1 MKKKRLLIIVAIV
14 ALLLVGY
21 GVWCKWLSTTR
32 IAFVNYQ
39 TITLGQISR
48 SNDNPL
54 VKIENLSAE
63 DMAKVDDYDMVFVQA
78 MGLRLTEEQRAE
90 LEKAIKGGTP
100 VVSTMITNPDND
112 FCSIDTTDAKE
123 LKAYIDNGGRENYHN
138 LLSYVRKNIDKKII
152 YAPEPGK
159 VVERVLGLLYHADPS
174 RPDDEDKQFNSLAEY
189 TKFLKE
195 KGLWKDNAPSVIV
208 TGSMGEP
215 KELIAELEKTG
226 NVVYPVNSVQRF
238 VEDNHADSVAVSA
251 IINMA
256 HGRLGDA
263 FVDYL
268 KRVNVPLFA
277 PLNVNTLEKKWE
289 NDKMGMNG
297 GFLSQS
303 VVTPEID
310 GAVRPYA
317 LFAHYVGK
325 DDLEYVAPMPE
336 RLGTFVQTVNNY
348 IALKHKANS
357 QKRVAI
363 YYYKGPGQNAMTA
376 GGMEVGPSLYNLLVR
391 LKQEGYNVAGLPD
404 SPEAL
409 MQAIQKQGSVFNL
422 YAKGA
427 FDDFMKNGNP
437 ALVSKNE
444 YDSWVKKTLRPEKY
458 QEVVKANGEFPGEFM
473 ATPDGK
479 LAVARVQFGNVVLL
493 PQIAAGKG
501 DNAFQIVHGTDAAPP
516 HTYIASY
523 LWTQYG
529 FKADVLIHFGTHGS
543 LEFTPKKQVALSNL
557 DWPDRLVGTLPHFYL
572 YTIGNVGEGL
582 IAKRRS
588 YAGLQSYLTPPFMES
603 GVRGTHNELASK
615 LKLYMQNIGK
625 DKNLLQRTS
634 LAIKAIVV
642 RLGYHRDL
650 GLDSIMSRPYTEEE
664 ITRIDNFAEEL
675 SNEKITGQLYT
686 LGVPYEAER
695 INSSIVE
702 MCTDPVAYSLFTLD
716 KVRGKA
722 SEALLKHRSE
732 FNSRYLYP
740 AKALVQSLIGNASEV
755 TDAYV
760 CKVGNL
766 SQADLER
773 AHKIYEDLTAPSDM
787 MKMMMGMG
795 RMGKKGKGGNGM
807 PAGMGM
813 PKGMGNMPAGM
824 GKKPAGMGH
833 EMPKNHAMHGKQG
846 GMPPAGHGG
855 KMPSGMGKD
864 MPKGHAMHGAH
875 GSMPPSAHGGK
886 MPEGMG
892 KKPAGMGEK
901 PANMGKGMPAE
912 AKAAHGK
919 AMSGMPPKGMSGMSS
934 KGMKDMAAM
943 MKDKKKSYS
952 KEDKAF
958 AFAVRELE
966 RTLKSIGKYKGY
978 LIMSPKNELESI
990 INAMNGGY
998 TAPSPGG
1005 DPIVNP
1011 NTLPTGRNLFGINAE
1026 ATPSEAAWEKGKQL
1040 AENTIEMYKR
1050 RHNGEMPHKV
1060 SYTLW
1065 SGEFIETEGATI
1077 AQVLYMLGVEPI
1089 RDSFGRVTDLRLI
1102 PSKELGRKRIDVVV
1116 QTSGQL
1122 RDLAASR
1129 LFLINKA
1136 VEMAANAKDEA
1147 FENEVAIGIKEAERH
1162 LTEKGVSPKEA
1173 RKLASQRIFGGMN
1186 GNYGTGI
1193 QEMVMS
1199 GDRWEKQEDIANTY
1213 INNMGTFYGSEKD
1226 WEQYDKYAFEA
1237 ALTRTDV
1244 VVQPRQS
1251 NTWGALSLDHVYEFM
1266 GGLNLAVRQV
1276 TGKDPD
1282 AYLSDYR
1289 NTHNVRMQ
1297 EVKEAIGVESR
1308 TTILNPVYIKEK
1320 MKGGASAAGS
1330 FAEVVE
1336 NTYGW
1341 NVMKPK
1347 AIDKELWDD
1356 IYQVYVKDKYNLGT
1370 KDFFEQKNPAALQ
1383 QITAV
1388 MLETVRK
1395 GMWKATPQQ
1404 VADIAKL
1411 HVELVKKYKPS
1422 VSAFVTDNAKL
1433 RNFIASKVEE
1443 KQGNEYKQEVEKVR
1457 NAVANNDK
1465 GTVMKREDMSQKV
1478 EQHSPLLSKGLLVG
1492 GAVVLLIGLLVFVVR
1507 RRRNTPVE

>member
-1 MKKKRLLIIVAIV
+1 MKKRRILIVAAV
-14 ALLLVGY
+14 AALLLIGF
-21 GVWCKWLSTTR
+21 GVWSKWLSTTR

-39 TITLGQISR
+39 TITLGQIAR
-48 SNDNPL
+48 ANDNPL
-54 VKIENLSAE
+54 VKIENLTAE
-63 DMAKVDDYDMVFVQA
+63 DLAKADGYDMVFVQA
-78 MGLRLTEEQRAE
+78 MGLRLTEEQRTE
-90 LEKAIKGGTP
+90 LEKAMKGGTP

-112 FCSIDTTDAKE
+112 FCSVDTADANR
-123 LKAYIDNGGRENYHN
+123 LKAYIDNGGRENYRN
-138 LLSYVRKNIDKKII
+138 LLSYVRKHIDKKII
-152 YAPEPGK
+152 YAPEAGK
-159 VVERVLGLLYHADPS
+159 VVERIYGLIYHADPD
-174 RPDDEDKQFNSLAEY
+174 RPDDEDKQFNSVAEY
-189 TKFLKE
+189 NKFLKE
-195 KGLWKDNAPSVIV
+195 KGLWKDNAPAVII

-226 NVVYPVNSVQRF
+226 NVVYPVNSVQKF
-238 VEDNHADSVAVSA
+238 VENQHADSVNVSA

-268 KRVNVPLFA
+268 KRVNVPFFA
-277 PLNVNTLEKKWE
+277 PLNVNRLEKKWE
-289 NDKMGMNG
+289 SDNMGMNG

-310 GAVRPYA
+310 GALRPFA

-325 DDLEYVAPMPE
+325 DDLEYVAAMPE

-348 IALKHKANS
+348 IGLKHKPNS

-376 GGMEVGPSLYNLLVR
+376 GGMEVGPSLYNLLLR

-404 SPEAL
+404 SAEGL
-409 MQAIQKQGSVFNL
+409 MQAIQRQGAVFNL

-427 FDDFMKNGNP
+427 FDDFMKNGKP
-437 ALVSKNE
+437 ALVSKND

-493 PQIAAGKG
+493 PQNAAGKG

-557 DWPDRLVGTLPHFYL
+557 DWPDRLVGALPHFYL

-603 GVRGTHNELASK
+603 GMRGTYGELSSK
-615 LKLYMQNIGK
+615 LKLYTQNIGK
-625 DKNLLQRTS
+625 DKALLQQAS
-634 LAIKAIVV
+634 LAIKALVV
-642 RLGYHRDL
+642 RLGFHRDL
-650 GLDSIMSRPYTEEE
+650 GLDSVLTRPYTEED
-664 ITRIDNFAEEL
+664 ILRIDNFAEEL

-686 LGVPYEAER
+686 LGVPYEAAR
-695 INSSIVE
+695 INSSLLE

-722 SEALLKHRSE
+722 TEALLKRRSE

-740 AKALVQSLIGNASEV
+740 SKALVQSLIGTSSEV

-766 SQADLER
+766 SPADLQR

-787 MKMMMGMG
+787 MKMMSGMG
-795 RMGKKGKGGNGM
+795 AMGKKGKGGSGM

-813 PKGMGNMPAGM
+813 PKGMG
-824 GKKPAGMGH
+824 
-833 EMPKNHAMHGKQG
+833 
-846 GMPPAGHGG
+846 
-855 KMPSGMGKD
+855 KMPSGMGKS
-864 MPKGHAMHGAH
+864 MPKGHAMQGGH
-875 GSMPPSAHGGK
+875 GSMPPAAHGGK

-892 KKPAGMGEK
+892 KKPANMGEK
-901 PANMGKGMPAE
+901 PSGMGKGMPAMG
-912 AKAAHGK
+912 KSTHGK
-919 AMSGMPPKGMSGMSS
+919 SMSGMPPKGMSGM
-934 KGMKDMAAM
+934 GAM

-958 AFAVRELE
+958 AFAIRELE
-966 RTLKSIGKYKGY
+966 RTLKSIGKYKQY
-978 LIMSPKNELESI
+978 LLASPQMELESM

-1040 AENTIEMYKR
+1040 AENTIEIYKR
-1050 RHNGEMPHKV
+1050 RHNGELPHKV
-1060 SYTLW
+1060 SFTLW

-1089 RDSFGRVTDLRLI
+1089 RDSFGRVSDLRLI

-1136 VEMAANAKDEA
+1136 VEMAANAKDDA
-1147 FENEVAIGIKEAERH
+1147 FENEVSIGMKVAERH

-1193 QEMVMS
+1193 QGMVMS
-1199 GDRWEKQEDIANTY
+1199 GDRWEKREEIANTY

-1226 WEQYDKYAFEA
+1226 WEQYNQYAFEA

-1266 GGLNLAVRQV
+1266 GGLNLAVRHV

-1289 NTHNVRMQ
+1289 NKHNVRMQ

-1320 MKGGASAAGS
+1320 MKGGASSAGG

-1347 AIDKELWDD
+1347 AIDKELWDE

-1370 KDFFEQKNPAALQ
+1370 QAFFEQKNPAALQ

-1411 HVELVKKYKPS
+1411 HVDLVKKYKPS
-1422 VSAFVTDNAKL
+1422 GSAFVTDNAKL
-1433 RNFIASKVEE
+1433 RNFIASKVEA
-1443 KQGNEYKQEVEKVR
+1443 KQGKEYEQQIDKMR
-1457 NAVANNDK
+1457 NAAANADK
-1465 GTVMKREDMSQKV
+1465 GTVMKREDMSQQV
-1478 EQHSPLLSKGLLVG
+1478 EKRAPLLSKGLLVG
-1492 GAVVLLIGLLVFVVR
+1492 GAVVLLVALLVFVVR
-1507 RRRNTPVE
+1507 KRRNTKAE

>member
-1 MKKKRLLIIVAIV
+1 MKKRRILIVAAV
-14 ALLLVGY
+14 AALLLIGF
-21 GVWCKWLSTTR
+21 GVWSKWLSTTR

-39 TITLGQISR
+39 TITLGQIAR
-48 SNDNPL
+48 ANDNPL
-54 VKIENLSAE
+54 VKIENLTAE
-63 DMAKVDDYDMVFVQA
+63 DLAKADGYDMVFVQA
-78 MGLRLTEEQRAE
+78 MGLRLTEEQRTE
-90 LEKAIKGGTP
+90 LEKAMKGGTP

-112 FCSIDTTDAKE
+112 FCSVDTADANR
-123 LKAYIDNGGRENYHN
+123 LKAYIDNGGRENYRN
-138 LLSYVRKNIDKKII
+138 LLSYVRKHIDKKII
-152 YAPEPGK
+152 YAPEAGK
-159 VVERVLGLLYHADPS
+159 VVERIYGLIYHADPD
-174 RPDDEDKQFNSLAEY
+174 RPDDEDKQFNSVAEY
-189 TKFLKE
+189 NKFLKE
-195 KGLWKDNAPSVIV
+195 KGLWKDNAPAVII

-226 NVVYPVNSVQRF
+226 NVVYPVNSVQKF
-238 VEDNHADSVAVSA
+238 VENQHADSVNVSA

-268 KRVNVPLFA
+268 KRVNVPFFA
-277 PLNVNTLEKKWE
+277 PLNVNRLEKKWE
-289 NDKMGMNG
+289 SDNMGMNG

-310 GAVRPYA
+310 GALRPFA

-325 DDLEYVAPMPE
+325 DDLEYVAAMPE

-348 IALKHKANS
+348 IGLKHKPNS

-376 GGMEVGPSLYNLLVR
+376 GGMEVGPSLYNLLLR

-404 SPEAL
+404 SAEGL
-409 MQAIQKQGSVFNL
+409 MQAIQRQGAVFNL

-427 FDDFMKNGNP
+427 FDDFMKNGKP
-437 ALVSKNE
+437 ALVSKND

-493 PQIAAGKG
+493 PQNAAGKG

-557 DWPDRLVGTLPHFYL
+557 DWPDRLVGALPHFYL

-603 GVRGTHNELASK
+603 GMRGTYGELSSK
-615 LKLYMQNIGK
+615 LKLYTQNIGK
-625 DKNLLQRTS
+625 DKALLQQAS
-634 LAIKAIVV
+634 LAIKALVV
-642 RLGYHRDL
+642 RLGFHRDL
-650 GLDSIMSRPYTEEE
+650 GLDSVLTRPYTEED
-664 ITRIDNFAEEL
+664 ILRIDNFAEEL

-686 LGVPYEAER
+686 LGVPYEAAR
-695 INSSIVE
+695 INSSLLE

-722 SEALLKHRSE
+722 TEALLKRRSE

-740 AKALVQSLIGNASEV
+740 SKALVQSLIGTSSEV

-766 SQADLER
+766 SPADLQR

-787 MKMMMGMG
+787 MKMMSGMG
-795 RMGKKGKGGNGM
+795 AMGKKGKGGSGM

-813 PKGMGNMPAGM
+813 SKGM
-824 GKKPAGMGH
+824 
-833 EMPKNHAMHGKQG
+833 
-846 GMPPAGHGG
+846 G
-855 KMPSGMGKD
+855 KMPSGMGKS
-864 MPKGHAMHGAH
+864 MPKGHAMQGGH
-875 GSMPPSAHGGK
+875 GSMPPAAHGGK

-892 KKPAGMGEK
+892 KKPANMGEK
-901 PANMGKGMPAE
+901 PSGMGKGMPAMG
-912 AKAAHGK
+912 KSTHGK
-919 AMSGMPPKGMSGMSS
+919 SMSGMPPKGMSGM
-934 KGMKDMAAM
+934 GAM

-966 RTLKSIGKYKGY
+966 RTLKSIGKYKQY
-978 LIMSPKNELESI
+978 LLASPQMELESM

-1040 AENTIEMYKR
+1040 AENTIEIYKR
-1050 RHNGEMPHKV
+1050 RHNGELPHKV
-1060 SYTLW
+1060 SFTLW

-1089 RDSFGRVTDLRLI
+1089 RDSFGRVSDLRLI

-1136 VEMAANAKDEA
+1136 VEMAANAKDDA
-1147 FENEVAIGIKEAERH
+1147 FENEVSIGMKVAERH

-1193 QEMVMS
+1193 QGMVMS
-1199 GDRWEKQEDIANTY
+1199 GDRWEKREEIANTY

-1226 WEQYDKYAFEA
+1226 WEQYNQYAFEA

-1266 GGLNLAVRQV
+1266 GGLNLAVRHV

-1289 NTHNVRMQ
+1289 NKHNVRMQ

-1320 MKGGASAAGS
+1320 MKGGASSAGG

-1347 AIDKELWDD
+1347 AIDKELWDE

-1370 KDFFEQKNPAALQ
+1370 QAFFEQKNPAALQ

-1411 HVELVKKYKPS
+1411 HVDLVKKYKPS
-1422 VSAFVTDNAKL
+1422 GSAFVTDNAKL
-1433 RNFIASKVEE
+1433 RNFIASKVEA
-1443 KQGNEYKQEVEKVR
+1443 KQGKEYEQQIDKMR
-1457 NAVANNDK
+1457 NAAANADK
-1465 GTVMKREDMSQKV
+1465 GTVMKREDMSQQV
-1478 EQHSPLLSKGLLVG
+1478 EKRAPLLSKGLLVG
-1492 GAVVLLIGLLVFVVR
+1492 GAVVLLVALLVFVVR
-1507 RRRNTPVE
+1507 KRRNTKAE

>member
-1 MKKKRLLIIVAIV
+1 MKKRRILIVAAV
-14 ALLLVGY
+14 AALLLIGF
-21 GVWCKWLSTTR
+21 GVWSKWLSTTR

-39 TITLGQISR
+39 TITLGQIAR
-48 SNDNPL
+48 ANDNPL
-54 VKIENLSAE
+54 VKIENLTAE
-63 DMAKVDDYDMVFVQA
+63 DLAKADGYDMVFVQA
-78 MGLRLTEEQRAE
+78 MGLRLTEEQRTE
-90 LEKAIKGGTP
+90 LEKAMKGGTP

-112 FCSIDTTDAKE
+112 FCSVDTADANR
-123 LKAYIDNGGRENYHN
+123 LKAYIDNGGRENYRN
-138 LLSYVRKNIDKKII
+138 LLSYVRKHIDKKII
-152 YAPEPGK
+152 YAPEAGK
-159 VVERVLGLLYHADPS
+159 VVERIYGLIYHADPE
-174 RPDDEDKQFNSLAEY
+174 RPDDEDKQFNSVAEY
-189 TKFLKE
+189 NKFLKE
-195 KGLWKDNAPSVIV
+195 KGLWKDNAPAVII

-226 NVVYPVNSVQRF
+226 NVVYPVNSVQKF
-238 VEDNHADSVAVSA
+238 VENQHADSVNVSA

-268 KRVNVPLFA
+268 KRVNVPFFA
-277 PLNVNTLEKKWE
+277 PLNVNRLEKKWE
-289 NDKMGMNG
+289 SDNMGMNG

-310 GAVRPYA
+310 GALRPFA
-317 LFAHYVGK
+317 LFAHYVDK
-325 DDLEYVAPMPE
+325 DDLEYVAAMPE

-348 IALKHKANS
+348 IGLKHKPNS

-376 GGMEVGPSLYNLLVR
+376 GGMEVGPSLYNLLLR

-404 SPEAL
+404 SAEGL
-409 MQAIQKQGSVFNL
+409 MQAIQRQGAVFNL

-427 FDDFMKNGNP
+427 FDDFMKNGKP
-437 ALVSKNE
+437 ALVSKND

-493 PQIAAGKG
+493 PQNAAGKG

-557 DWPDRLVGTLPHFYL
+557 DWPDRLVGALPHFYL

-603 GVRGTHNELASK
+603 GMRGTYGELSSK
-615 LKLYMQNIGK
+615 LKLYTQNIGK
-625 DKNLLQRTS
+625 DKALLQQTS
-634 LAIKAIVV
+634 LAIKALVV
-642 RLGYHRDL
+642 RLGFHRDL
-650 GLDSIMSRPYTEEE
+650 GLDSVLTRPYTEED
-664 ITRIDNFAEEL
+664 ILRIDNFAEEL

-686 LGVPYEAER
+686 LGVPYEAAR
-695 INSSIVE
+695 INSSLLE

-722 SEALLKHRSE
+722 TEALLKRRSE

-740 AKALVQSLIGNASEV
+740 AKALVQSLIGTSSEV
-755 TDAYV
+755 TDAFV

-766 SQADLER
+766 SPADLQR

-787 MKMMMGMG
+787 MKMMAGMG
-795 RMGKKGKGGNGM
+795 AMGKKGKGGSGM

-813 PKGMGNMPAGM
+813 PKGMG
-824 GKKPAGMGH
+824 
-833 EMPKNHAMHGKQG
+833 
-846 GMPPAGHGG
+846 
-855 KMPSGMGKD
+855 KMPSGMGKS
-864 MPKGHAMHGAH
+864 MPKGHAMQGGH
-875 GSMPPSAHGGK
+875 GSMPPAAHGGK

-892 KKPAGMGEK
+892 KKPANMGEK
-901 PANMGKGMPAE
+901 PSGMGKGMPAA
-912 AKAAHGK
+912 AKSAHGK
-919 AMSGMPPKGMSGMSS
+919 SMSGMPPKGMSGM
-934 KGMKDMAAM
+934 GAM

-966 RTLKSIGKYKGY
+966 RTLKSIGKYKQY
-978 LIMSPKNELESI
+978 LLASPQMELESM

-1040 AENTIEMYKR
+1040 AENTIEIYKR
-1050 RHNGEMPHKV
+1050 RHNGELPHKV
-1060 SYTLW
+1060 SFTLW

-1089 RDSFGRVTDLRLI
+1089 RDSFGRVSDLRLI

-1136 VEMAANAKDEA
+1136 VEMAANAKDDA
-1147 FENEVAIGIKEAERH
+1147 FENEVSIGMKAAERH

-1193 QEMVMS
+1193 QGMVMS
-1199 GDRWEKQEDIANTY
+1199 GDRWEKREEIANTY

-1226 WEQYDKYAFEA
+1226 WEQYNQYAFEA

-1266 GGLNLAVRQV
+1266 GGLNLAVRHV

-1289 NTHNVRMQ
+1289 NKHNVRMQ

-1320 MKGGASAAGS
+1320 MKGGASSAGS

-1347 AIDKELWDD
+1347 AIDKELWDE

-1370 KDFFEQKNPAALQ
+1370 QAFFEQKNPAALQ

-1411 HVELVKKYKPS
+1411 HVDLVKKYKPS
-1422 VSAFVTDNAKL
+1422 GSAFVTDNAKL
-1433 RNFIASKVEE
+1433 RNFIASKVEA
-1443 KQGNEYKQEVEKVR
+1443 KQGKEYQQQIDKMR
-1457 NAVANNDK
+1457 NAVANADK
-1465 GTVMKREDMSQKV
+1465 GTVMKREDMSQQV
-1478 EQHSPLLSKGLLVG
+1478 EKRAPLLSKGLLVG
-1492 GAVVLLIGLLVFVVR
+1492 GAVLLLVALLVFVVR
-1507 RRRNTPVE
+1507 KRRNTKAE

>member
-1 MKKKRLLIIVAIV
+1 MKKRRILIVAAV
-14 ALLLVGY
+14 AALLLIGF
-21 GVWCKWLSTTR
+21 GVWSKWLSTTR

-39 TITLGQISR
+39 TITLGQIAR
-48 SNDNPL
+48 ANDNPL
-54 VKIENLSAE
+54 VKIENLTAE
-63 DMAKVDDYDMVFVQA
+63 DLAKADGYDMVFVQA
-78 MGLRLTEEQRAE
+78 MGLRLTEEQRTE
-90 LEKAIKGGTP
+90 LEKAMKGGTP

-112 FCSIDTTDAKE
+112 FCSVDTADANR
-123 LKAYIDNGGRENYHN
+123 LKAYIDNGGRENYRN
-138 LLSYVRKNIDKKII
+138 LLSYVRKHIDKKII
-152 YAPEPGK
+152 YAPEAGK
-159 VVERVLGLLYHADPS
+159 VVERIYGLIYHADPD
-174 RPDDEDKQFNSLAEY
+174 RPDDEDKQFNSVAEY
-189 TKFLKE
+189 NKFLKE
-195 KGLWKDNAPSVIV
+195 KGLWKDNAPAVII

-226 NVVYPVNSVQRF
+226 NMVYPVNSVQKF
-238 VEDNHADSVAVSA
+238 VENQHADSVNVSA

-268 KRVNVPLFA
+268 KRVNVPFFA
-277 PLNVNTLEKKWE
+277 PLNVNRLEKKWE
-289 NDKMGMNG
+289 SDNMGMNG

-310 GAVRPYA
+310 GALRPFA

-325 DDLEYVAPMPE
+325 DDLEYVAAMPE

-348 IALKHKANS
+348 IGLKHKPNS

-376 GGMEVGPSLYNLLVR
+376 GGMEVGPSLYNLLLR

-404 SPEAL
+404 SAEGL
-409 MQAIQKQGSVFNL
+409 MQAIQRQGAVFNL

-427 FDDFMKNGNP
+427 FDDFMKNGKP
-437 ALVSKNE
+437 ALVSKND

-493 PQIAAGKG
+493 PQNAAGKG

-557 DWPDRLVGTLPHFYL
+557 DWPDRLVGAMPHFYL

-603 GVRGTHNELASK
+603 GMRGTYGELSSK
-615 LKLYMQNIGK
+615 LKLYTQNIGK
-625 DKNLLQRTS
+625 DKALLQQTS
-634 LAIKAIVV
+634 LAIKALVV
-642 RLGYHRDL
+642 RLGFHRDL
-650 GLDSIMSRPYTEEE
+650 GLDSVLSRPYTEED
-664 ITRIDNFAEEL
+664 ILRIDNFAEEL

-686 LGVPYEAER
+686 LGVPYEAAR
-695 INSSIVE
+695 INSSLLE

-722 SEALLKHRSE
+722 TEALLKRRSE

-740 AKALVQSLIGNASEV
+740 AKALVQSLIGTSSEV

-760 CKVGNL
+760 CKVGKL
-766 SQADLER
+766 SPADLQR

-787 MKMMMGMG
+787 MKMMSGMG
-795 RMGKKGKGGNGM
+795 AMGKKGKGGSGM

-813 PKGMGNMPAGM
+813 PKGMG
-824 GKKPAGMGH
+824 
-833 EMPKNHAMHGKQG
+833 
-846 GMPPAGHGG
+846 
-855 KMPSGMGKD
+855 KMPSGMGKS
-864 MPKGHAMHGAH
+864 MPKGHAMQGGH
-875 GSMPPSAHGGK
+875 GSMPPAAHGGK

-892 KKPAGMGEK
+892 KKPANMGEK
-901 PANMGKGMPAE
+901 PSGMGKGMPAMG
-912 AKAAHGK
+912 KSTHGK
-919 AMSGMPPKGMSGMSS
+919 SMSGMPPKGMSGM
-934 KGMKDMAAM
+934 GAM

-966 RTLKSIGKYKGY
+966 RTLKSIGKYKQY
-978 LIMSPKNELESI
+978 LLASPQMELESM

-1040 AENTIEMYKR
+1040 AENTIEIYKR
-1050 RHNGEMPHKV
+1050 RHNGELPHKV
-1060 SYTLW
+1060 SFTLW

-1089 RDSFGRVTDLRLI
+1089 RDSFGRVSDLRLI

-1136 VEMAANAKDEA
+1136 VEMAANAKDDA
-1147 FENEVAIGIKEAERH
+1147 FENEVSIGMKAAERH

-1193 QEMVMS
+1193 QGMVMS
-1199 GDRWEKQEDIANTY
+1199 GDRWEKREEIANTY

-1226 WEQYDKYAFEA
+1226 WEQYNQYAFEA

-1266 GGLNLAVRQV
+1266 GGLNLAVRHV

-1289 NTHNVRMQ
+1289 NKHNVRMQ

-1320 MKGGASAAGS
+1320 MKGGASSAGG

-1347 AIDKELWDD
+1347 AIDKELWDE

-1370 KDFFEQKNPAALQ
+1370 QAFFEQKNPAALQ

-1411 HVELVKKYKPS
+1411 HVDLVKKYKPS
-1422 VSAFVTDNAKL
+1422 GSAFVTDNAKL
-1433 RNFIASKVEE
+1433 RNFIASKVEA
-1443 KQGNEYKQEVEKVR
+1443 KQGKEYEQQIDKMR
-1457 NAVANNDK
+1457 NAAANADK
-1465 GTVMKREDMSQKV
+1465 GTVMKREDMSQQV
-1478 EQHSPLLSKGLLVG
+1478 EKRAPLLSKGLLVG
-1492 GAVVLLIGLLVFVVR
+1492 GAVLLLVALLVFVVR
-1507 RRRNTPVE
+1507 KRRNTKAE

>member
-1 MKKKRLLIIVAIV
+1 MKKRRILIVAAV
-14 ALLLVGY
+14 AALLLIGF
-21 GVWCKWLSTTR
+21 GVWSKWLSTTR

-39 TITLGQISR
+39 TITLGQIAR
-48 SNDNPL
+48 ANDNPL
-54 VKIENLSAE
+54 VKIENLTAE
-63 DMAKVDDYDMVFVQA
+63 DLAKADGYDMVFVQA
-78 MGLRLTEEQRAE
+78 MGLRLTEEQRTE
-90 LEKAIKGGTP
+90 LEKAMKGGTP

-112 FCSIDTTDAKE
+112 FCSVDTADANR
-123 LKAYIDNGGRENYHN
+123 LKAYIDNGGRENYRN
-138 LLSYVRKNIDKKII
+138 LLSYVRKHIDKKII
-152 YAPEPGK
+152 YAPEAGK
-159 VVERVLGLLYHADPS
+159 VVERIYGLIYHADPD
-174 RPDDEDKQFNSLAEY
+174 RPDDEDKQFNSVAEY
-189 TKFLKE
+189 NKFLKE
-195 KGLWKDNAPSVIV
+195 KGLWKDNAPAVII

-226 NVVYPVNSVQRF
+226 NVVYPVNSVQKF
-238 VEDNHADSVAVSA
+238 VENQHADSVNVSA

-268 KRVNVPLFA
+268 KRVNVPFFA
-277 PLNVNTLEKKWE
+277 PLNVNRLEKKWE
-289 NDKMGMNG
+289 SDNMGMNG

-310 GAVRPYA
+310 GALRPFA

-325 DDLEYVAPMPE
+325 DDLEYVAAMPE

-348 IALKHKANS
+348 IGLKHKPNS

-376 GGMEVGPSLYNLLVR
+376 GGMEVGPSLYNLLLR

-404 SPEAL
+404 SAEGL
-409 MQAIQKQGSVFNL
+409 MQAIQRQGAVFNL

-427 FDDFMKNGNP
+427 FDDFMKNGKP
-437 ALVSKNE
+437 ALVSKND
-444 YDSWVKKTLRPEKY
+444 YDSWVKKTLRPDKY

-493 PQIAAGKG
+493 PQNAAGKG

-557 DWPDRLVGTLPHFYL
+557 DWPDRLVGALPHFYL

-603 GVRGTHNELASK
+603 GMRGTYGELSSK
-615 LKLYMQNIGK
+615 LKLYTQNIGK
-625 DKNLLQRTS
+625 DKALLQQTS
-634 LAIKAIVV
+634 LAIKALVV
-642 RLGYHRDL
+642 RLGFHRDL
-650 GLDSIMSRPYTEEE
+650 GLDSVLTRPYTEED
-664 ITRIDNFAEEL
+664 ILRIDNFAEEL

-686 LGVPYEAER
+686 LGVPYEAAR
-695 INSSIVE
+695 INSSLLE

-722 SEALLKHRSE
+722 TEALLKRRSE

-740 AKALVQSLIGNASEV
+740 AKALVQSLIGTSSEV
-755 TDAYV
+755 TDAFV

-766 SQADLER
+766 SPADLQR

-787 MKMMMGMG
+787 MKMMAGMG
-795 RMGKKGKGGNGM
+795 AMGKKGKGGSGM

-813 PKGMGNMPAGM
+813 PKGMG
-824 GKKPAGMGH
+824 
-833 EMPKNHAMHGKQG
+833 
-846 GMPPAGHGG
+846 
-855 KMPSGMGKD
+855 KMPSGIGKS
-864 MPKGHAMHGAH
+864 MPKGHAMQGGH
-875 GSMPPSAHGGK
+875 GSMPPAAHGGK

-892 KKPAGMGEK
+892 KKPANMGEK
-901 PANMGKGMPAE
+901 PSGMGKGMPAA
-912 AKAAHGK
+912 AKSAHGK
-919 AMSGMPPKGMSGMSS
+919 SMSGMPPKGMSGM
-934 KGMKDMAAM
+934 GAM

-952 KEDKAF
+952 KEEKAF

-966 RTLKSIGKYKGY
+966 RTLKSIGKYKQY
-978 LIMSPKNELESI
+978 LLASPQMELESM

-1040 AENTIEMYKR
+1040 AENTIEIYKR
-1050 RHNGEMPHKV
+1050 RHNGELPHKV
-1060 SYTLW
+1060 SFTLW

-1089 RDSFGRVTDLRLI
+1089 RDSFGRVSDLRLI

-1136 VEMAANAKDEA
+1136 VEMAANAKDDA
-1147 FENEVAIGIKEAERH
+1147 FENEVSIGMKAAERH

-1193 QEMVMS
+1193 QGMVMS
-1199 GDRWEKQEDIANTY
+1199 GDRWEKREEIANTY

-1226 WEQYDKYAFEA
+1226 WEQYNQYAFEA

-1266 GGLNLAVRQV
+1266 GGLNLAVRHV

-1289 NTHNVRMQ
+1289 NKHNVRMQ

-1320 MKGGASAAGS
+1320 MKGGASSAGG

-1347 AIDKELWDD
+1347 AIDKELWDE

-1370 KDFFEQKNPAALQ
+1370 QAFFEQKNPAALQ

-1411 HVELVKKYKPS
+1411 HVDLVKKYKPS
-1422 VSAFVTDNAKL
+1422 GSAFVTDNAKL
-1433 RNFIASKVEE
+1433 RNFIASKVEA
-1443 KQGNEYKQEVEKVR
+1443 KQGKEYEQQIDKMR
-1457 NAVANNDK
+1457 NAAANADK
-1465 GTVMKREDMSQKV
+1465 GTVMKREDMSQQV
-1478 EQHSPLLSKGLLVG
+1478 EKRAPLLSKGLLVG
-1492 GAVVLLIGLLVFVVR
+1492 GAVLLLVALLVFVVR
-1507 RRRNTPVE
+1507 KRRNTKAE

>member
-1 MKKKRLLIIVAIV
+1 MKKRRILIVAAV
-14 ALLLVGY
+14 AALLLIGF
-21 GVWCKWLSTTR
+21 GVWSKWLSTTR

-39 TITLGQISR
+39 TITLGQIAR
-48 SNDNPL
+48 ANDNPL
-54 VKIENLSAE
+54 VKIENLTAE
-63 DMAKVDDYDMVFVQA
+63 DLAKADGYDMVFVQA
-78 MGLRLTEEQRAE
+78 MGLRLTEEQRTE
-90 LEKAIKGGTP
+90 LEKAMKGGTP

-112 FCSIDTTDAKE
+112 FCSVDTADANR
-123 LKAYIDNGGRENYHN
+123 LKAYIDNGGRENYRN
-138 LLSYVRKNIDKKII
+138 LLSYVRKHIDKKII
-152 YAPEPGK
+152 YAPEAGK
-159 VVERVLGLLYHADPS
+159 VVERIYGLIYHADPD
-174 RPDDEDKQFNSLAEY
+174 RPDDEDKQFNSVAEY
-189 TKFLKE
+189 NKFLKE
-195 KGLWKDNAPSVIV
+195 KGLWKDNAPAVII

-226 NVVYPVNSVQRF
+226 NMVYPVNSVQKF
-238 VEDNHADSVAVSA
+238 VENQHADSVNVSA

-268 KRVNVPLFA
+268 KRVNVPFFA
-277 PLNVNTLEKKWE
+277 PLNVNRQEKKWE
-289 NDKMGMNG
+289 SDNMGMNG

-310 GAVRPYA
+310 GALRPFA

-325 DDLEYVAPMPE
+325 DDLEYVAAMPE

-348 IALKHKANS
+348 IGLKHKPNS

-376 GGMEVGPSLYNLLVR
+376 GGMEVGPSLYNLLLR

-404 SPEAL
+404 SAEGL
-409 MQAIQKQGSVFNL
+409 MQAIQRQGAVFNL

-427 FDDFMKNGNP
+427 FDDFMKNGKP
-437 ALVSKNE
+437 ALVSKND

-493 PQIAAGKG
+493 PQNAAGKG

-557 DWPDRLVGTLPHFYL
+557 DWPDRLVGALPHFYL

-603 GVRGTHNELASK
+603 GMRGTYGELSSK
-615 LKLYMQNIGK
+615 LKLYTQNIGK
-625 DKNLLQRTS
+625 DKALLQQTS
-634 LAIKAIVV
+634 LAIKALVV
-642 RLGYHRDL
+642 RLGFHRDL
-650 GLDSIMSRPYTEEE
+650 GLDSVLTRPYTEED
-664 ITRIDNFAEEL
+664 ILRIDNFAEEL

-686 LGVPYEAER
+686 LGVPYEAAR
-695 INSSIVE
+695 INSSLLE

-722 SEALLKHRSE
+722 TEALLKRRSE

-740 AKALVQSLIGNASEV
+740 AKALVQSLIGTSSEV

-766 SQADLER
+766 SPADLQR

-787 MKMMMGMG
+787 MKMMAGMG
-795 RMGKKGKGGNGM
+795 AMGKKGKGGSGM

-813 PKGMGNMPAGM
+813 PKGMG
-824 GKKPAGMGH
+824 
-833 EMPKNHAMHGKQG
+833 
-846 GMPPAGHGG
+846 
-855 KMPSGMGKD
+855 KMPSGMGKS
-864 MPKGHAMHGAH
+864 MPKGHAMQGGH
-875 GSMPPSAHGGK
+875 GSMPPAAHGGK

-892 KKPAGMGEK
+892 KKPASMGEK
-901 PANMGKGMPAE
+901 SSGMGKGMPAMG
-912 AKAAHGK
+912 KSAHGK
-919 AMSGMPPKGMSGMSS
+919 SMSGMPPKGMSGM
-934 KGMKDMAAM
+934 GAM

-966 RTLKSIGKYKGY
+966 RTLKSIGKYKQY
-978 LIMSPKNELESI
+978 LLASPQMELESM

-1040 AENTIEMYKR
+1040 AENTIEIYKR
-1050 RHNGEMPHKV
+1050 RHNGELPHKV
-1060 SYTLW
+1060 SFTLW

-1089 RDSFGRVTDLRLI
+1089 RDSFGRVSDLRLI

-1136 VEMAANAKDEA
+1136 VEMAANAKDDA
-1147 FENEVAIGIKEAERH
+1147 FENEVSIGMKAAERH

-1193 QEMVMS
+1193 QGMVMS
-1199 GDRWEKQEDIANTY
+1199 GDRWEKREEIANTY

-1226 WEQYDKYAFEA
+1226 WEQYNKYAFEA

-1266 GGLNLAVRQV
+1266 GGLNLAVRHV

-1289 NTHNVRMQ
+1289 NKHNVRMQ

-1320 MKGGASAAGS
+1320 MKGGASSAGG

-1347 AIDKELWDD
+1347 AIDKELWDE

-1370 KDFFEQKNPAALQ
+1370 QAFFEQKNPAALQ

-1411 HVELVKKYKPS
+1411 HVDLVKKYKPS
-1422 VSAFVTDNAKL
+1422 GSAFVTDNAKL
-1433 RNFIASKVEE
+1433 RNFIASKVEA
-1443 KQGNEYKQEVEKVR
+1443 KQGKEYQQQIDKMR
-1457 NAVANNDK
+1457 NAAANADK
-1465 GTVMKREDMSQKV
+1465 GTVMKREDMSQQV
-1478 EQHSPLLSKGLLVG
+1478 EKRAPLLSKGLLVG
-1492 GAVVLLIGLLVFVVR
+1492 GAVLLLVALLVFVVR
-1507 RRRNTPVE
+1507 KRRNTKAE

>member
-1 MKKKRLLIIVAIV
+1 MKKRRILIVAAV
-14 ALLLVGY
+14 AALLLIGF
-21 GVWCKWLSTTR
+21 GVWSKWLSTTR

-39 TITLGQISR
+39 TITLGQIAR
-48 SNDNPL
+48 ANDNPL
-54 VKIENLSAE
+54 VKIENLTAE
-63 DMAKVDDYDMVFVQA
+63 DLAKADGYDMVFVQA
-78 MGLRLTEEQRAE
+78 MGLRLTEEQRTE
-90 LEKAIKGGTP
+90 LEKAMKGGTP

-112 FCSIDTTDAKE
+112 FCSVDTADANR
-123 LKAYIDNGGRENYHN
+123 LKAYIDNGGRENYRN
-138 LLSYVRKNIDKKII
+138 LLSYVRKHIDKKII
-152 YAPEPGK
+152 YAPEAGK
-159 VVERVLGLLYHADPS
+159 VVERIYGLIYHADPE
-174 RPDDEDKQFNSLAEY
+174 RPDDEDKQFNSVAEY
-189 TKFLKE
+189 NKFLKE
-195 KGLWKDNAPSVIV
+195 KGLWKDNAPAVII

-226 NVVYPVNSVQRF
+226 NVVYPVNSVQKF
-238 VEDNHADSVAVSA
+238 VENQHADSVNVSA

-268 KRVNVPLFA
+268 KRVNVPFFA
-277 PLNVNTLEKKWE
+277 PLNVNRLEKKWE
-289 NDKMGMNG
+289 SDNMGMNG

-310 GAVRPYA
+310 GALRPFA

-325 DDLEYVAPMPE
+325 DDLEYVAAMPE

-348 IALKHKANS
+348 IGLKHKPNS

-376 GGMEVGPSLYNLLVR
+376 GGMEVGPSLYNLLLR

-404 SPEAL
+404 SAEGL
-409 MQAIQKQGSVFNL
+409 MQAIQRQGAVFNL

-427 FDDFMKNGNP
+427 FDDFMKNGKP
-437 ALVSKNE
+437 ALVSKND

-493 PQIAAGKG
+493 PQNAAGKG

-557 DWPDRLVGTLPHFYL
+557 DWPDRLVGAMPHFYL

-603 GVRGTHNELASK
+603 GMRGTYGELSSK
-615 LKLYMQNIGK
+615 LKLYTQNIGK
-625 DKNLLQRTS
+625 DKALLQQTS
-634 LAIKAIVV
+634 LAIKALVV
-642 RLGYHRDL
+642 RLGFHRDL
-650 GLDSIMSRPYTEEE
+650 GLDSVLSRPYTEED
-664 ITRIDNFAEEL
+664 ILRIDNFAEEL

-686 LGVPYEAER
+686 LGVPYEAAR
-695 INSSIVE
+695 INSSLLE

-722 SEALLKHRSE
+722 TEALLKRRSE

-740 AKALVQSLIGNASEV
+740 AKALVQSLIGTSSEV

-760 CKVGNL
+760 CKVGKL
-766 SQADLER
+766 SPADLQR

-787 MKMMMGMG
+787 MKMMSGMG
-795 RMGKKGKGGNGM
+795 AMGKKGKGGSGM

-813 PKGMGNMPAGM
+813 PKGMG
-824 GKKPAGMGH
+824 
-833 EMPKNHAMHGKQG
+833 
-846 GMPPAGHGG
+846 
-855 KMPSGMGKD
+855 KMPSGMGKS
-864 MPKGHAMHGAH
+864 MPKGHAMQGGH
-875 GSMPPSAHGGK
+875 GSMPPAAHGGK

-892 KKPAGMGEK
+892 KKPANMGEK
-901 PANMGKGMPAE
+901 PSGMGKGMPAMG
-912 AKAAHGK
+912 KSAHGK
-919 AMSGMPPKGMSGMSS
+919 AMSGMPPKGMSGM
-934 KGMKDMAAM
+934 GAM

-966 RTLKSIGKYKGY
+966 RTLKSIGKYKQY
-978 LIMSPKNELESI
+978 LLASPQMELESM

-1040 AENTIEMYKR
+1040 AENTIEIYKR
-1050 RHNGEMPHKV
+1050 RHNGELPHKV
-1060 SYTLW
+1060 SFTLW

-1089 RDSFGRVTDLRLI
+1089 RDSFGRVSDLRLI

-1136 VEMAANAKDEA
+1136 VEMAANAKDDA
-1147 FENEVAIGIKEAERH
+1147 FENEVSIGMKAAERH

-1193 QEMVMS
+1193 QGMVMS
-1199 GDRWEKQEDIANTY
+1199 GDRWEKREEIANTY

-1226 WEQYDKYAFEA
+1226 WEQYNQYAFEA

-1266 GGLNLAVRQV
+1266 GGLNLAVRHV

-1289 NTHNVRMQ
+1289 NKHNVRMQ

-1320 MKGGASAAGS
+1320 MKGGASSAGG

-1347 AIDKELWDD
+1347 AIDKELWDE

-1370 KDFFEQKNPAALQ
+1370 QAFFEQKNPAALQ

-1411 HVELVKKYKPS
+1411 HVDLVKKYKPS
-1422 VSAFVTDNAKL
+1422 GSAFVTDNAKL
-1433 RNFIASKVEE
+1433 RNFIASKVEA
-1443 KQGNEYKQEVEKVR
+1443 KQGKEYQQQIDKMR
-1457 NAVANNDK
+1457 NAAANADK
-1465 GTVMKREDMSQKV
+1465 GTVMKREDMSQQV
-1478 EQHSPLLSKGLLVG
+1478 EKRAPLLSKGLLVG
-1492 GAVVLLIGLLVFVVR
+1492 GAVLLLVALLVFVVR
-1507 RRRNTPVE
+1507 KRRNTKAE

>member
-1 MKKKRLLIIVAIV
+1 MKKRRILIVAAV
-14 ALLLVGY
+14 AALLLIGF
-21 GVWCKWLSTTR
+21 GVWSKWLSTTR

-39 TITLGQISR
+39 TITLGQIAR
-48 SNDNPL
+48 ANDNPL
-54 VKIENLSAE
+54 VKIENLTAE
-63 DMAKVDDYDMVFVQA
+63 DLAKADGYDMVFVQA
-78 MGLRLTEEQRAE
+78 MGLRLTEEQRTE
-90 LEKAIKGGTP
+90 LEKAMKGGTP

-112 FCSIDTTDAKE
+112 FCSVDTADANR
-123 LKAYIDNGGRENYHN
+123 LKAYIDNGGRENYRN
-138 LLSYVRKNIDKKII
+138 LLSYVRKHIDKKII
-152 YAPEPGK
+152 YAPEAGK
-159 VVERVLGLLYHADPS
+159 VVERIYGLIYHADPD
-174 RPDDEDKQFNSLAEY
+174 RPDDEDKQFNSVAEY
-189 TKFLKE
+189 NKFLKE
-195 KGLWKDNAPSVIV
+195 KGLWKDNAPAVII

-226 NVVYPVNSVQRF
+226 NMVYPVNSVQKF
-238 VEDNHADSVAVSA
+238 VENQHADSVNVSA

-268 KRVNVPLFA
+268 KRVNVPFFA
-277 PLNVNTLEKKWE
+277 PLNVNRLEKKWE
-289 NDKMGMNG
+289 SDNMGMNG

-310 GAVRPYA
+310 GALRPFA

-325 DDLEYVAPMPE
+325 DDLEYVAAMPE

-348 IALKHKANS
+348 IGLKHKPNS

-376 GGMEVGPSLYNLLVR
+376 GGMEVGPSLYNLLLR

-404 SPEAL
+404 SAEGL
-409 MQAIQKQGSVFNL
+409 MQGIQRQGDVFNL

-427 FDDFMKNGNP
+427 FDDFMKNGKP
-437 ALVSKNE
+437 ALVSKND
-444 YDSWVKKTLRPEKY
+444 YDSWVKRTLRPEKY

-493 PQIAAGKG
+493 PQNAAGKG

-557 DWPDRLVGTLPHFYL
+557 DWPDRLVGALPHFYL

-603 GVRGTHNELASK
+603 GMRGTYGELSSK
-615 LKLYMQNIGK
+615 LKLYTQNIGK
-625 DKNLLQRTS
+625 DKALLQQTS
-634 LAIKAIVV
+634 LAIKALVV
-642 RLGYHRDL
+642 RLGFHRDL
-650 GLDSIMSRPYTEEE
+650 GLDSVLSRPYTEED
-664 ITRIDNFAEEL
+664 ILRIDNFAEEL

-686 LGVPYEAER
+686 LGVPYEAAR
-695 INSSIVE
+695 INSSLLE

-722 SEALLKHRSE
+722 TEALLKRRSE

-740 AKALVQSLIGNASEV
+740 AKALVQSLIGTSSEV

-766 SQADLER
+766 SPADLQR

-787 MKMMMGMG
+787 MKMMAGMG
-795 RMGKKGKGGNGM
+795 AMGKKGKGGSGM

-813 PKGMGNMPAGM
+813 PKGMG
-824 GKKPAGMGH
+824 
-833 EMPKNHAMHGKQG
+833 
-846 GMPPAGHGG
+846 
-855 KMPSGMGKD
+855 KMPSGMGKN
-864 MPKGHAMHGAH
+864 MPKGHAMQGGH
-875 GSMPPSAHGGK
+875 GSMPPAAHGGK

-892 KKPAGMGEK
+892 KKPANMGEK
-901 PANMGKGMPAE
+901 PSGMGKGMPAA
-912 AKAAHGK
+912 AKSAHGK
-919 AMSGMPPKGMSGMSS
+919 SMSGMPPKGMSGM
-934 KGMKDMAAM
+934 GAM

-966 RTLKSIGKYKGY
+966 RTLKSIGKYKQY
-978 LIMSPKNELESI
+978 LLASPQMELESM

-1040 AENTIEMYKR
+1040 AENTIEIYKR
-1050 RHNGEMPHKV
+1050 RHNGELPHKV
-1060 SYTLW
+1060 SFTLW

-1089 RDSFGRVTDLRLI
+1089 RDSFGRVSDLRLI

-1136 VEMAANAKDEA
+1136 VEMAANAKDDA
-1147 FENEVAIGIKEAERH
+1147 FENEVSIGMKAAERH

-1193 QEMVMS
+1193 QGMVMS
-1199 GDRWEKQEDIANTY
+1199 GDRWEKREEIANTY

-1226 WEQYDKYAFEA
+1226 WEQYNQYAFEA

-1266 GGLNLAVRQV
+1266 GGLNLAVRHV

-1289 NTHNVRMQ
+1289 NKHNVRMQ

-1320 MKGGASAAGS
+1320 MKGGASSAGG

-1347 AIDKELWDD
+1347 AIDKELWDE

-1370 KDFFEQKNPAALQ
+1370 QAFFEQKNPAALQ

-1422 VSAFVTDNAKL
+1422 GSAFVTDNAKL
-1433 RNFIASKVEE
+1433 RNFIASKVEA
-1443 KQGNEYKQEVEKVR
+1443 KQGKEYQQQIDKMR
-1457 NAVANNDK
+1457 NAAANADK
-1465 GTVMKREDMSQKV
+1465 GTVMKREDMSQQV
-1478 EQHSPLLSKGLLVG
+1478 EKRAPLLSKGLLVG
-1492 GAVVLLIGLLVFVVR
+1492 GAVLLLVALLVFVVR
-1507 RRRNTPVE
+1507 KRRNTKAE

>member
-1 MKKKRLLIIVAIV
+1 MKKRRILIVAAV
-14 ALLLVGY
+14 AALLLIGF
-21 GVWCKWLSTTR
+21 GVWSKWLSTTR

-39 TITLGQISR
+39 TITLGQIAR
-48 SNDNPL
+48 ANDNPL
-54 VKIENLSAE
+54 IKIENLTAE
-63 DMAKVDDYDMVFVQA
+63 DLAKADGYDMVFVQA
-78 MGLRLTEEQRAE
+78 MGLRLTEEQRTE
-90 LEKAIKGGTP
+90 LEKAMKGGTP

-112 FCSIDTTDAKE
+112 FCSVDTADANR
-123 LKAYIDNGGRENYHN
+123 LKAYIDNGGRENYRN
-138 LLSYVRKNIDKKII
+138 LLSYVRKHIDKKII
-152 YAPEPGK
+152 YAPEAGK
-159 VVERVLGLLYHADPS
+159 VVERIYGLIYHADPD
-174 RPDDEDKQFNSLAEY
+174 RPDDEDKQFNSVAEY
-189 TKFLKE
+189 NKFLKE
-195 KGLWKDNAPSVIV
+195 KGLWKDNAPAVII

-226 NVVYPVNSVQRF
+226 NMVYPVNSVQKF
-238 VEDNHADSVAVSA
+238 VENQHADSVNVSA

-268 KRVNVPLFA
+268 KRVNVPFFA
-277 PLNVNTLEKKWE
+277 PLNVNRLEKKWE
-289 NDKMGMNG
+289 SDNMGMNG

-310 GAVRPYA
+310 GALRPFA

-325 DDLEYVAPMPE
+325 DDLEYVAAMPE

-348 IALKHKANS
+348 IGLKHKPNS

-376 GGMEVGPSLYNLLVR
+376 GGMEVGPSLYNLLLR

-404 SPEAL
+404 SAEGL
-409 MQAIQKQGSVFNL
+409 MQAIQRQGAVFNL

-427 FDDFMKNGNP
+427 FDDFMKNGKP
-437 ALVSKNE
+437 ALVSKND

-493 PQIAAGKG
+493 PQNAAGKG

-557 DWPDRLVGTLPHFYL
+557 DWPDRLVGALPHFYL

-603 GVRGTHNELASK
+603 GMRGTYGELSSK
-615 LKLYMQNIGK
+615 LKLYTQNIGK
-625 DKNLLQRTS
+625 DKALLQQTS
-634 LAIKAIVV
+634 LAIKALVV
-642 RLGYHRDL
+642 RLGFHRDL
-650 GLDSIMSRPYTEEE
+650 GLDSVLTRPYTEED
-664 ITRIDNFAEEL
+664 ILRIDNFAEEL

-686 LGVPYEAER
+686 LGVPYEAAR
-695 INSSIVE
+695 INSSLLE

-722 SEALLKHRSE
+722 TEALLKRRSE

-740 AKALVQSLIGNASEV
+740 AKALVQSLIGTSSEV

-766 SQADLER
+766 SPADLQR

-787 MKMMMGMG
+787 MKMMAGMG
-795 RMGKKGKGGNGM
+795 AMGKKGKGGSGM

-813 PKGMGNMPAGM
+813 PKGMG
-824 GKKPAGMGH
+824 
-833 EMPKNHAMHGKQG
+833 
-846 GMPPAGHGG
+846 
-855 KMPSGMGKD
+855 KMPSGMGKS
-864 MPKGHAMHGAH
+864 MPKGHAMQGGH
-875 GSMPPSAHGGK
+875 GSMPPAAHGGK

-892 KKPAGMGEK
+892 KKPANMGEK
-901 PANMGKGMPAE
+901 PSGMGKGMPAMG
-912 AKAAHGK
+912 KSAHGK
-919 AMSGMPPKGMSGMSS
+919 AMSGMPPKGMSGM
-934 KGMKDMAAM
+934 GAM

-966 RTLKSIGKYKGY
+966 RTLKSIGKYKQY
-978 LIMSPKNELESI
+978 LLASPQMELESM

-1040 AENTIEMYKR
+1040 AENTIEIYKR
-1050 RHNGEMPHKV
+1050 RHNGELPHKV
-1060 SYTLW
+1060 SFTLW

-1089 RDSFGRVTDLRLI
+1089 RDSFGRVSDLRLI

-1136 VEMAANAKDEA
+1136 VEMAANAKDDA
-1147 FENEVAIGIKEAERH
+1147 FENEVSIGMKAAERH

-1193 QEMVMS
+1193 QGMVMS
-1199 GDRWEKQEDIANTY
+1199 GDRWEKREEIANTY

-1226 WEQYDKYAFEA
+1226 WEQYNQYAFEA

-1266 GGLNLAVRQV
+1266 GGLNLAVRHV

-1289 NTHNVRMQ
+1289 NKHNVRMQ

-1320 MKGGASAAGS
+1320 MKGGASSAGG

-1347 AIDKELWDD
+1347 AIDKELWDE

-1370 KDFFEQKNPAALQ
+1370 QAFFEQKNPAALQ

-1411 HVELVKKYKPS
+1411 HVDLVKKYKPS
-1422 VSAFVTDNAKL
+1422 GSAFVTDNAKL
-1433 RNFIASKVEE
+1433 RNFIASKVEA
-1443 KQGNEYKQEVEKVR
+1443 KQGKEYQQQIDKIR
-1457 NAVANNDK
+1457 NAAANADK
-1465 GTVMKREDMSQKV
+1465 GTVMKREDMSQQV
-1478 EQHSPLLSKGLLVG
+1478 EKRAPLLSKGLLVG
-1492 GAVVLLIGLLVFVVR
+1492 GAVLLLVALLVFVVR
-1507 RRRNTPVE
+1507 KRRNTKAE

>member
-1 MKKKRLLIIVAIV
+1 MKKRRILIVAAAA
-14 ALLLVGY
+14 ALLLIGF
-21 GVWCKWLSTTR
+21 GVWSKWLSTTR

-39 TITLGQISR
+39 TITLGQIAR
-48 SNDNPL
+48 ANDNPL
-54 VKIENLSAE
+54 VKIENLTAE
-63 DMAKVDDYDMVFVQA
+63 DLAKADGYDMVFVQA
-78 MGLRLTEEQRAE
+78 MGLRLTEEQRTE
-90 LEKAIKGGTP
+90 LEKAMKGGTP

-112 FCSIDTTDAKE
+112 FCSVDTADANR
-123 LKAYIDNGGRENYHN
+123 LKAYIDNGGRENYRN
-138 LLSYVRKNIDKKII
+138 LLSYVRKHIDKKII
-152 YAPEPGK
+152 YAPEAGK
-159 VVERVLGLLYHADPS
+159 VVERIYGLIYHADPE
-174 RPDDEDKQFNSLAEY
+174 RPDDEDKQFNSVAEY
-189 TKFLKE
+189 NKFLKE
-195 KGLWKDNAPSVIV
+195 KGLWKDNAPAVII

-226 NVVYPVNSVQRF
+226 NVVYPVNSVQKF
-238 VEDNHADSVAVSA
+238 VENQHADSVNVSA

-268 KRVNVPLFA
+268 KRVNVPFFA
-277 PLNVNTLEKKWE
+277 PLNVNRLEKKWE
-289 NDKMGMNG
+289 SDNMGMNG

-310 GAVRPYA
+310 GALRPFA

-325 DDLEYVAPMPE
+325 DDLEYVAAMPE

-348 IALKHKANS
+348 IGLKHKPNS

-376 GGMEVGPSLYNLLVR
+376 GGMEVGPSLYNLLLR

-404 SPEAL
+404 SAEGL
-409 MQAIQKQGSVFNL
+409 MQAIQRQGAVFNL

-427 FDDFMKNGNP
+427 FDDFMKNGKP
-437 ALVSKNE
+437 ALVSKND

-493 PQIAAGKG
+493 PQNAAGKG

-557 DWPDRLVGTLPHFYL
+557 DWPDRLVGALPHFYL

-603 GVRGTHNELASK
+603 GMRGTYGELSSK
-615 LKLYMQNIGK
+615 LKLYTQNVGK
-625 DKNLLQRTS
+625 DKALLQQTS
-634 LAIKAIVV
+634 LAIKALVV
-642 RLGYHRDL
+642 RLGFHRDL
-650 GLDSIMSRPYTEEE
+650 GLDSVLTRPYTEED
-664 ITRIDNFAEEL
+664 ILRIDNFAEEL

-686 LGVPYEAER
+686 LGVPYEAAR
-695 INSSIVE
+695 INSSLLE

-722 SEALLKHRSE
+722 TEALLKRRSE

-740 AKALVQSLIGNASEV
+740 AKALVQSLIGTSSEV

-766 SQADLER
+766 SPADLQR

-787 MKMMMGMG
+787 MKMMAGMG
-795 RMGKKGKGGNGM
+795 AMGKKGKGGSGM

-813 PKGMGNMPAGM
+813 PKGMG
-824 GKKPAGMGH
+824 
-833 EMPKNHAMHGKQG
+833 
-846 GMPPAGHGG
+846 
-855 KMPSGMGKD
+855 KMPSGMGKS
-864 MPKGHAMHGAH
+864 MPKGHAMQGGH
-875 GSMPPSAHGGK
+875 GSMPPAAHGGK

-892 KKPAGMGEK
+892 KKPANMGEK
-901 PANMGKGMPAE
+901 PSGMGKSMPAMG
-912 AKAAHGK
+912 KSAHGK
-919 AMSGMPPKGMSGMSS
+919 AMSGMPPKGMSGM
-934 KGMKDMAAM
+934 GAM

-966 RTLKSIGKYKGY
+966 RTLKSIGKYKQY
-978 LIMSPKNELESI
+978 LLASPQMELESM

-1040 AENTIEMYKR
+1040 AENTIEIYKR
-1050 RHNGEMPHKV
+1050 RHNGELPHKV
-1060 SYTLW
+1060 SFTLW

-1089 RDSFGRVTDLRLI
+1089 RDSFGRVSDLRLI

-1136 VEMAANAKDEA
+1136 VEMAANAKDDA
-1147 FENEVAIGIKEAERH
+1147 FENEVSIGMKAAERH

-1193 QEMVMS
+1193 QGMVMS
-1199 GDRWEKQEDIANTY
+1199 GDRWEKREEIANTY

-1226 WEQYDKYAFEA
+1226 WEQYNQYAFEA

-1266 GGLNLAVRQV
+1266 GGLNLAVRHV

-1289 NTHNVRMQ
+1289 NKHNVRMQ

-1320 MKGGASAAGS
+1320 MKGGASSAGG

-1347 AIDKELWDD
+1347 AIDKELWDE

-1370 KDFFEQKNPAALQ
+1370 QAFFEQKNPAALQ

-1411 HVELVKKYKPS
+1411 HVDLVKKYKPS
-1422 VSAFVTDNAKL
+1422 GSAFVTDNAKL
-1433 RNFIASKVEE
+1433 RNFIASKVEAN
-1443 KQGNEYKQEVEKVR
+1443 QGKEYEQQIDKMR
-1457 NAVANNDK
+1457 NAAANADK
-1465 GTVMKREDMSQKV
+1465 GTVMKREDMSQQV
-1478 EQHSPLLSKGLLVG
+1478 EERAPLLSKGLLVG
-1492 GAVVLLIGLLVFVVR
+1492 GAVLLLVALLVFVVR
-1507 RRRNTPVE
+1507 KRRNTKAE

>member
-1 MKKKRLLIIVAIV
+1 MKKRRILIVAAV
-14 ALLLVGY
+14 AALLLIGF
-21 GVWCKWLSTTR
+21 GVWSKWLSTTR

-39 TITLGQISR
+39 TITLGQIAR
-48 SNDNPL
+48 ANDNPL
-54 VKIENLSAE
+54 VKIENLTAE
-63 DMAKVDDYDMVFVQA
+63 DLAKADGYDMVFVQA
-78 MGLRLTEEQRAE
+78 MGLRLTEEQRTE
-90 LEKAIKGGTP
+90 LEKAMKGGTP

-112 FCSIDTTDAKE
+112 FCSVDTADANR
-123 LKAYIDNGGRENYHN
+123 LKAYIDNGGRENYRN
-138 LLSYVRKNIDKKII
+138 LLSYVRKHIDKKII
-152 YAPEPGK
+152 YAPEAGK
-159 VVERVLGLLYHADPS
+159 VVERIYGLIYHADPD
-174 RPDDEDKQFNSLAEY
+174 RPDDEDKQFNSVAEY
-189 TKFLKE
+189 NKFLKE
-195 KGLWKDNAPSVIV
+195 KGLWKDNAPAVII

-226 NVVYPVNSVQRF
+226 NMVYPVNSVQKF
-238 VEDNHADSVAVSA
+238 VENQHADSVNVSA

-268 KRVNVPLFA
+268 KRVNVPFFA
-277 PLNVNTLEKKWE
+277 PLNVNRLEKKWE
-289 NDKMGMNG
+289 SDNMGMNG

-310 GAVRPYA
+310 GALRPFA

-325 DDLEYVAPMPE
+325 DDLEYVAAMPE

-348 IALKHKANS
+348 IGLKHKPNS

-376 GGMEVGPSLYNLLVR
+376 GGMEVGPSLYNLLLR

-404 SPEAL
+404 SAEGL
-409 MQAIQKQGSVFNL
+409 MQAIQRQGAVFNL

-427 FDDFMKNGNP
+427 FDDFMKNGKP
-437 ALVSKNE
+437 ALVSKND

-493 PQIAAGKG
+493 PQNAAGKG

-557 DWPDRLVGTLPHFYL
+557 DWPDRLVGALPHFYL

-603 GVRGTHNELASK
+603 GMRGTYGELSSK
-615 LKLYMQNIGK
+615 LKLYTQNIGK
-625 DKNLLQRTS
+625 DKALLQQTS
-634 LAIKAIVV
+634 LAIKALVV
-642 RLGYHRDL
+642 RLGFHRDL
-650 GLDSIMSRPYTEEE
+650 GLDSVLSRPYTEED
-664 ITRIDNFAEEL
+664 ILRIDNFAEEL

-686 LGVPYEAER
+686 LGVPYEAAR
-695 INSSIVE
+695 INSSLLE

-722 SEALLKHRSE
+722 TEALLKRRSE

-740 AKALVQSLIGNASEV
+740 AKALVQSLIGTSSEV

-766 SQADLER
+766 SPADLQR

-787 MKMMMGMG
+787 MKMMAGMG
-795 RMGKKGKGGNGM
+795 AMGKKGKGGSGM

-813 PKGMGNMPAGM
+813 PKGMG
-824 GKKPAGMGH
+824 
-833 EMPKNHAMHGKQG
+833 
-846 GMPPAGHGG
+846 
-855 KMPSGMGKD
+855 KMPSGMGKS
-864 MPKGHAMHGAH
+864 MPKGHAMQDGH
-875 GSMPPSAHGGK
+875 GSMPPAAHGGK

-892 KKPAGMGEK
+892 KKPANMGEK
-901 PANMGKGMPAE
+901 PSGMGKGMPAA
-912 AKAAHGK
+912 AKSAHGK
-919 AMSGMPPKGMSGMSS
+919 SMSGMPPKGMSGM
-934 KGMKDMAAM
+934 GAM

-966 RTLKSIGKYKGY
+966 RTLKSIGKYKQY
-978 LIMSPKNELESI
+978 LLASPQMELESM

-1040 AENTIEMYKR
+1040 AENTIEIYKR
-1050 RHNGEMPHKV
+1050 RHNGELPHKV
-1060 SYTLW
+1060 SFTLW

-1089 RDSFGRVTDLRLI
+1089 RDSFGRVSDLRLI

-1136 VEMAANAKDEA
+1136 VEMAANAKDDA
-1147 FENEVAIGIKEAERH
+1147 FENEVSIGMKAAERH

-1193 QEMVMS
+1193 QGMVMS
-1199 GDRWEKQEDIANTY
+1199 GDRWEKREEIANTY

-1226 WEQYDKYAFEA
+1226 WEQYNQYAFEA

-1266 GGLNLAVRQV
+1266 GGLNLAVRHV

-1289 NTHNVRMQ
+1289 NKHNVRMQ

-1320 MKGGASAAGS
+1320 MKGGASSAGG

-1347 AIDKELWDD
+1347 AIDKELWDE

-1370 KDFFEQKNPAALQ
+1370 QAFFEQKNPAALQ

-1411 HVELVKKYKPS
+1411 HVDLVKKYKPS
-1422 VSAFVTDNAKL
+1422 GSAFVTDNAKL
-1433 RNFIASKVEE
+1433 RNFIASKVEA
-1443 KQGNEYKQEVEKVR
+1443 KQGKEYEQQIDKMR
-1457 NAVANNDK
+1457 NAAANADK
-1465 GTVMKREDMSQKV
+1465 GTVMKREDMSQQV
-1478 EQHSPLLSKGLLVG
+1478 EKRAPLLSKGLLVG
-1492 GAVVLLIGLLVFVVR
+1492 GAVVLLVALLVFVVR
-1507 RRRNTPVE
+1507 KRRNTKAE

>member
-1 MKKKRLLIIVAIV
+1 MKKRRILIVAAV
-14 ALLLVGY
+14 AALLLIGF
-21 GVWCKWLSTTR
+21 GVWSKWLSTTR

-39 TITLGQISR
+39 TITLGQIAR
-48 SNDNPL
+48 ANDNPL
-54 VKIENLSAE
+54 VKIENLTAE
-63 DMAKVDDYDMVFVQA
+63 DLAKADGYDMVFVQA
-78 MGLRLTEEQRAE
+78 MGLRLTEEQRTE
-90 LEKAIKGGTP
+90 LEKAMKGGTP

-112 FCSIDTTDAKE
+112 FCSVDTADANR
-123 LKAYIDNGGRENYHN
+123 LKAYIDNGGRENYRN
-138 LLSYVRKNIDKKII
+138 LLSYVRKHIDKKII
-152 YAPEPGK
+152 YAPEAGK
-159 VVERVLGLLYHADPS
+159 VVERIYGLIYHADPD
-174 RPDDEDKQFNSLAEY
+174 RPDDEDKQFNSVAEY
-189 TKFLKE
+189 NKFLKE
-195 KGLWKDNAPSVIV
+195 KGLWKDNAPAVII

-226 NVVYPVNSVQRF
+226 NVVYPVNSVQKF
-238 VEDNHADSVAVSA
+238 VENQHADSVNVSA

-268 KRVNVPLFA
+268 KRVNVPFFA
-277 PLNVNTLEKKWE
+277 PLNVNRLEKKWE
-289 NDKMGMNG
+289 SDNMGMNG

-310 GAVRPYA
+310 GALRPFA

-325 DDLEYVAPMPE
+325 DDLEYVAAMPE

-348 IALKHKANS
+348 IGLKHKPNS

-376 GGMEVGPSLYNLLVR
+376 GGMEVGPSLYNLLLR

-404 SPEAL
+404 SAEGL
-409 MQAIQKQGSVFNL
+409 MQAIQRQGAVFNL

-427 FDDFMKNGNP
+427 FEDFMKNGKP
-437 ALVSKNE
+437 ALVSKND

-493 PQIAAGKG
+493 PQNAAGKG

-557 DWPDRLVGTLPHFYL
+557 DWPDRLVGALPHFYL

-603 GVRGTHNELASK
+603 GMRGTYGELSSK
-615 LKLYMQNIGK
+615 LKLYTQNIGK
-625 DKNLLQRTS
+625 NKALLQQTS
-634 LAIKAIVV
+634 LAIKALVV
-642 RLGYHRDL
+642 RLGFHRDL
-650 GLDSIMSRPYTEEE
+650 GLDSVLTRPYTEED
-664 ITRIDNFAEEL
+664 ILRIDNFAEEL

-686 LGVPYEAER
+686 LGVPYEAAR
-695 INSSIVE
+695 INSSLLE

-722 SEALLKHRSE
+722 TEALLKRRSE

-740 AKALVQSLIGNASEV
+740 AKALVQSLIGTSSEV

-766 SQADLER
+766 SPADLQR

-787 MKMMMGMG
+787 MKMMAGMG
-795 RMGKKGKGGNGM
+795 AMGKKGKGGSGM

-813 PKGMGNMPAGM
+813 PKGM
-824 GKKPAGMGH
+824 
-833 EMPKNHAMHGKQG
+833 
-846 GMPPAGHGG
+846 G

-864 MPKGHAMHGAH
+864 MPKGHAMQGGH
-875 GSMPPSAHGGK
+875 GSMPPAAHGGK

-892 KKPAGMGEK
+892 KKPANMGEK
-901 PANMGKGMPAE
+901 PSGMGKGMPAMG
-912 AKAAHGK
+912 KSTHGK
-919 AMSGMPPKGMSGMSS
+919 SMSGMPPKGMSGM
-934 KGMKDMAAM
+934 GAM

-966 RTLKSIGKYKGY
+966 RTLKSIGKYKQY
-978 LIMSPKNELESI
+978 LLASPQMELESM

-1040 AENTIEMYKR
+1040 AENTIEIYKR
-1050 RHNGEMPHKV
+1050 RHNGELPHKV
-1060 SYTLW
+1060 SFTLW

-1089 RDSFGRVTDLRLI
+1089 RDSFGRVSDLRLI

-1136 VEMAANAKDEA
+1136 VEMAANAKDDA
-1147 FENEVAIGIKEAERH
+1147 FENEVSIGMKAAERH

-1193 QEMVMS
+1193 QGMVMS
-1199 GDRWEKQEDIANTY
+1199 GDRWEKREEIANTY

-1226 WEQYDKYAFEA
+1226 WEQYNQYAFEA

-1266 GGLNLAVRQV
+1266 GGLNLAVRHV

-1289 NTHNVRMQ
+1289 NKHNVRMQ

-1320 MKGGASAAGS
+1320 MKGGASSAGG

-1347 AIDKELWDD
+1347 AIDKELWDE

-1370 KDFFEQKNPAALQ
+1370 QAFFEQKNPAALQ

-1411 HVELVKKYKPS
+1411 HVDLVKKYKPS
-1422 VSAFVTDNAKL
+1422 GSAFVTDNAKL
-1433 RNFIASKVEE
+1433 RNFIASKVEA
-1443 KQGNEYKQEVEKVR
+1443 KQGKEYEQQIDKMR
-1457 NAVANNDK
+1457 NVAANADK
-1465 GTVMKREDMSQKV
+1465 GTVMKREDMSQQV
-1478 EQHSPLLSKGLLVG
+1478 EKRAPLLSKGLLVG
-1492 GAVVLLIGLLVFVVR
+1492 GAVLLLVALLVFVVR
-1507 RRRNTPVE
+1507 KRRNTKAE

>member
-1 MKKKRLLIIVAIV
+1 MKKRRILIVAAV
-14 ALLLVGY
+14 AALLLIGF
-21 GVWCKWLSTTR
+21 GVWSKWLSTTR

-39 TITLGQISR
+39 TITLGQIAR
-48 SNDNPL
+48 ANDNPL
-54 VKIENLSAE
+54 VKIENLTAE
-63 DMAKVDDYDMVFVQA
+63 DLAKADGYDMVFVQA
-78 MGLRLTEEQRAE
+78 MGLRLTEEQRTE
-90 LEKAIKGGTP
+90 LEKAMKGGTP

-112 FCSIDTTDAKE
+112 FCSVDTADANR
-123 LKAYIDNGGRENYHN
+123 LKAYIDNGGRENYRN
-138 LLSYVRKNIDKKII
+138 LLSYVRKHIDKKII
-152 YAPEPGK
+152 YAPEAGK
-159 VVERVLGLLYHADPS
+159 VVERIYGLIYHADPD
-174 RPDDEDKQFNSLAEY
+174 RPDDEDKQFNSVAEY
-189 TKFLKE
+189 NKFLKE
-195 KGLWKDNAPSVIV
+195 KGLWKDNAPAVII

-226 NVVYPVNSVQRF
+226 NVVYPVNSVQKF
-238 VEDNHADSVAVSA
+238 VENQHADSVNVSA

-268 KRVNVPLFA
+268 KRVNVPFFA
-277 PLNVNTLEKKWE
+277 PLNVNRLEKKWE
-289 NDKMGMNG
+289 SDNMGMNG

-310 GAVRPYA
+310 GALRPFA

-325 DDLEYVAPMPE
+325 DDLEYVAAMPE

-348 IALKHKANS
+348 IGLKHKPNS

-376 GGMEVGPSLYNLLVR
+376 GGMEVGPSLYNLLLR

-404 SPEAL
+404 SAEGL
-409 MQAIQKQGSVFNL
+409 MQAIQRQGAVFNL

-427 FDDFMKNGNP
+427 FDDFMKNGKP
-437 ALVSKNE
+437 ALVSKND

-493 PQIAAGKG
+493 PQNAAGKG

-557 DWPDRLVGTLPHFYL
+557 DWPDRLVGALPHFYL

-603 GVRGTHNELASK
+603 GMRGTYGELSSK
-615 LKLYMQNIGK
+615 LKLYTQNIGK
-625 DKNLLQRTS
+625 DKALLQQTS
-634 LAIKAIVV
+634 LAIKALVV
-642 RLGYHRDL
+642 RLGFHRDL
-650 GLDSIMSRPYTEEE
+650 GLDSVLTRPYTEED
-664 ITRIDNFAEEL
+664 ILRIDNFAEEL

-686 LGVPYEAER
+686 LGVPYEAAR
-695 INSSIVE
+695 INSSLLE

-722 SEALLKHRSE
+722 TEALLKRRSE

-740 AKALVQSLIGNASEV
+740 AKALVQSLIGTSSEV

-766 SQADLER
+766 SPADLQR

-787 MKMMMGMG
+787 MKMMAGMG
-795 RMGKKGKGGNGM
+795 AMGKKGKGGSGM

-813 PKGMGNMPAGM
+813 PKGMG
-824 GKKPAGMGH
+824 
-833 EMPKNHAMHGKQG
+833 
-846 GMPPAGHGG
+846 
-855 KMPSGMGKD
+855 KMPSGMGKS
-864 MPKGHAMHGAH
+864 MPKGHAMQGGH
-875 GSMPPSAHGGK
+875 GSMPPAAHGGK

-892 KKPAGMGEK
+892 KKPANMGEK
-901 PANMGKGMPAE
+901 PAGMGKGMPAMG
-912 AKAAHGK
+912 KSAHGK
-919 AMSGMPPKGMSGMSS
+919 SMSGMPPKGMSGM
-934 KGMKDMAAM
+934 GAM

-966 RTLKSIGKYKGY
+966 RTLKSIGKYKQY
-978 LIMSPKNELESI
+978 LLASPQMELESM

-1040 AENTIEMYKR
+1040 AENTIEIYKR
-1050 RHNGEMPHKV
+1050 RHNGELPHKV
-1060 SYTLW
+1060 SFTLW

-1089 RDSFGRVTDLRLI
+1089 RDSFGRVSDLRLI

-1136 VEMAANAKDEA
+1136 VEMAANAKDDA
-1147 FENEVAIGIKEAERH
+1147 FENEVSIGMKAAERH

-1193 QEMVMS
+1193 QGMVMS
-1199 GDRWEKQEDIANTY
+1199 GDRWEKREEIANTY

-1226 WEQYDKYAFEA
+1226 WEQYNQYAFEA

-1266 GGLNLAVRQV
+1266 GGLNLAVRHV

-1289 NTHNVRMQ
+1289 NKHNVRMQ

-1320 MKGGASAAGS
+1320 MKGGASSAGG

-1347 AIDKELWDD
+1347 AIDKELWDE

-1370 KDFFEQKNPAALQ
+1370 QAFFEQKNPAALQ

-1411 HVELVKKYKPS
+1411 HVDLVKKYKPS
-1422 VSAFVTDNAKL
+1422 GSAFVTDNAKL
-1433 RNFIASKVEE
+1433 RNFIASKVEA
-1443 KQGNEYKQEVEKVR
+1443 KQGKEYQQQIDKMR
-1457 NAVANNDK
+1457 NAAANADK
-1465 GTVMKREDMSQKV
+1465 GTVMKREDMSQQV
-1478 EQHSPLLSKGLLVG
+1478 EKRAPLLSKGLLVG
-1492 GAVVLLIGLLVFVVR
+1492 GAVLLLVVLLVFVVR
-1507 RRRNTPVE
+1507 KRRNTKAE

>member
-1 MKKKRLLIIVAIV
+1 MKKRRILIVAAV
-14 ALLLVGY
+14 AALLLIGF
-21 GVWCKWLSTTR
+21 GVWSKWLSTTR

-39 TITLGQISR
+39 TITLGQIAR
-48 SNDNPL
+48 ANDNPL
-54 VKIENLSAE
+54 VKIENLTAE
-63 DMAKVDDYDMVFVQA
+63 DLAKADGYDMVFVQA
-78 MGLRLTEEQRAE
+78 MGLRLTEEQRTE
-90 LEKAIKGGTP
+90 LEKAMKGGTP

-112 FCSIDTTDAKE
+112 FCSVDTADANR
-123 LKAYIDNGGRENYHN
+123 LKAYIDNGGRENYRN
-138 LLSYVRKNIDKKII
+138 LLSYVRKHIDKKII
-152 YAPEPGK
+152 YAPEAGK
-159 VVERVLGLLYHADPS
+159 VVERIYGLIYHADPD
-174 RPDDEDKQFNSLAEY
+174 RPDDEDKQFNSVAEY
-189 TKFLKE
+189 NKFLKE
-195 KGLWKDNAPSVIV
+195 KGLWKDNAPAVII

-226 NVVYPVNSVQRF
+226 NVVYPVNSVQKF
-238 VEDNHADSVAVSA
+238 VENQHADSVNVSA

-268 KRVNVPLFA
+268 KRVNVPFFA
-277 PLNVNTLEKKWE
+277 PLNVNRLEKKWE
-289 NDKMGMNG
+289 SDNMGMNG

-310 GAVRPYA
+310 GALRPFA

-325 DDLEYVAPMPE
+325 DDLEYVAAMPE

-348 IALKHKANS
+348 IGLKHKPNS

-376 GGMEVGPSLYNLLVR
+376 GGMEVGPSLYNLLLR

-404 SPEAL
+404 SAEGL
-409 MQAIQKQGSVFNL
+409 MQAIQRQGAVFNL

-427 FDDFMKNGNP
+427 FDDFMKNGKP
-437 ALVSKNE
+437 ALVSKND

-493 PQIAAGKG
+493 PQNAAGKG

-557 DWPDRLVGTLPHFYL
+557 DWPDRLVGAMPHFYL

-603 GVRGTHNELASK
+603 GMRGTYGELSSK
-615 LKLYMQNIGK
+615 LKLYTQNIGK
-625 DKNLLQRTS
+625 DKALLQQAS
-634 LAIKAIVV
+634 LAIKALVV
-642 RLGYHRDL
+642 RLGFHRDL
-650 GLDSIMSRPYTEEE
+650 GLDSVLTRPYTEED
-664 ITRIDNFAEEL
+664 ILRIDNFAEEL

-686 LGVPYEAER
+686 LGVPYEAAR
-695 INSSIVE
+695 INSSLLE

-722 SEALLKHRSE
+722 TEALLKRRSE

-740 AKALVQSLIGNASEV
+740 AKALVQSLIGTSSEV

-766 SQADLER
+766 SPADLQR

-787 MKMMMGMG
+787 MKMMAGMG
-795 RMGKKGKGGNGM
+795 AMSKKGKGGSGM

-813 PKGMGNMPAGM
+813 PKGMG
-824 GKKPAGMGH
+824 
-833 EMPKNHAMHGKQG
+833 
-846 GMPPAGHGG
+846 
-855 KMPSGMGKD
+855 KMPSGMGKS
-864 MPKGHAMHGAH
+864 MPKGHAMQGGH
-875 GSMPPSAHGGK
+875 GSMPPAAHGGK

-892 KKPAGMGEK
+892 KKPANMGEK
-901 PANMGKGMPAE
+901 PSGMGKGMPAMG
-912 AKAAHGK
+912 KSTHGK
-919 AMSGMPPKGMSGMSS
+919 SMSGMPPKGMSGM
-934 KGMKDMAAM
+934 GAM

-966 RTLKSIGKYKGY
+966 RTLKSIGKYKQY
-978 LIMSPKNELESI
+978 LLASPQMELESM

-1040 AENTIEMYKR
+1040 AENTIEIYKR
-1050 RHNGEMPHKV
+1050 RHNGELPHKV
-1060 SYTLW
+1060 SFTLW

-1089 RDSFGRVTDLRLI
+1089 RDSFGRVSDLRLI

-1136 VEMAANAKDEA
+1136 VEMAANAKDDA
-1147 FENEVAIGIKEAERH
+1147 FENEVSIGMKAAERH

-1193 QEMVMS
+1193 QGMVMS
-1199 GDRWEKQEDIANTY
+1199 GDRWEKREEIANTY

-1226 WEQYDKYAFEA
+1226 WEQYNQYAFEA

-1266 GGLNLAVRQV
+1266 GGLNLAVRHV

-1289 NTHNVRMQ
+1289 NKHNVRMQ

-1320 MKGGASAAGS
+1320 MKGGASSAGG

-1347 AIDKELWDD
+1347 AIDKELWDE

-1370 KDFFEQKNPAALQ
+1370 QAFFEQKNPAALQ

-1411 HVELVKKYKPS
+1411 HVDLVKKYKPS
-1422 VSAFVTDNAKL
+1422 GSAFVTDNAKL
-1433 RNFIASKVEE
+1433 RNFIASKVEA
-1443 KQGNEYKQEVEKVR
+1443 KQGKEYQQQIDKIR
-1457 NAVANNDK
+1457 NAAANADK
-1465 GTVMKREDMSQKV
+1465 GTVMKREDMSQQV
-1478 EQHSPLLSKGLLVG
+1478 EKRAPLLSKGLLVG
-1492 GAVVLLIGLLVFVVR
+1492 GAVLLLVALLVFVVR
-1507 RRRNTPVE
+1507 KRRNTKAE

>member
-1 MKKKRLLIIVAIV
+1 MKKRRILIVAAV
-14 ALLLVGY
+14 AALLLIGF
-21 GVWCKWLSTTR
+21 GVWSKWLSTTR

-39 TITLGQISR
+39 TITLGQIAR
-48 SNDNPL
+48 ANDNPL
-54 VKIENLSAE
+54 VKIENLTAE
-63 DMAKVDDYDMVFVQA
+63 DLAKADGYDMVFVQA
-78 MGLRLTEEQRAE
+78 MGLRLTEEQRTE
-90 LEKAIKGGTP
+90 LEKAMKGGTP

-112 FCSIDTTDAKE
+112 FCSVDTADANR
-123 LKAYIDNGGRENYHN
+123 LKAYIDNGGRENYRN
-138 LLSYVRKNIDKKII
+138 LLSYVRKHIDKKII
-152 YAPEPGK
+152 YAPEAGK
-159 VVERVLGLLYHADPS
+159 VVERIYGLIYHADPD
-174 RPDDEDKQFNSLAEY
+174 RPDDEDKQFNSVAEY
-189 TKFLKE
+189 NKFLKE
-195 KGLWKDNAPSVIV
+195 KGLWKDNAPAVII

-226 NVVYPVNSVQRF
+226 NVVYPVNSVQKF
-238 VEDNHADSVAVSA
+238 VENQHADSVNVSA

-268 KRVNVPLFA
+268 KRVNVPFFA
-277 PLNVNTLEKKWE
+277 PLNVNRLEKKWE
-289 NDKMGMNG
+289 SDNMGMNG

-310 GAVRPYA
+310 GALRPFA

-325 DDLEYVAPMPE
+325 DDLEYVAAMPE

-348 IALKHKANS
+348 IGLKHKPNS

-376 GGMEVGPSLYNLLVR
+376 GGMEVGPSLYNLLLR

-404 SPEAL
+404 SAEGL
-409 MQAIQKQGSVFNL
+409 MQAIQRQGAVFNL

-427 FDDFMKNGNP
+427 FDDFMKNGKP
-437 ALVSKNE
+437 ALVSKND

-493 PQIAAGKG
+493 PQNAAGKG

-516 HTYIASY
+516 HIYIASY

-557 DWPDRLVGTLPHFYL
+557 DWPDRLVGALPHFYL

-603 GVRGTHNELASK
+603 GMRGTYGELSSK
-615 LKLYMQNIGK
+615 LKLYTQNIGK
-625 DKNLLQRTS
+625 DKALLQQTS
-634 LAIKAIVV
+634 LAIKALVV
-642 RLGYHRDL
+642 RLGFHRDL
-650 GLDSIMSRPYTEEE
+650 GLDSVLTRPYTEED
-664 ITRIDNFAEEL
+664 ILRIDNFAEEL

-686 LGVPYEAER
+686 LGVPYEAAR
-695 INSSIVE
+695 INSSLLE

-722 SEALLKHRSE
+722 TEALLKRRSE

-740 AKALVQSLIGNASEV
+740 AKALVQSLIGTSSEV

-766 SQADLER
+766 SPADLQR

-787 MKMMMGMG
+787 MKMMAGMG
-795 RMGKKGKGGNGM
+795 AMGKKGKGGSGM

-813 PKGMGNMPAGM
+813 PKGM
-824 GKKPAGMGH
+824 
-833 EMPKNHAMHGKQG
+833 
-846 GMPPAGHGG
+846 G

-864 MPKGHAMHGAH
+864 MPKGHAMQGGH
-875 GSMPPSAHGGK
+875 GSMPPAAHGGK

-892 KKPAGMGEK
+892 KKPANMGEK
-901 PANMGKGMPAE
+901 PSGMGKGMPAA
-912 AKAAHGK
+912 AKSAHGK
-919 AMSGMPPKGMSGMSS
+919 AMSGMPPKGMSGM
-934 KGMKDMAAM
+934 GAM

-966 RTLKSIGKYKGY
+966 RTLKSIGKYKQY
-978 LIMSPKNELESI
+978 LLASPQMELESM

-1040 AENTIEMYKR
+1040 AENTIEIYKR
-1050 RHNGEMPHKV
+1050 RHNGELPHKV
-1060 SYTLW
+1060 SFTLW

-1089 RDSFGRVTDLRLI
+1089 RDSFGRVSDLRLI

-1136 VEMAANAKDEA
+1136 VEMAANAKDDA
-1147 FENEVAIGIKEAERH
+1147 FENEVSIGMKAAERH

-1193 QEMVMS
+1193 QGMVMS
-1199 GDRWEKQEDIANTY
+1199 GDRWEKREEIANTY

-1226 WEQYDKYAFEA
+1226 WEQYNQYAFEA

-1266 GGLNLAVRQV
+1266 GGLNLAVRHV

-1289 NTHNVRMQ
+1289 NKHNVRMQ

-1320 MKGGASAAGS
+1320 MKGGASSAGG

-1347 AIDKELWDD
+1347 AIDKELWDE

-1370 KDFFEQKNPAALQ
+1370 QAFFEQKNPAALQ

-1411 HVELVKKYKPS
+1411 HVDLVKKYKPS
-1422 VSAFVTDNAKL
+1422 GSAFVTDNAKL
-1433 RNFIASKVEE
+1433 RNFIASKVEA
-1443 KQGNEYKQEVEKVR
+1443 KQGKEYQQQIDKMR
-1457 NAVANNDK
+1457 NAAANADK
-1465 GTVMKREDMSQKV
+1465 GTVMKREDMSQQV
-1478 EQHSPLLSKGLLVG
+1478 EKRAPLLSKGLLVG
-1492 GAVVLLIGLLVFVVR
+1492 GAVLLLVALLVFVVR
-1507 RRRNTPVE
+1507 KRRNTKAE

>member
-1 MKKKRLLIIVAIV
+1 MKKRRILIVAAV
-14 ALLLVGY
+14 AALLLIGF
-21 GVWCKWLSTTR
+21 GVWSKWLSTTR

-39 TITLGQISR
+39 TITLGQIAR
-48 SNDNPL
+48 ANDNPL
-54 VKIENLSAE
+54 VKIENLTVE
-63 DMAKVDDYDMVFVQA
+63 DLAKADGYDMVFVQA
-78 MGLRLTEEQRAE
+78 MGLRLTEEQRTE
-90 LEKAIKGGTP
+90 LEKAMKGGTP

-112 FCSIDTTDAKE
+112 FCSVDTADANR
-123 LKAYIDNGGRENYHN
+123 LKAYIDNGGRENYRN
-138 LLSYVRKNIDKKII
+138 LLSYVRKHIDKKII
-152 YAPEPGK
+152 YAPEAGK
-159 VVERVLGLLYHADPS
+159 VVERIYGLIYHADPD
-174 RPDDEDKQFNSLAEY
+174 RPDDEDKQFNSVAEY
-189 TKFLKE
+189 NKFLKE
-195 KGLWKDNAPSVIV
+195 KGLWKDNAPAVII

-226 NVVYPVNSVQRF
+226 NMVYPVNSVQKF
-238 VEDNHADSVAVSA
+238 VENQHADSVNVSA

-268 KRVNVPLFA
+268 KRVNVPFFA
-277 PLNVNTLEKKWE
+277 PLNVNRLEKKWE
-289 NDKMGMNG
+289 SDNMGMNG

-310 GAVRPYA
+310 GALRPFA

-325 DDLEYVAPMPE
+325 DDLEYVAAMPE

-348 IALKHKANS
+348 IGLKHKPNS

-376 GGMEVGPSLYNLLVR
+376 GGMEVGPSLYNLLLR

-404 SPEAL
+404 SAEGL
-409 MQAIQKQGSVFNL
+409 MQAIQRQGAVFNL

-427 FDDFMKNGNP
+427 FDDFMKNGKP
-437 ALVSKNE
+437 ALVSKND

-493 PQIAAGKG
+493 PQNAAGKG

-557 DWPDRLVGTLPHFYL
+557 DWPDRLVGALPHFYL

-603 GVRGTHNELASK
+603 GMRGTYGELSSK
-615 LKLYMQNIGK
+615 LKLYTQNIGK
-625 DKNLLQRTS
+625 DKALLQQTS
-634 LAIKAIVV
+634 LAIKALVV
-642 RLGYHRDL
+642 RLGFHRDL
-650 GLDSIMSRPYTEEE
+650 GLDSVLSRPYTEED
-664 ITRIDNFAEEL
+664 ILRIDNFAEEL

-686 LGVPYEAER
+686 LGVPYEAAR
-695 INSSIVE
+695 INSSLLE

-722 SEALLKHRSE
+722 TEALLKRRSE

-740 AKALVQSLIGNASEV
+740 AKALVQSLIGTSSEV

-766 SQADLER
+766 SPADLQR

-787 MKMMMGMG
+787 MKMMAGMG
-795 RMGKKGKGGNGM
+795 AMGKKGKGGSGM

-813 PKGMGNMPAGM
+813 PKGMG
-824 GKKPAGMGH
+824 
-833 EMPKNHAMHGKQG
+833 
-846 GMPPAGHGG
+846 
-855 KMPSGMGKD
+855 KMPSGMGKS
-864 MPKGHAMHGAH
+864 MPKGHAMQGGH
-875 GSMPPSAHGGK
+875 GSMPPAAHGGK

-892 KKPAGMGEK
+892 KKPANMGEK
-901 PANMGKGMPAE
+901 PSGMGKGMPAA
-912 AKAAHGK
+912 AKSAHGK
-919 AMSGMPPKGMSGMSS
+919 SMSGMPPKGMSGM
-934 KGMKDMAAM
+934 GAM

-952 KEDKAF
+952 KEDTAF
-958 AFAVRELE
+958 ALAVRELE
-966 RTLKSIGKYKGY
+966 RTLKSIGKYKQY
-978 LIMSPKNELESI
+978 LLASPQMELESM

-1040 AENTIEMYKR
+1040 AENTIEIYKR
-1050 RHNGEMPHKV
+1050 RHNGELPHKV
-1060 SYTLW
+1060 SFTLW

-1089 RDSFGRVTDLRLI
+1089 RDSFGRVSDLRLI

-1136 VEMAANAKDEA
+1136 VEMAANAKDDA
-1147 FENEVAIGIKEAERH
+1147 FENEVSIGMKAAERH
-1162 LTEKGVSPKEA
+1162 LTEKGVAPKEA

-1193 QEMVMS
+1193 QGMVMS
-1199 GDRWEKQEDIANTY
+1199 GDRWEKREEIANTY

-1226 WEQYDKYAFEA
+1226 WEQYNQYAFEA

-1266 GGLNLAVRQV
+1266 GGLNLAVRHV

-1289 NTHNVRMQ
+1289 NKHNVRMQ

-1320 MKGGASAAGS
+1320 MKGGASSAGG

-1347 AIDKELWDD
+1347 AIDKELWDE

-1370 KDFFEQKNPAALQ
+1370 QAFFEQKNPAALQ

-1411 HVELVKKYKPS
+1411 HVDLVKKYKPS
-1422 VSAFVTDNAKL
+1422 GSAFVTDNAKL
-1433 RNFIASKVEE
+1433 RNFIASKVEA
-1443 KQGNEYKQEVEKVR
+1443 KQGKEYQQQIDKMR
-1457 NAVANNDK
+1457 NAAANADK
-1465 GTVMKREDMSQKV
+1465 GTVMKREDMSQQV
-1478 EQHSPLLSKGLLVG
+1478 EKRAPLLSKGLLVG
-1492 GAVVLLIGLLVFVVR
+1492 GAVLLLVALLVFVVR
-1507 RRRNTPVE
+1507 KRRNTKAE

>member
-1 MKKKRLLIIVAIV
+1 MKKRRILIVAAV
-14 ALLLVGY
+14 AALLLIGF
-21 GVWCKWLSTTR
+21 GVWSKWLSTTR

-39 TITLGQISR
+39 TITLGQIAR
-48 SNDNPL
+48 ANDNPL
-54 VKIENLSAE
+54 IKIENLTAE
-63 DMAKVDDYDMVFVQA
+63 DLAKADGYDMVFVQA
-78 MGLRLTEEQRAE
+78 MGLRLTEEQRTE
-90 LEKAIKGGTP
+90 LEKAMKGGTP

-112 FCSIDTTDAKE
+112 FCSVDTADANR
-123 LKAYIDNGGRENYHN
+123 LKAYIDNGGRENYRN
-138 LLSYVRKNIDKKII
+138 LLSYVRKHIDKKII
-152 YAPEPGK
+152 YAPEAGK
-159 VVERVLGLLYHADPS
+159 VVERIYGLIYHADPD
-174 RPDDEDKQFNSLAEY
+174 RPDDEDKQFNSVAEY
-189 TKFLKE
+189 NKFLKE
-195 KGLWKDNAPSVIV
+195 KGLWKDNAPAVII

-226 NVVYPVNSVQRF
+226 NMVYPVNSVQKF
-238 VEDNHADSVAVSA
+238 VENQHADSVNVSA

-268 KRVNVPLFA
+268 KRVNVPFFA
-277 PLNVNTLEKKWE
+277 PLNVNRQEKKWE
-289 NDKMGMNG
+289 SDNMGMNG

-310 GAVRPYA
+310 GALRPFA

-325 DDLEYVAPMPE
+325 DDLEYVAAMPE

-348 IALKHKANS
+348 IGLKHKPNS

-376 GGMEVGPSLYNLLVR
+376 GGMEVGPSLYNLLLR

-404 SPEAL
+404 SAEGL
-409 MQAIQKQGSVFNL
+409 MQAIQRQGAVFNL

-427 FDDFMKNGNP
+427 FDDFMKNGKP
-437 ALVSKNE
+437 ALVSKND

-493 PQIAAGKG
+493 PQNAAGKG

-557 DWPDRLVGTLPHFYL
+557 DWPDRLVGALPHFYL

-603 GVRGTHNELASK
+603 GMRGTYGELSSK
-615 LKLYMQNIGK
+615 LKLYTQNIGK
-625 DKNLLQRTS
+625 DKALLQQTS
-634 LAIKAIVV
+634 LAIKALVV
-642 RLGYHRDL
+642 RLGFHRDL
-650 GLDSIMSRPYTEEE
+650 GLDSVLTRPYTEED
-664 ITRIDNFAEEL
+664 ILRIDNFAEEL

-686 LGVPYEAER
+686 LGVPYEAAR
-695 INSSIVE
+695 INSSLLE

-722 SEALLKHRSE
+722 TEALLKRRSE

-740 AKALVQSLIGNASEV
+740 AKALVQSLIGTSSEV

-766 SQADLER
+766 SPADLQR

-787 MKMMMGMG
+787 MKMMAGMG
-795 RMGKKGKGGNGM
+795 AMGKKGKGGSGM

-813 PKGMGNMPAGM
+813 PKGMG
-824 GKKPAGMGH
+824 
-833 EMPKNHAMHGKQG
+833 
-846 GMPPAGHGG
+846 
-855 KMPSGMGKD
+855 KMPSGMGKS
-864 MPKGHAMHGAH
+864 MPKGHAMQGGH
-875 GSMPPSAHGGK
+875 GSMPPAAHGGK

-892 KKPAGMGEK
+892 KKPANMGEK
-901 PANMGKGMPAE
+901 PSGMGKGMPAMG
-912 AKAAHGK
+912 KSAHGK
-919 AMSGMPPKGMSGMSS
+919 AMSGMPPKGMSGM
-934 KGMKDMAAM
+934 GAM

-966 RTLKSIGKYKGY
+966 RTLKSIGKYKQY
-978 LIMSPKNELESI
+978 LLASPQMELESM

-1040 AENTIEMYKR
+1040 AENTIEIYKR
-1050 RHNGEMPHKV
+1050 RHNGELPHKV
-1060 SYTLW
+1060 SFTLW

-1089 RDSFGRVTDLRLI
+1089 RDSFGRVSDLRLI

-1136 VEMAANAKDEA
+1136 VEMAANAKDDA
-1147 FENEVAIGIKEAERH
+1147 FENEVSIGMKAAERH

-1193 QEMVMS
+1193 QGMVMS
-1199 GDRWEKQEDIANTY
+1199 GDRWEKREEIANTY

-1226 WEQYDKYAFEA
+1226 WEQYNQYAFEA

-1266 GGLNLAVRQV
+1266 GGLNLAVRHV

-1289 NTHNVRMQ
+1289 NKHNVRMQ

-1320 MKGGASAAGS
+1320 MKGGASSAGG

-1347 AIDKELWDD
+1347 AIDKELWDE

-1370 KDFFEQKNPAALQ
+1370 QAFFEQKNPAALQ

-1411 HVELVKKYKPS
+1411 HVDLVKKYKPS
-1422 VSAFVTDNAKL
+1422 GSAFVTDNAKL
-1433 RNFIASKVEE
+1433 RSFIASKVEA
-1443 KQGNEYKQEVEKVR
+1443 KQGKEYEQQIDKMR
-1457 NAVANNDK
+1457 NAAANADK
-1465 GTVMKREDMSQKV
+1465 GTVMKREDMSQQV
-1478 EQHSPLLSKGLLVG
+1478 EKRAPLLSKGLLVG
-1492 GAVVLLIGLLVFVVR
+1492 GAVLLLVALLVFVVR
-1507 RRRNTPVE
+1507 KRRNTKAE

>member
-1 MKKKRLLIIVAIV
+1 MKKRRILIVAAV
-14 ALLLVGY
+14 AALLLIGF
-21 GVWCKWLSTTR
+21 GVWSKWLSTTR

-39 TITLGQISR
+39 TITLGQIAR
-48 SNDNPL
+48 ANDNPL
-54 VKIENLSAE
+54 VKIENLTAE
-63 DMAKVDDYDMVFVQA
+63 DLAKADGYDMVFVQA
-78 MGLRLTEEQRAE
+78 MGLRLTEEQRTE
-90 LEKAIKGGTP
+90 LEKAMKGGTP

-112 FCSIDTTDAKE
+112 FCSVDTADANR
-123 LKAYIDNGGRENYHN
+123 LKAYIDNGGRENYRN
-138 LLSYVRKNIDKKII
+138 LLSYVRKHIDKKII
-152 YAPEPGK
+152 YAPEAGK
-159 VVERVLGLLYHADPS
+159 VVERIYGLIYHADPDH
-174 RPDDEDKQFNSLAEY
+174 PDDEDKQFNSVAEY
-189 TKFLKE
+189 NKFLKE
-195 KGLWKDNAPSVIV
+195 KGLWKDNAPAVII

-226 NVVYPVNSVQRF
+226 NVVYPVNSVQKF
-238 VEDNHADSVAVSA
+238 VENQHADSVNVSA

-268 KRVNVPLFA
+268 KRVNVPFFA
-277 PLNVNTLEKKWE
+277 PLNVNRLEKKWE
-289 NDKMGMNG
+289 SDNMGMNG

-310 GAVRPYA
+310 GALRPFA

-325 DDLEYVAPMPE
+325 DDLEYVAAMPE

-348 IALKHKANS
+348 IGLKHKPNS

-376 GGMEVGPSLYNLLVR
+376 GGMEVGPSLYNLLLR

-404 SPEAL
+404 SAEGL
-409 MQAIQKQGSVFNL
+409 MQAIQRQGAVFNL

-427 FDDFMKNGNP
+427 FDDFMKNGKP
-437 ALVSKNE
+437 ALVSKND

-493 PQIAAGKG
+493 PQNAAGKG

-557 DWPDRLVGTLPHFYL
+557 DWPDRLVGALPHFYL

-603 GVRGTHNELASK
+603 GMRGTYGELSSK
-615 LKLYMQNIGK
+615 LKLYTQNIGK
-625 DKNLLQRTS
+625 DKALLQQTS
-634 LAIKAIVV
+634 LAIKALVV
-642 RLGYHRDL
+642 RLGFHRDL
-650 GLDSIMSRPYTEEE
+650 GLDSVLTRPYTEED
-664 ITRIDNFAEEL
+664 ILRIDNFAEEL

-686 LGVPYEAER
+686 LGVPYEAAR
-695 INSSIVE
+695 INSSLLE

-722 SEALLKHRSE
+722 TEALLKRRSE

-740 AKALVQSLIGNASEV
+740 AKALVQSLIGTSSEV

-766 SQADLER
+766 SPADLQR

-787 MKMMMGMG
+787 MKMMAGMG
-795 RMGKKGKGGNGM
+795 AMGKKGKGGSGM

-813 PKGMGNMPAGM
+813 PKGMG
-824 GKKPAGMGH
+824 
-833 EMPKNHAMHGKQG
+833 
-846 GMPPAGHGG
+846 
-855 KMPSGMGKD
+855 KMPSGMGKS
-864 MPKGHAMHGAH
+864 MPKGHAMQGGH
-875 GSMPPSAHGGK
+875 GSMPPAAHGGK

-892 KKPAGMGEK
+892 KKPANMGEK
-901 PANMGKGMPAE
+901 PSGMGKGMPAMG
-912 AKAAHGK
+912 KSTHGK
-919 AMSGMPPKGMSGMSS
+919 SMSGMPPKGMSGM
-934 KGMKDMAAM
+934 GAM

-966 RTLKSIGKYKGY
+966 RTLKSIGKYKQY
-978 LIMSPKNELESI
+978 LLASPQMELESM

-1040 AENTIEMYKR
+1040 AENTIEIYKR
-1050 RHNGEMPHKV
+1050 RHNGELPHKV
-1060 SYTLW
+1060 SFTLW

-1089 RDSFGRVTDLRLI
+1089 RDSFGRVSDLRLI

-1136 VEMAANAKDEA
+1136 VEMAANAKDDA
-1147 FENEVAIGIKEAERH
+1147 FENEVSIGMKAAERH

-1193 QEMVMS
+1193 QGMVMS
-1199 GDRWEKQEDIANTY
+1199 GDRWEKREEIANTY

-1226 WEQYDKYAFEA
+1226 WEQYNQYAFEA

-1266 GGLNLAVRQV
+1266 GGLNLAVRHV

-1289 NTHNVRMQ
+1289 NKHNVRMQ

-1320 MKGGASAAGS
+1320 MKGGASSAGG

-1347 AIDKELWDD
+1347 AIDKELWDE

-1370 KDFFEQKNPAALQ
+1370 QAFFEQKNPAALQ

-1411 HVELVKKYKPS
+1411 HVDLVKKYKPS
-1422 VSAFVTDNAKL
+1422 GSAFVTDNAKL
-1433 RNFIASKVEE
+1433 RNFIASKVEA
-1443 KQGNEYKQEVEKVR
+1443 KQGKEYEQQIDKIR
-1457 NAVANNDK
+1457 NAAANADK
-1465 GTVMKREDMSQKV
+1465 GTVMKREDMSQQV
-1478 EQHSPLLSKGLLVG
+1478 EKRAPLLSKGLLVG
-1492 GAVVLLIGLLVFVVR
+1492 GAVLLLVALLVFVVR
-1507 RRRNTPVE
+1507 KRRNTKAE

>member
-1 MKKKRLLIIVAIV
+1 MKKRRILIVAAV
-14 ALLLVGY
+14 AALLLIGF
-21 GVWCKWLSTTR
+21 GVWSKWLSTTR

-39 TITLGQISR
+39 TITLGQIAR
-48 SNDNPL
+48 ANDNPL
-54 VKIENLSAE
+54 VKIENLTAE
-63 DMAKVDDYDMVFVQA
+63 DLAKADGYDMVFVQA
-78 MGLRLTEEQRAE
+78 MGLRLTEEQRTE
-90 LEKAIKGGTP
+90 LEKAMKGGTP

-112 FCSIDTTDAKE
+112 FCSVDTADANR
-123 LKAYIDNGGRENYHN
+123 LKAYIDNGGRENYRN
-138 LLSYVRKNIDKKII
+138 LLSYVRKHIDKKII
-152 YAPEPGK
+152 YAPEAGK
-159 VVERVLGLLYHADPS
+159 VVERIYGLIYHADPD
-174 RPDDEDKQFNSLAEY
+174 RPDDEDKQFNSVAEY
-189 TKFLKE
+189 NKFLKE
-195 KGLWKDNAPSVIV
+195 KGLWKDNAPAVII
-208 TGSMGEP
+208 TGSMSEP

-226 NVVYPVNSVQRF
+226 NVVYPVNSVQKF
-238 VEDNHADSVAVSA
+238 VENQHADSVNVSA

-268 KRVNVPLFA
+268 KRVNVPFFA
-277 PLNVNTLEKKWE
+277 PLNVNRLEKKWE
-289 NDKMGMNG
+289 SDNMGMNG

-310 GAVRPYA
+310 GALRPFA

-325 DDLEYVAPMPE
+325 DDLEYVAAMPE

-348 IALKHKANS
+348 IGLKHKPNS

-376 GGMEVGPSLYNLLVR
+376 GGMEVGPSLYNLLLR

-404 SPEAL
+404 SAEGL
-409 MQAIQKQGSVFNL
+409 MQAIQRQGAVFNL

-427 FDDFMKNGNP
+427 FDDFMKNGKP
-437 ALVSKNE
+437 ALVSKND

-493 PQIAAGKG
+493 PQNAAGKG

-557 DWPDRLVGTLPHFYL
+557 DWPDRLVGALPHFYL

-603 GVRGTHNELASK
+603 GMRGTYGELSSK
-615 LKLYMQNIGK
+615 LKLYTQNIGK
-625 DKNLLQRTS
+625 DKALLQQTS
-634 LAIKAIVV
+634 LAIKALVV
-642 RLGYHRDL
+642 RLGFHRDL
-650 GLDSIMSRPYTEEE
+650 GLDSVLTRPYTEED
-664 ITRIDNFAEEL
+664 ILRIDNFAEEL

-686 LGVPYEAER
+686 LGVPYEAAR
-695 INSSIVE
+695 INSSLLE

-722 SEALLKHRSE
+722 TEALLKRRSE

-740 AKALVQSLIGNASEV
+740 AKALVQSLIGTSSEV

-766 SQADLER
+766 SPADLQR

-787 MKMMMGMG
+787 MKMMAGMG
-795 RMGKKGKGGNGM
+795 AMGKKGKGGSGM

-813 PKGMGNMPAGM
+813 PKGMG
-824 GKKPAGMGH
+824 
-833 EMPKNHAMHGKQG
+833 
-846 GMPPAGHGG
+846 
-855 KMPSGMGKD
+855 KMPSGMGKS
-864 MPKGHAMHGAH
+864 MPKGHAMQGGH
-875 GSMPPSAHGGK
+875 GSMPPAAHGGK

-892 KKPAGMGEK
+892 KKPANMGEK
-901 PANMGKGMPAE
+901 PSGMGKGMPAA
-912 AKAAHGK
+912 AKSAHGK
-919 AMSGMPPKGMSGMSS
+919 SMSGMPPKGMSGM
-934 KGMKDMAAM
+934 GAM

-966 RTLKSIGKYKGY
+966 RTLKSIGKYKQY
-978 LIMSPKNELESI
+978 LLASPQMELESM

-1040 AENTIEMYKR
+1040 AENTIEIYKR
-1050 RHNGEMPHKV
+1050 RHNGELPHKV
-1060 SYTLW
+1060 SFTLW

-1089 RDSFGRVTDLRLI
+1089 RDSFGRVSDLRLI

-1136 VEMAANAKDEA
+1136 VEMAANAKDDA
-1147 FENEVAIGIKEAERH
+1147 FENEVSIGMKAAERH

-1193 QEMVMS
+1193 QGMVMS
-1199 GDRWEKQEDIANTY
+1199 GDRWEKREEIANTY

-1226 WEQYDKYAFEA
+1226 WEQYNQYAFEA
-1237 ALTRTDV
+1237 ALTRTDI

-1266 GGLNLAVRQV
+1266 GGLNLAVRHV

-1289 NTHNVRMQ
+1289 NKHNVRMQ

-1320 MKGGASAAGS
+1320 MKGGASSAGG

-1347 AIDKELWDD
+1347 AIDKELWDE

-1370 KDFFEQKNPAALQ
+1370 QAFFEQKNPAALQ

-1411 HVELVKKYKPS
+1411 HVDLVKKYKPS
-1422 VSAFVTDNAKL
+1422 GSAFVTDNAKL
-1433 RNFIASKVEE
+1433 RNFIASKVEA
-1443 KQGNEYKQEVEKVR
+1443 KQGKEYQQQIDKMR
-1457 NAVANNDK
+1457 NAAANADK
-1465 GTVMKREDMSQKV
+1465 GTVMKREDMSQQV
-1478 EQHSPLLSKGLLVG
+1478 EKRAPLLSKGLLVG
-1492 GAVVLLIGLLVFVVR
+1492 GAVLLLVALLVFVVR
-1507 RRRNTPVE
+1507 KRRNTKAE

>member
-1 MKKKRLLIIVAIV
+1 MKKRRILIVAAV
-14 ALLLVGY
+14 AALLLIGF
-21 GVWCKWLSTTR
+21 GVWSKWLSTTR

-39 TITLGQISR
+39 TITLGQIAR
-48 SNDNPL
+48 ANDNPL
-54 VKIENLSAE
+54 VKIENLTAE
-63 DMAKVDDYDMVFVQA
+63 DLAKADGYDMVFVQA
-78 MGLRLTEEQRAE
+78 MGLRLTEEQRTE
-90 LEKAIKGGTP
+90 LEKAMKGGTP

-112 FCSIDTTDAKE
+112 FCSVDTADANR
-123 LKAYIDNGGRENYHN
+123 LKAYIDNGGRENYRN
-138 LLSYVRKNIDKKII
+138 LLSYVRKHIDKKII
-152 YAPEPGK
+152 YAPEAGK
-159 VVERVLGLLYHADPS
+159 VVERIYGLIYHADPD
-174 RPDDEDKQFNSLAEY
+174 RPDDEDKQFNSVAEY
-189 TKFLKE
+189 NKFLKE
-195 KGLWKDNAPSVIV
+195 KGLWKDNVPAVII

-226 NVVYPVNSVQRF
+226 NVVYPVNSVQKF
-238 VEDNHADSVAVSA
+238 VENQHADSVNVSA

-268 KRVNVPLFA
+268 KRVNVPFFA
-277 PLNVNTLEKKWE
+277 PLNVNRLEKKWE
-289 NDKMGMNG
+289 SDNMGMNG

-310 GAVRPYA
+310 GALRPFA

-325 DDLEYVAPMPE
+325 DDLEYVAAMPE

-348 IALKHKANS
+348 IGLKHKPNS

-376 GGMEVGPSLYNLLVR
+376 GGMEVGPSLYNLLLR

-404 SPEAL
+404 SAEGL
-409 MQAIQKQGSVFNL
+409 MQAIQRQGAVFNL

-427 FDDFMKNGNP
+427 FDDFMKNGKP
-437 ALVSKNE
+437 ALVSKND
-444 YDSWVKKTLRPEKY
+444 YDSWVKKTLRPDKY

-493 PQIAAGKG
+493 PQNAAGKG

-557 DWPDRLVGTLPHFYL
+557 DWPDRLVGALPHFYL

-603 GVRGTHNELASK
+603 GMRGTYGELSSK
-615 LKLYMQNIGK
+615 LKLYTQNIGK
-625 DKNLLQRTS
+625 DKALLQQTS
-634 LAIKAIVV
+634 LAIKALVV
-642 RLGYHRDL
+642 RLGFHRDL
-650 GLDSIMSRPYTEEE
+650 GLDSVLTRPYTEED
-664 ITRIDNFAEEL
+664 ILRIDNFAEEL

-686 LGVPYEAER
+686 LGVPYEAAR
-695 INSSIVE
+695 INSSLLE

-722 SEALLKHRSE
+722 TEALLKRRSE

-740 AKALVQSLIGNASEV
+740 AKALVQSLIGTSSEV

-766 SQADLER
+766 SPADLQR

-787 MKMMMGMG
+787 MKMMAGMG
-795 RMGKKGKGGNGM
+795 AMGKKGKGGSGM

-813 PKGMGNMPAGM
+813 PKGMG
-824 GKKPAGMGH
+824 
-833 EMPKNHAMHGKQG
+833 
-846 GMPPAGHGG
+846 
-855 KMPSGMGKD
+855 KMPSGMGKS
-864 MPKGHAMHGAH
+864 MPKGHAMQGGH
-875 GSMPPSAHGGK
+875 GSMPPAAHSGK

-892 KKPAGMGEK
+892 KKPANMGEK
-901 PANMGKGMPAE
+901 PSGMGKGMPAA
-912 AKAAHGK
+912 AKSAHGK
-919 AMSGMPPKGMSGMSS
+919 SMSGMPPKGMSGM
-934 KGMKDMAAM
+934 GAM

-966 RTLKSIGKYKGY
+966 RTLKSIGKYKQY
-978 LIMSPKNELESI
+978 LLASPQMELESM

-1040 AENTIEMYKR
+1040 AENTIEIYKR
-1050 RHNGEMPHKV
+1050 RHNGELPHKV
-1060 SYTLW
+1060 SFTLW

-1089 RDSFGRVTDLRLI
+1089 RDSFGRVSDLRLI

-1136 VEMAANAKDEA
+1136 VEMAANAKDDA
-1147 FENEVAIGIKEAERH
+1147 FENEVSIGMKAAERH

-1193 QEMVMS
+1193 QGMVMS
-1199 GDRWEKQEDIANTY
+1199 GDRWEKREEIANTY

-1226 WEQYDKYAFEA
+1226 WEQYNQYAFEA

-1266 GGLNLAVRQV
+1266 GGLNLAVRHV

-1289 NTHNVRMQ
+1289 NKHNVRMQ

-1320 MKGGASAAGS
+1320 MKGGASSAGG

-1347 AIDKELWDD
+1347 AIDKELWDE

-1370 KDFFEQKNPAALQ
+1370 QAFFEQKNPAALQ

-1411 HVELVKKYKPS
+1411 HVDLVKKYKPS
-1422 VSAFVTDNAKL
+1422 GSAFVTDNAKL
-1433 RNFIASKVEE
+1433 RNFIASKVEA
-1443 KQGNEYKQEVEKVR
+1443 KQGKEYEQQIDKMR
-1457 NAVANNDK
+1457 NAAANADK
-1465 GTVMKREDMSQKV
+1465 GTVMKREDMSQQV
-1478 EQHSPLLSKGLLVG
+1478 EKRAPLLSKGLLVG
-1492 GAVVLLIGLLVFVVR
+1492 GAVLLLVALLVFVVR
-1507 RRRNTPVE
+1507 KRRNTKAE

>member
-1 MKKKRLLIIVAIV
+1 MKKRRILIVAAAA
-14 ALLLVGY
+14 ALLLIGF
-21 GVWCKWLSTTR
+21 GVWSKWLSTTR

-39 TITLGQISR
+39 TITLGQIAR
-48 SNDNPL
+48 ANDNPL
-54 VKIENLSAE
+54 VKIENLTAE
-63 DMAKVDDYDMVFVQA
+63 DLAKADGYDMVFVQA
-78 MGLRLTEEQRAE
+78 MGLRLTEEQRTE
-90 LEKAIKGGTP
+90 LEKAMKGGTP

-112 FCSIDTTDAKE
+112 FCSVDTADANR
-123 LKAYIDNGGRENYHN
+123 LKAYIDNGGRENYRN
-138 LLSYVRKNIDKKII
+138 LLSYVRKHIDKKII
-152 YAPEPGK
+152 YAPEAGK
-159 VVERVLGLLYHADPS
+159 VVERIYGLIYHADPE
-174 RPDDEDKQFNSLAEY
+174 RPDDEDKQFNSVAEY
-189 TKFLKE
+189 NKFLKE
-195 KGLWKDNAPSVIV
+195 KGLWKDNAPAVII

-226 NVVYPVNSVQRF
+226 NVVYPVNSVQKF
-238 VEDNHADSVAVSA
+238 VENQHADSVNVSA

-268 KRVNVPLFA
+268 KRVNVPFFA
-277 PLNVNTLEKKWE
+277 PLNVNRLEKKWE
-289 NDKMGMNG
+289 SDNMGMNG

-310 GAVRPYA
+310 GALRPFA

-325 DDLEYVAPMPE
+325 DDLEYVAAMPE

-348 IALKHKANS
+348 IGLKHKPNS

-376 GGMEVGPSLYNLLVR
+376 GGMEVGPSLYNLLLR

-404 SPEAL
+404 SAEGL
-409 MQAIQKQGSVFNL
+409 MQAIQRQGAVFNL

-427 FDDFMKNGNP
+427 FDDFMKNGKP
-437 ALVSKNE
+437 ALVSKND

-493 PQIAAGKG
+493 PQNAAGKG

-557 DWPDRLVGTLPHFYL
+557 DWPDRLVGAMPHFYL

-603 GVRGTHNELASK
+603 GMRGTYGELSSK
-615 LKLYMQNIGK
+615 LKLYTQNIGK
-625 DKNLLQRTS
+625 DKALLQQTS
-634 LAIKAIVV
+634 LAIKALVV
-642 RLGYHRDL
+642 RLGFHRDL
-650 GLDSIMSRPYTEEE
+650 GLDSVLTRPYTEED
-664 ITRIDNFAEEL
+664 ILRIDNFAEEL

-686 LGVPYEAER
+686 LGVPYEAAR
-695 INSSIVE
+695 INSSLLE

-722 SEALLKHRSE
+722 TEALLKHRSE

-740 AKALVQSLIGNASEV
+740 AKALVQSLIGTSSEV

-760 CKVGNL
+760 YKVGNL
-766 SQADLER
+766 SPADLQR

-787 MKMMMGMG
+787 MKMMSGMG
-795 RMGKKGKGGNGM
+795 AMGKKGKGGSGM

-813 PKGMGNMPAGM
+813 PKGM
-824 GKKPAGMGH
+824 
-833 EMPKNHAMHGKQG
+833 
-846 GMPPAGHGG
+846 G

-864 MPKGHAMHGAH
+864 MPKGHAMQGGH
-875 GSMPPSAHGGK
+875 GSMPPAAHGGK

-892 KKPAGMGEK
+892 KKPANMGEK
-901 PANMGKGMPAE
+901 PSGMGKGMPAA
-912 AKAAHGK
+912 AKSAHGK
-919 AMSGMPPKGMSGMSS
+919 AMSGMPPKGMSGM
-934 KGMKDMAAM
+934 GAM

-966 RTLKSIGKYKGY
+966 RTLKSIGKYKQY
-978 LIMSPKNELESI
+978 LLASPQMELESM

-1040 AENTIEMYKR
+1040 AENTIEIYKR
-1050 RHNGEMPHKV
+1050 RHNGELPHKV
-1060 SYTLW
+1060 SFTLW

-1089 RDSFGRVTDLRLI
+1089 RDSFGRVSDLRLI

-1136 VEMAANAKDEA
+1136 VEMAANAKDDA
-1147 FENEVAIGIKEAERH
+1147 FENEVSIGMKAAERH

-1193 QEMVMS
+1193 QGMVMS
-1199 GDRWEKQEDIANTY
+1199 GDRWEKREEIANTY

-1226 WEQYDKYAFEA
+1226 WEQYNQYAFEA

-1266 GGLNLAVRQV
+1266 GGLNLAVRHV

-1289 NTHNVRMQ
+1289 NKHNVRMQ

-1320 MKGGASAAGS
+1320 MKGGASSAGG

-1347 AIDKELWDD
+1347 AIDKELWDE

-1370 KDFFEQKNPAALQ
+1370 QAFFEQKNPAALQ

-1411 HVELVKKYKPS
+1411 HVDLVKKYKPS
-1422 VSAFVTDNAKL
+1422 GSAFVTDNAKL
-1433 RNFIASKVEE
+1433 RNFIASKVEA
-1443 KQGNEYKQEVEKVR
+1443 KQGKEYEQQIDKMR
-1457 NAVANNDK
+1457 NAAANADK
-1465 GTVMKREDMSQKV
+1465 GTVMKREDMSQQV
-1478 EQHSPLLSKGLLVG
+1478 EKRAPLLSKGLLVG
-1492 GAVVLLIGLLVFVVR
+1492 GAVVLLVALLVFVVR
-1507 RRRNTPVE
+1507 KRRNTKAE

>member
-1 MKKKRLLIIVAIV
+1 MKKRRILIVAAV
-14 ALLLVGY
+14 AALLLIGF
-21 GVWCKWLSTTR
+21 GVWSKWLSTTR

-39 TITLGQISR
+39 TITLGQIAR
-48 SNDNPL
+48 ANDNPL
-54 VKIENLSAE
+54 VKIENLTAE
-63 DMAKVDDYDMVFVQA
+63 DLAKADGYDMVFVQA
-78 MGLRLTEEQRAE
+78 MGLRLTEEQRTE
-90 LEKAIKGGTP
+90 LEKAMKGGTP

-112 FCSIDTTDAKE
+112 FCSVDTADANR
-123 LKAYIDNGGRENYHN
+123 LKAYIDNGGRENYRN
-138 LLSYVRKNIDKKII
+138 LLSYVRKHIDKKII
-152 YAPEPGK
+152 YAPEAGK
-159 VVERVLGLLYHADPS
+159 VAERIYGLIYHADPE
-174 RPDDEDKQFNSLAEY
+174 RPDDEDKQFNSVAEY
-189 TKFLKE
+189 NKFLKE
-195 KGLWKDNAPSVIV
+195 KGLWKDNAPAVII

-215 KELIAELEKTG
+215 KELIAELEKTD
-226 NVVYPVNSVQRF
+226 NVVYPVNSVQKF
-238 VEDNHADSVAVSA
+238 VENQHADSVNVSA

-268 KRVNVPLFA
+268 KRVNVPFFA
-277 PLNVNTLEKKWE
+277 PLNVNRLEKKWE
-289 NDKMGMNG
+289 SDNMGMNG

-310 GAVRPYA
+310 GALRPFA

-325 DDLEYVAPMPE
+325 DDLEYVAAMPE

-348 IALKHKANS
+348 IGLKHKPNS

-376 GGMEVGPSLYNLLVR
+376 GGMEVGPSLYNLLLR

-404 SPEAL
+404 SAEGL
-409 MQAIQKQGSVFNL
+409 MQAIQRQGAVFNL

-427 FDDFMKNGNP
+427 FEDFMKNGKP
-437 ALVSKNE
+437 ALVSKND

-493 PQIAAGKG
+493 PQNTAGKG

-557 DWPDRLVGTLPHFYL
+557 DWPDRLVGALPHFYL

-603 GVRGTHNELASK
+603 GMRGTYGELSSK
-615 LKLYMQNIGK
+615 LKLYTQNIGK
-625 DKNLLQRTS
+625 DKALLQQTS
-634 LAIKAIVV
+634 LAIKALVV
-642 RLGYHRDL
+642 RLGFHRDL
-650 GLDSIMSRPYTEEE
+650 GLDSVLTRPYTEED
-664 ITRIDNFAEEL
+664 ILRIDNFAEEL

-686 LGVPYEAER
+686 LGVPYEAAR
-695 INSSIVE
+695 INSSLLE

-722 SEALLKHRSE
+722 TEALLKHRSE

-740 AKALVQSLIGNASEV
+740 AKALVQSLIGTSSEV
-755 TDAYV
+755 TDAFV

-766 SQADLER
+766 SPADLQR

-787 MKMMMGMG
+787 MKMMAGMG
-795 RMGKKGKGGNGM
+795 AMGKKGKGGSGM

-813 PKGMGNMPAGM
+813 PKGM
-824 GKKPAGMGH
+824 
-833 EMPKNHAMHGKQG
+833 
-846 GMPPAGHGG
+846 G

-864 MPKGHAMHGAH
+864 MPKGHAMQGGH
-875 GSMPPSAHGGK
+875 GSMPPAAHGGK

-892 KKPAGMGEK
+892 KKPANMGEK
-901 PANMGKGMPAE
+901 PSGMGKGMPAMG
-912 AKAAHGK
+912 KSTHGK
-919 AMSGMPPKGMSGMSS
+919 SMSGMPPKGMSGM
-934 KGMKDMAAM
+934 GAM

-966 RTLKSIGKYKGY
+966 RTLKSIGKYKQY
-978 LIMSPKNELESI
+978 LLASPQMELESM

-1040 AENTIEMYKR
+1040 AENTIEIYKR
-1050 RHNGEMPHKV
+1050 RHNGELPHKV
-1060 SYTLW
+1060 SFTLW

-1089 RDSFGRVTDLRLI
+1089 RDSFGRVSDLRLI

-1136 VEMAANAKDEA
+1136 VEMAANAKDDA
-1147 FENEVAIGIKEAERH
+1147 FENEVSIGMKAAERH

-1193 QEMVMS
+1193 QGMVMS
-1199 GDRWEKQEDIANTY
+1199 GDRWEKREEIANTY

-1226 WEQYDKYAFEA
+1226 WEQYNQYAFEA

-1266 GGLNLAVRQV
+1266 GGLNLAVRHV

-1289 NTHNVRMQ
+1289 NKHNVRMQ

-1320 MKGGASAAGS
+1320 MKGGASSAGG

-1347 AIDKELWDD
+1347 AIDKELWDE

-1370 KDFFEQKNPAALQ
+1370 QAFFEQKNPAALQ

-1411 HVELVKKYKPS
+1411 HVDLVKKYKPS
-1422 VSAFVTDNAKL
+1422 GSAFVTDNAKL
-1433 RNFIASKVEE
+1433 RNFIASKVEA
-1443 KQGNEYKQEVEKVR
+1443 KQGKEYQQQIDKMR
-1457 NAVANNDK
+1457 NAAANADK
-1465 GTVMKREDMSQKV
+1465 GTVMKREDMSQQV
-1478 EQHSPLLSKGLLVG
+1478 EKRAPLLSKGLLVG
-1492 GAVVLLIGLLVFVVR
+1492 GAVLLLVALLVFVVR
-1507 RRRNTPVE
+1507 KRRNTKAE

>member
-1 MKKKRLLIIVAIV
+1 MKKRRILIVAAV
-14 ALLLVGY
+14 AALLLIGF
-21 GVWCKWLSTTR
+21 GVWSKWLSTTR

-39 TITLGQISR
+39 TITLGQIAR
-48 SNDNPL
+48 ANDNPL
-54 VKIENLSAE
+54 VKIENLTAE
-63 DMAKVDDYDMVFVQA
+63 DLAKADGYDMVFVQA
-78 MGLRLTEEQRAE
+78 MGLRLTEEQRTE
-90 LEKAIKGGTP
+90 LEKAMKGGTP

-112 FCSIDTTDAKE
+112 FCSVDTADANR
-123 LKAYIDNGGRENYHN
+123 LKAYIDNGGRENYRN
-138 LLSYVRKNIDKKII
+138 LLSYVRKHIDKKII
-152 YAPEPGK
+152 YAPEAGK
-159 VVERVLGLLYHADPS
+159 VVERIYGLIYHADPD
-174 RPDDEDKQFNSLAEY
+174 RPDDEDKQFNSVAEY
-189 TKFLKE
+189 NKFLKE
-195 KGLWKDNAPSVIV
+195 KGLWKDNAPAVII

-226 NVVYPVNSVQRF
+226 NVVYPVNSVQKF
-238 VEDNHADSVAVSA
+238 VENQHADSVNVSA

-268 KRVNVPLFA
+268 KRVNVPFFA
-277 PLNVNTLEKKWE
+277 PLNVNRQEKKWE
-289 NDKMGMNG
+289 SDNMGMNG

-310 GAVRPYA
+310 GALRPFS

-325 DDLEYVAPMPE
+325 DDLEYVAAMPE

-348 IALKHKANS
+348 IGLKHKPNS

-376 GGMEVGPSLYNLLVR
+376 GGMEVGPSLYNLLLR

-404 SPEAL
+404 SAEGL
-409 MQAIQKQGSVFNL
+409 MQAIQRQGAVFNL

-427 FDDFMKNGNP
+427 FDDFMKNGKP
-437 ALVSKNE
+437 ALVSKND

-493 PQIAAGKG
+493 PQNAAGKG

-557 DWPDRLVGTLPHFYL
+557 DWPDRLVGAMPHFYL

-603 GVRGTHNELASK
+603 GMRGTYGELSSK
-615 LKLYMQNIGK
+615 LKLYTQNIGK
-625 DKNLLQRTS
+625 DKALLQQTS
-634 LAIKAIVV
+634 LAIKALVV
-642 RLGYHRDL
+642 RLGFHRDL
-650 GLDSIMSRPYTEEE
+650 GLDSVLTRPYTEED
-664 ITRIDNFAEEL
+664 ILRIDNFAEEL

-686 LGVPYEAER
+686 LGVPYEAAR
-695 INSSIVE
+695 INSSLLE

-722 SEALLKHRSE
+722 TEALLKRRSE

-740 AKALVQSLIGNASEV
+740 AKALVQSLIGTSSEV
-755 TDAYV
+755 TDAFV

-766 SQADLER
+766 SPADLQR

-787 MKMMMGMG
+787 MKMMSGMG
-795 RMGKKGKGGNGM
+795 AMGKKGKGGSGM

-813 PKGMGNMPAGM
+813 PKGMG
-824 GKKPAGMGH
+824 
-833 EMPKNHAMHGKQG
+833 
-846 GMPPAGHGG
+846 
-855 KMPSGMGKD
+855 KMPSGMGKS
-864 MPKGHAMHGAH
+864 MPKGHAMQGGH
-875 GSMPPSAHGGK
+875 GSMPPAVHGGK

-892 KKPAGMGEK
+892 KKPANMGEK
-901 PANMGKGMPAE
+901 PTGMGKGMPAMG
-912 AKAAHGK
+912 KSAHGK
-919 AMSGMPPKGMSGMSS
+919 SMSGMPPKGMSGM
-934 KGMKDMAAM
+934 GAM

-966 RTLKSIGKYKGY
+966 RTLKSIGKYKQY
-978 LIMSPKNELESI
+978 LLASPQMELESM

-1040 AENTIEMYKR
+1040 AENTIEIYKR
-1050 RHNGEMPHKV
+1050 RHNGELPHKV
-1060 SYTLW
+1060 SFTLW

-1089 RDSFGRVTDLRLI
+1089 RDSFGRVSDLRLI

-1136 VEMAANAKDEA
+1136 VEMAANAKDDA
-1147 FENEVAIGIKEAERH
+1147 FENEVSIGMKAAERH

-1193 QEMVMS
+1193 QGMVMS
-1199 GDRWEKQEDIANTY
+1199 GDRWEKREEIANTY

-1226 WEQYDKYAFEA
+1226 WEQYNQYAFEA

-1266 GGLNLAVRQV
+1266 GGLNLAVRHV

-1289 NTHNVRMQ
+1289 NKHNVRMQ

-1320 MKGGASAAGS
+1320 MKGGASSAGG

-1347 AIDKELWDD
+1347 AIDKELWDE

-1370 KDFFEQKNPAALQ
+1370 QAFFEQKNPAALQ

-1411 HVELVKKYKPS
+1411 HVDLVKKYKPS
-1422 VSAFVTDNAKL
+1422 GSAFVTDNAKL
-1433 RNFIASKVEE
+1433 RNFIASKVEA
-1443 KQGNEYKQEVEKVR
+1443 KQGKEYEQQIDKMR
-1457 NAVANNDK
+1457 NAAANADK
-1465 GTVMKREDMSQKV
+1465 GTVMKREDMSQQV
-1478 EQHSPLLSKGLLVG
+1478 EKRAPLLSKGLLVG
-1492 GAVVLLIGLLVFVVR
+1492 GAVLLLVALLVFVVR
-1507 RRRNTPVE
+1507 KRRNTKAE

>member
-1 MKKKRLLIIVAIV
+1 MKKRRILIVAAV
-14 ALLLVGY
+14 AALLLIGF
-21 GVWCKWLSTTR
+21 GVWSKWLSTTR

-39 TITLGQISR
+39 TITLGQIAR
-48 SNDNPL
+48 ANDNPL
-54 VKIENLSAE
+54 VKIENLTAE
-63 DMAKVDDYDMVFVQA
+63 DLAKADGYDMVFVQA
-78 MGLRLTEEQRAE
+78 MGLRLTEEQRTE
-90 LEKAIKGGTP
+90 LEKAMKGGTP

-112 FCSIDTTDAKE
+112 FCSVDTADANR
-123 LKAYIDNGGRENYHN
+123 LKAYIDNGGRENYRN
-138 LLSYVRKNIDKKII
+138 LLSYVRKHIDKKII
-152 YAPEPGK
+152 YAPEAGK
-159 VVERVLGLLYHADPS
+159 VVERIYGLIYHADPD
-174 RPDDEDKQFNSLAEY
+174 RPDDEDKQFNSVAEY
-189 TKFLKE
+189 NKFLKE
-195 KGLWKDNAPSVIV
+195 KGLWKDNAPAVII

-226 NVVYPVNSVQRF
+226 NVVYPVNSVQKF
-238 VEDNHADSVAVSA
+238 VENQHADSVNVSA

-268 KRVNVPLFA
+268 KRVNVPFFA
-277 PLNVNTLEKKWE
+277 PLNVNRQEKKWE
-289 NDKMGMNG
+289 SDNMGMNG

-310 GAVRPYA
+310 GALRPFA

-325 DDLEYVAPMPE
+325 DDLEYVAAMPE

-348 IALKHKANS
+348 IGLKHKPNS

-376 GGMEVGPSLYNLLVR
+376 GGMEVGPSLYNLLLR

-404 SPEAL
+404 SAEGL
-409 MQAIQKQGSVFNL
+409 MQAIQRQGAVFNL

-427 FDDFMKNGNP
+427 FDDFMKNGKP
-437 ALVSKNE
+437 ALVSKND

-493 PQIAAGKG
+493 PQNAAGKG

-557 DWPDRLVGTLPHFYL
+557 DWPDRLVGALPHFYL

-603 GVRGTHNELASK
+603 GMRGTYGELSSK
-615 LKLYMQNIGK
+615 LKLYTQNIGK
-625 DKNLLQRTS
+625 DKALLQQTS
-634 LAIKAIVV
+634 LAIKALVV
-642 RLGYHRDL
+642 RLGFHRDL
-650 GLDSIMSRPYTEEE
+650 GLDSVLTRPYTEED
-664 ITRIDNFAEEL
+664 ILRIDNFAEEL

-686 LGVPYEAER
+686 LGVPYEAAR
-695 INSSIVE
+695 INSSLLE

-722 SEALLKHRSE
+722 TEALLKRRSE

-740 AKALVQSLIGNASEV
+740 AKALVQSLIGTSSEV

-766 SQADLER
+766 SPADLQR

-787 MKMMMGMG
+787 MKMMSGMG
-795 RMGKKGKGGNGM
+795 AMGKKGKGGSGM

-813 PKGMGNMPAGM
+813 PKGM
-824 GKKPAGMGH
+824 
-833 EMPKNHAMHGKQG
+833 
-846 GMPPAGHGG
+846 G

-864 MPKGHAMHGAH
+864 MPKGHAMQGGH
-875 GSMPPSAHGGK
+875 GSKPSAAHSGK

-892 KKPAGMGEK
+892 KKPASMGEK
-901 PANMGKGMPAE
+901 PSGMGKGMPAMG
-912 AKAAHGK
+912 KSAHGK
-919 AMSGMPPKGMSGMSS
+919 SMSGMPPKGMSGM
-934 KGMKDMAAM
+934 GAM

-966 RTLKSIGKYKGY
+966 RTLKSIGKYKQY
-978 LIMSPKNELESI
+978 LLASPQMELESM

-1040 AENTIEMYKR
+1040 AENTIEIYKR
-1050 RHNGEMPHKV
+1050 RHNGELPHKV
-1060 SYTLW
+1060 SFTLW

-1089 RDSFGRVTDLRLI
+1089 RDSFGRVSDLRLI

-1136 VEMAANAKDEA
+1136 VEMAANAKDDA
-1147 FENEVAIGIKEAERH
+1147 FENEVSIGMKAAERH

-1193 QEMVMS
+1193 QGMVMS
-1199 GDRWEKQEDIANTY
+1199 GDRWEKREEIANTY

-1226 WEQYDKYAFEA
+1226 WEQYNQYAFEA

-1266 GGLNLAVRQV
+1266 GGLNLAVRHV

-1289 NTHNVRMQ
+1289 NKHNVRMQ

-1320 MKGGASAAGS
+1320 MKGGASSAGG

-1347 AIDKELWDD
+1347 AIDKELWDE

-1370 KDFFEQKNPAALQ
+1370 QAFFEQKNPAALQ

-1411 HVELVKKYKPS
+1411 HVDLVKKYKPS
-1422 VSAFVTDNAKL
+1422 GSAFVTDNAKL
-1433 RNFIASKVEE
+1433 RNFIASKVEA
-1443 KQGNEYKQEVEKVR
+1443 KQGKEYEQQIDKMR
-1457 NAVANNDK
+1457 NAAANADK
-1465 GTVMKREDMSQKV
+1465 GTVMKREDMSQQV
-1478 EQHSPLLSKGLLVG
+1478 EERAPLLSKGLLVG
-1492 GAVVLLIGLLVFVVR
+1492 GAVLLLVALLVFVVR
-1507 RRRNTPVE
+1507 KRRNTKAE

>member
-1 MKKKRLLIIVAIV
+1 MKKRRILIIAAVA
-14 ALLLVGY
+14 ALLLIGF
-21 GVWCKWLSTTR
+21 GVWSKWLSTTR

-39 TITLGQISR
+39 TITLGQIAR
-48 SNDNPL
+48 ANDNPL
-54 VKIENLSAE
+54 VKIENLTAE
-63 DMAKVDDYDMVFVQA
+63 DLAKADGYDMVFVQA
-78 MGLRLTEEQRAE
+78 MGLRLTEEQRTE
-90 LEKAIKGGTP
+90 LEKAMKGGTP

-112 FCSIDTTDAKE
+112 FCSVDTADANR
-123 LKAYIDNGGRENYHN
+123 LKAYIDNGGRENYRN
-138 LLSYVRKNIDKKII
+138 LLSYVRKHIDKKII
-152 YAPEPGK
+152 YAPEAGK
-159 VVERVLGLLYHADPS
+159 VVERIYGLIYHADPD
-174 RPDDEDKQFNSLAEY
+174 RPDDEDKQFNSVAEY
-189 TKFLKE
+189 NKFLKE
-195 KGLWKDNAPSVIV
+195 KGLWKDNAPAVII

-226 NVVYPVNSVQRF
+226 NVVYPVNSVQKF
-238 VEDNHADSVAVSA
+238 VENQHADSVNVSA

-268 KRVNVPLFA
+268 KRVNVPFFA
-277 PLNVNTLEKKWE
+277 PLNVNRLEKKWE
-289 NDKMGMNG
+289 SDNMGMNG

-310 GAVRPYA
+310 GALRPFA

-325 DDLEYVAPMPE
+325 DDLEYVAAMPE

-348 IALKHKANS
+348 IGLKHKPNS

-376 GGMEVGPSLYNLLVR
+376 GGMEVGPSLYNLLLR

-404 SPEAL
+404 SAEGL
-409 MQAIQKQGSVFNL
+409 MQAIQRQGAVFNL

-427 FDDFMKNGNP
+427 FDDFMKNGKP
-437 ALVSKNE
+437 ALVSKND

-493 PQIAAGKG
+493 PQNAAGKG

-557 DWPDRLVGTLPHFYL
+557 DWPDRLVGAMPHFYL

-603 GVRGTHNELASK
+603 GMRGTYGELSSK
-615 LKLYMQNIGK
+615 LKLYTQNIGK
-625 DKNLLQRTS
+625 DKALLQQTS
-634 LAIKAIVV
+634 LAIKALVV
-642 RLGYHRDL
+642 RLGFHRDL
-650 GLDSIMSRPYTEEE
+650 GLDSVLTRPYTEED
-664 ITRIDNFAEEL
+664 ILRIDNFAEEL

-686 LGVPYEAER
+686 LGVPYEAAR
-695 INSSIVE
+695 INSSLLE

-722 SEALLKHRSE
+722 TEALLKRRSE

-740 AKALVQSLIGNASEV
+740 AKALVQSLIGTSSEV

-766 SQADLER
+766 SPADLQR

-787 MKMMMGMG
+787 MKMMAGMG
-795 RMGKKGKGGNGM
+795 AMGKKGKGGSAM

-813 PKGMGNMPAGM
+813 PKGMG
-824 GKKPAGMGH
+824 
-833 EMPKNHAMHGKQG
+833 
-846 GMPPAGHGG
+846 
-855 KMPSGMGKD
+855 KMPSGMGKN
-864 MPKGHAMHGAH
+864 MPKGHAMQGGH
-875 GSMPPSAHGGK
+875 GSMPPAAHGGK

-892 KKPAGMGEK
+892 KKPANMGEK
-901 PANMGKGMPAE
+901 PSGMGKGMPAMG
-912 AKAAHGK
+912 KSAHGK
-919 AMSGMPPKGMSGMSS
+919 SMSGMPPKGMSGM
-934 KGMKDMAAM
+934 GAM

-966 RTLKSIGKYKGY
+966 RTLKSIGKYKQY
-978 LIMSPKNELESI
+978 LLASPQMELESM

-1040 AENTIEMYKR
+1040 AENTIEIYKR
-1050 RHNGEMPHKV
+1050 RHNGELPHKV
-1060 SYTLW
+1060 SFTLW

-1089 RDSFGRVTDLRLI
+1089 RDSFGRVSDLRLI

-1136 VEMAANAKDEA
+1136 VEMAANAKDDA
-1147 FENEVAIGIKEAERH
+1147 FENEVSIGMKAAERH

-1193 QEMVMS
+1193 QGMVMS
-1199 GDRWEKQEDIANTY
+1199 GDRWEKREEIANTY

-1226 WEQYDKYAFEA
+1226 WEQYNKYAFEA

-1266 GGLNLAVRQV
+1266 GGLNLAVRHV

-1289 NTHNVRMQ
+1289 NKHNVRMQ

-1320 MKGGASAAGS
+1320 MKGGASSAGG

-1347 AIDKELWDD
+1347 AIDKELWDE

-1370 KDFFEQKNPAALQ
+1370 QAFFEQKNPAALQ

-1411 HVELVKKYKPS
+1411 HVDLVKKYKPS
-1422 VSAFVTDNAKL
+1422 GSAFVTDNAKL
-1433 RNFIASKVEE
+1433 RSFIASKVEA
-1443 KQGNEYKQEVEKVR
+1443 KQGKEYEQQIDKMR
-1457 NAVANNDK
+1457 NAAANADK
-1465 GTVMKREDMSQKV
+1465 GTVMKREDMSQQV
-1478 EQHSPLLSKGLLVG
+1478 EKRAPLLSKGLLVG
-1492 GAVVLLIGLLVFVVR
+1492 GAVLLLVALLVFVVR
-1507 RRRNTPVE
+1507 KRRNTKAE

>member
-1 MKKKRLLIIVAIV
+1 MKKRRILIVAAV
-14 ALLLVGY
+14 AALLLIGF
-21 GVWCKWLSTTR
+21 GVWSKWLSTTR

-39 TITLGQISR
+39 TITLGQIAR
-48 SNDNPL
+48 ANDNPL
-54 VKIENLSAE
+54 VKIENLTAE
-63 DMAKVDDYDMVFVQA
+63 DLAKADGYDMVFVQA
-78 MGLRLTEEQRAE
+78 MGLRLTEEQRTE
-90 LEKAIKGGTP
+90 LEKAMKGGTP

-112 FCSIDTTDAKE
+112 FCSVDTADANR
-123 LKAYIDNGGRENYHN
+123 LKAYIDNGGRENYRN
-138 LLSYVRKNIDKKII
+138 LLSYVRKHIDKKII
-152 YAPEPGK
+152 YAPEAGK
-159 VVERVLGLLYHADPS
+159 VVERIYGLIYHADPD
-174 RPDDEDKQFNSLAEY
+174 RPDDEDKQFNSVAEY
-189 TKFLKE
+189 NKFLKE
-195 KGLWKDNAPSVIV
+195 KGLWKDNAPAVII

-226 NVVYPVNSVQRF
+226 NVVYPVNSVQKF
-238 VEDNHADSVAVSA
+238 VENQHADSVNVSA

-268 KRVNVPLFA
+268 KRVNVPFFA
-277 PLNVNTLEKKWE
+277 PLNVNRQEKKWE
-289 NDKMGMNG
+289 SDNMGMNG

-310 GAVRPYA
+310 GALRPFA

-325 DDLEYVAPMPE
+325 DDLEYVAAMPE

-348 IALKHKANS
+348 IGLKHKPNS

-376 GGMEVGPSLYNLLVR
+376 GGMEVGPSLYNLLLR

-404 SPEAL
+404 SAEGL
-409 MQAIQKQGSVFNL
+409 MQAIQRQGAVFNL

-427 FDDFMKNGNP
+427 FDDFMKNGKP
-437 ALVSKNE
+437 ALVSKND

-493 PQIAAGKG
+493 PQNAAGKG

-557 DWPDRLVGTLPHFYL
+557 DWPDRLVGALPHFYL

-603 GVRGTHNELASK
+603 GMRGTYGELSSK
-615 LKLYMQNIGK
+615 LKLYTQNIGK
-625 DKNLLQRTS
+625 DKALLQQAS
-634 LAIKAIVV
+634 LAIKALVV
-642 RLGYHRDL
+642 RLGFHRDL
-650 GLDSIMSRPYTEEE
+650 GLDSVLTRPYTEED
-664 ITRIDNFAEEL
+664 ILRIDNFAEEL

-686 LGVPYEAER
+686 LGVPYEAAR
-695 INSSIVE
+695 INSSLLE

-722 SEALLKHRSE
+722 TEALLKRRSE

-740 AKALVQSLIGNASEV
+740 AKALVQSLIGTSSEV

-766 SQADLER
+766 SPADLQR

-787 MKMMMGMG
+787 MKMMSGMG
-795 RMGKKGKGGNGM
+795 AMGKKGKGGSGM

-813 PKGMGNMPAGM
+813 PKGMG
-824 GKKPAGMGH
+824 
-833 EMPKNHAMHGKQG
+833 
-846 GMPPAGHGG
+846 
-855 KMPSGMGKD
+855 KMPSGMGKS
-864 MPKGHAMHGAH
+864 MPKGHAMQGGH
-875 GSMPPSAHGGK
+875 GSMPPAAHGGK

-892 KKPAGMGEK
+892 KKPANMGEK
-901 PANMGKGMPAE
+901 PSGMGKGMPAMG
-912 AKAAHGK
+912 KSTHGK
-919 AMSGMPPKGMSGMSS
+919 SMSGMPPKGMSGM
-934 KGMKDMAAM
+934 GAM

-966 RTLKSIGKYKGY
+966 RTLKSIGKYKQY
-978 LIMSPKNELESI
+978 LLASPQMELESM

-1040 AENTIEMYKR
+1040 AENTIEIYKR
-1050 RHNGEMPHKV
+1050 RHNGELPHKV
-1060 SYTLW
+1060 SFTLW

-1089 RDSFGRVTDLRLI
+1089 RDSFGRVSDLRLI

-1136 VEMAANAKDEA
+1136 VEMAANAKDDA
-1147 FENEVAIGIKEAERH
+1147 FENEVSIGMKAAERH

-1193 QEMVMS
+1193 QGMVMS
-1199 GDRWEKQEDIANTY
+1199 GDRWEKREEIANTY

-1226 WEQYDKYAFEA
+1226 WEQYNQYAFEA

-1266 GGLNLAVRQV
+1266 GGLNLAVRHV

-1289 NTHNVRMQ
+1289 NKHNVRMQ

-1320 MKGGASAAGS
+1320 MKGGASSAGG

-1347 AIDKELWDD
+1347 AIDKELWDE

-1370 KDFFEQKNPAALQ
+1370 QAFFEQKNPAALQ

-1411 HVELVKKYKPS
+1411 HVDLVKKYKPS
-1422 VSAFVTDNAKL
+1422 GSAFVTDNAKL
-1433 RNFIASKVEE
+1433 RNFIASKVEA
-1443 KQGNEYKQEVEKVR
+1443 KQGKEYQQQIDKIR
-1457 NAVANNDK
+1457 NAAANSDK
-1465 GTVMKREDMSQKV
+1465 GTVMKREDMSQQV
-1478 EQHSPLLSKGLLVG
+1478 EKRAPLLSKGLLVG
-1492 GAVVLLIGLLVFVVR
+1492 GAVLLLVALLVFVVR
-1507 RRRNTPVE
+1507 KRRNTKAE

>member
-1 MKKKRLLIIVAIV
+1 MKKRRILIVAAV
-14 ALLLVGY
+14 AALLLIGF
-21 GVWCKWLSTTR
+21 GVWSKWLSTTR

-39 TITLGQISR
+39 TITLGQIAR
-48 SNDNPL
+48 ANDNPL
-54 VKIENLSAE
+54 VKIENLTAE
-63 DMAKVDDYDMVFVQA
+63 DLAKAGGYDMVFVQA
-78 MGLRLTEEQRAE
+78 MGLRLTEEQRTE
-90 LEKAIKGGTP
+90 LEKAMKGGTP

-112 FCSIDTTDAKE
+112 FCSVDTADANR
-123 LKAYIDNGGRENYHN
+123 LKAYIDNGGRENYRN
-138 LLSYVRKNIDKKII
+138 LLSYVRKHIDKKII
-152 YAPEPGK
+152 YAPEAGK
-159 VVERVLGLLYHADPS
+159 VVERIYGLIYHADPD
-174 RPDDEDKQFNSLAEY
+174 RPDDEDKQFNSVAEY
-189 TKFLKE
+189 NKFLKE
-195 KGLWKDNAPSVIV
+195 KGLWKDNAPAVII

-226 NVVYPVNSVQRF
+226 NVVYPVNSVQKF
-238 VEDNHADSVAVSA
+238 VENQHADSVNVSA

-268 KRVNVPLFA
+268 KRVNVPFFA
-277 PLNVNTLEKKWE
+277 PLNVNRLEKKWE
-289 NDKMGMNG
+289 SDNMGMNG

-310 GAVRPYA
+310 GALRPFA

-325 DDLEYVAPMPE
+325 DDLEYVAAMPE

-348 IALKHKANS
+348 IGLKHKPNS

-376 GGMEVGPSLYNLLVR
+376 GGMEVGPSLYNLLLR

-404 SPEAL
+404 SAEGL
-409 MQAIQKQGSVFNL
+409 MQAIQRQGAVFNL

-427 FDDFMKNGNP
+427 FDDFMKNGKP
-437 ALVSKNE
+437 ALVSKND

-493 PQIAAGKG
+493 PQNAAGKG

-557 DWPDRLVGTLPHFYL
+557 DWPDRLVGALPHFYL

-603 GVRGTHNELASK
+603 GMRGTYGELSSK
-615 LKLYMQNIGK
+615 LKLYTQNIGK
-625 DKNLLQRTS
+625 DKALLQQTS
-634 LAIKAIVV
+634 LAIKALVV
-642 RLGYHRDL
+642 RLGFHRDL
-650 GLDSIMSRPYTEEE
+650 GLDSVLTRPYTEED
-664 ITRIDNFAEEL
+664 ILRIDNFAEEL

-686 LGVPYEAER
+686 LGVPYEAAR
-695 INSSIVE
+695 INSSLLE

-722 SEALLKHRSE
+722 TEALLKRRSE

-740 AKALVQSLIGNASEV
+740 AKALVQSLIGTSSEV

-766 SQADLER
+766 SPADLQR

-787 MKMMMGMG
+787 MKMMAGMG
-795 RMGKKGKGGNGM
+795 AMGKKGKGGSGM

-813 PKGMGNMPAGM
+813 PKGMG
-824 GKKPAGMGH
+824 
-833 EMPKNHAMHGKQG
+833 
-846 GMPPAGHGG
+846 
-855 KMPSGMGKD
+855 KMPSGMGKN
-864 MPKGHAMHGAH
+864 MPKGHAMQGGH
-875 GSMPPSAHGGK
+875 GSMPPAAHGGK

-892 KKPAGMGEK
+892 KKPASIGEK
-901 PANMGKGMPAE
+901 PTGMEKGMPAA
-912 AKAAHGK
+912 AKSAHGK
-919 AMSGMPPKGMSGMSS
+919 SMSGMPPKGMSGM
-934 KGMKDMAAM
+934 GAM

-952 KEDKAF
+952 KEEKAF

-966 RTLKSIGKYKGY
+966 RTLKSIGKYKQY
-978 LIMSPKNELESI
+978 LLASPQMELESM

-1040 AENTIEMYKR
+1040 AENTIEIYKR
-1050 RHNGEMPHKV
+1050 RHNGELPHKV
-1060 SYTLW
+1060 SFTLW

-1089 RDSFGRVTDLRLI
+1089 RDSFGRVSDLRLI

-1136 VEMAANAKDEA
+1136 VEMAANAKDDA
-1147 FENEVAIGIKEAERH
+1147 FENEVSIGMKAAERH

-1193 QEMVMS
+1193 QGMVMS
-1199 GDRWEKQEDIANTY
+1199 GDRWEKREEIANTY

-1226 WEQYDKYAFEA
+1226 WEQYNQYAFEA

-1266 GGLNLAVRQV
+1266 GGLNLAVRHV

-1289 NTHNVRMQ
+1289 NKHNVRMQ

-1320 MKGGASAAGS
+1320 MKGGASSAGG

-1347 AIDKELWDD
+1347 AIDKELWDE

-1370 KDFFEQKNPAALQ
+1370 QAFFEQKNPAALQ
-1383 QITAV
+1383 QMTAV

-1422 VSAFVTDNAKL
+1422 GSAFVTDNAKL
-1433 RNFIASKVEE
+1433 RSFIASKVEA
-1443 KQGNEYKQEVEKVR
+1443 KQGKEYQQQIDKMR
-1457 NAVANNDK
+1457 NAAANADK
-1465 GTVMKREDMSQKV
+1465 GTVMKREDMSQQV
-1478 EQHSPLLSKGLLVG
+1478 EKRAPLLSKGLLVG
-1492 GAVVLLIGLLVFVVR
+1492 GAVLLLVALLVFVVR
-1507 RRRNTPVE
+1507 KRRNTKAE

>member
-1 MKKKRLLIIVAIV
+1 MKKRRILIVAAV
-14 ALLLVGY
+14 AALLLIGF
-21 GVWCKWLSTTR
+21 GVWSKWLSTTR

-39 TITLGQISR
+39 TITLGQIAR
-48 SNDNPL
+48 ANDNPL
-54 VKIENLSAE
+54 VKIENLTAE
-63 DMAKVDDYDMVFVQA
+63 DLAKADGYDMVFVQA
-78 MGLRLTEEQRAE
+78 MGLRLTEEQRTE
-90 LEKAIKGGTP
+90 LEKAMKGGTP

-112 FCSIDTTDAKE
+112 FCSVDTADANR
-123 LKAYIDNGGRENYHN
+123 LKAYIDNGGRENYRN
-138 LLSYVRKNIDKKII
+138 LLSYVRKHIDKKII
-152 YAPEPGK
+152 YAPEAGK
-159 VVERVLGLLYHADPS
+159 VVERIYGLIYHADPD
-174 RPDDEDKQFNSLAEY
+174 RPDDEDKQFNSVAEY
-189 TKFLKE
+189 NKFLKE
-195 KGLWKDNAPSVIV
+195 KGLWKDNAPAVII

-226 NVVYPVNSVQRF
+226 NVVYPVNSVQKF
-238 VEDNHADSVAVSA
+238 VENQHADSVNVSA

-268 KRVNVPLFA
+268 KRVNVPFFA
-277 PLNVNTLEKKWE
+277 PLNVNRLEKKWE
-289 NDKMGMNG
+289 SDNMGMNG

-310 GAVRPYA
+310 GALRPFA

-325 DDLEYVAPMPE
+325 DDLEYVAAMPE

-348 IALKHKANS
+348 IGLKHKPNS

-376 GGMEVGPSLYNLLVR
+376 GGMEVGPSLYNLLLR

-404 SPEAL
+404 SAEGL
-409 MQAIQKQGSVFNL
+409 MQAIQRQGAVFNL

-427 FDDFMKNGNP
+427 FDDFMKNGKP
-437 ALVSKNE
+437 ALVSKND

-493 PQIAAGKG
+493 PQNAAGKG

-557 DWPDRLVGTLPHFYL
+557 DWPDRLVGALPHFYL

-603 GVRGTHNELASK
+603 GMRGTYGELSSK
-615 LKLYMQNIGK
+615 LKLYTQNIGK
-625 DKNLLQRTS
+625 DKALLQQTS
-634 LAIKAIVV
+634 LAIKALVV
-642 RLGYHRDL
+642 RLGFHRDL
-650 GLDSIMSRPYTEEE
+650 GLDSVLTRPYTEED
-664 ITRIDNFAEEL
+664 ILRIDNFAEEL

-686 LGVPYEAER
+686 LGVPYEAAR
-695 INSSIVE
+695 INSSLLE

-722 SEALLKHRSE
+722 TEALLKRRSE

-740 AKALVQSLIGNASEV
+740 AKALVQSLIGTSSEV

-766 SQADLER
+766 SPADLQR

-787 MKMMMGMG
+787 MKMMSGMG
-795 RMGKKGKGGNGM
+795 AMGTKGKGGSGM

-813 PKGMGNMPAGM
+813 PKGMG
-824 GKKPAGMGH
+824 
-833 EMPKNHAMHGKQG
+833 
-846 GMPPAGHGG
+846 
-855 KMPSGMGKD
+855 KMPSGMGKS
-864 MPKGHAMHGAH
+864 MPKGHAMQGGH
-875 GSMPPSAHGGK
+875 GSMPPAAHGGK

-892 KKPAGMGEK
+892 KKPANMGEK
-901 PANMGKGMPAE
+901 PSGMGKGMPVMG
-912 AKAAHGK
+912 KSAHGK
-919 AMSGMPPKGMSGMSS
+919 AMSGMPPKGMSGM
-934 KGMKDMAAM
+934 GAM

-966 RTLKSIGKYKGY
+966 RTLKSIGKYKQY
-978 LIMSPKNELESI
+978 LLASPQMELESM

-1040 AENTIEMYKR
+1040 AENTIEIYKR
-1050 RHNGEMPHKV
+1050 RHNGELPHKV
-1060 SYTLW
+1060 SFTLW

-1089 RDSFGRVTDLRLI
+1089 RDSFGRVSDLRLI

-1136 VEMAANAKDEA
+1136 VEMAANAKDDA
-1147 FENEVAIGIKEAERH
+1147 FENEVSIGMKAAERH

-1193 QEMVMS
+1193 QGMVMS
-1199 GDRWEKQEDIANTY
+1199 GDRWEKREEIANTY

-1226 WEQYDKYAFEA
+1226 WEQYNQYAFEA

-1266 GGLNLAVRQV
+1266 GGLNLAVRHV

-1289 NTHNVRMQ
+1289 NKHNVRMQ

-1320 MKGGASAAGS
+1320 MKGGASSAGG

-1347 AIDKELWDD
+1347 AIDKELWDE

-1370 KDFFEQKNPAALQ
+1370 QAFFEQKNPAALQ

-1411 HVELVKKYKPS
+1411 HVDLVKKYKPS
-1422 VSAFVTDNAKL
+1422 GSAFVTDNAKL
-1433 RNFIASKVEE
+1433 RSFIASKVEA
-1443 KQGNEYKQEVEKVR
+1443 KQGKEYEQQIDKMR
-1457 NAVANNDK
+1457 NAAANADK
-1465 GTVMKREDMSQKV
+1465 GTVMKREDMSQQV
-1478 EQHSPLLSKGLLVG
+1478 EKRAPLLSKGLLVG
-1492 GAVVLLIGLLVFVVR
+1492 GAVLLLVALLVFVVR
-1507 RRRNTPVE
+1507 KRRNTKAE

>member
-1 MKKKRLLIIVAIV
+1 MKKRRILIVAAV
-14 ALLLVGY
+14 AALLLIGF
-21 GVWCKWLSTTR
+21 GVWSKWLSTTR

-39 TITLGQISR
+39 TITLGQIAR
-48 SNDNPL
+48 ANDNPL
-54 VKIENLSAE
+54 VKIENLTAE
-63 DMAKVDDYDMVFVQA
+63 DLAKADGYDMVFVQA
-78 MGLRLTEEQRAE
+78 MGLRLTEEQRTE
-90 LEKAIKGGTP
+90 LEKAMKGGTP

-112 FCSIDTTDAKE
+112 FCSVDTADANR
-123 LKAYIDNGGRENYHN
+123 LKAYIDNGGRENYRN
-138 LLSYVRKNIDKKII
+138 LLSYVRKHIDKKII
-152 YAPEPGK
+152 YAPEAGK
-159 VVERVLGLLYHADPS
+159 VVERIYGLIYHADPD
-174 RPDDEDKQFNSLAEY
+174 RPDDEDKQFNSVAEY
-189 TKFLKE
+189 NKFLKE
-195 KGLWKDNAPSVIV
+195 KGLWKDNAPAVII

-226 NVVYPVNSVQRF
+226 NVVYPVNSVQKF
-238 VEDNHADSVAVSA
+238 VENQHADSVNVSA

-268 KRVNVPLFA
+268 KRVNVPFFA
-277 PLNVNTLEKKWE
+277 PLNVNRQEKKWE
-289 NDKMGMNG
+289 SDNMGMNG

-310 GAVRPYA
+310 GALRPFA

-325 DDLEYVAPMPE
+325 DDLEYVAAMPE

-348 IALKHKANS
+348 IGLKHKPNS

-376 GGMEVGPSLYNLLVR
+376 GGMEVGPSLYNLLLR

-404 SPEAL
+404 SAEGL
-409 MQAIQKQGSVFNL
+409 MQAIQRQGAVFNL

-427 FDDFMKNGNP
+427 FDDFMKNGKP
-437 ALVSKNE
+437 ALVSKND

-493 PQIAAGKG
+493 PQNAAGKG

-557 DWPDRLVGTLPHFYL
+557 DWPDRLVGALPHFYL

-603 GVRGTHNELASK
+603 GMRGTYGELSSK
-615 LKLYMQNIGK
+615 LKLYTQNIGK
-625 DKNLLQRTS
+625 DKALLQQTS
-634 LAIKAIVV
+634 LAIKALVV
-642 RLGYHRDL
+642 RLGFHRDL
-650 GLDSIMSRPYTEEE
+650 GLDSVLTRPYTEED
-664 ITRIDNFAEEL
+664 ILRIDNFAEEL

-686 LGVPYEAER
+686 LGVPYEAAR
-695 INSSIVE
+695 INSSLLE

-722 SEALLKHRSE
+722 TEALLKRRSE

-740 AKALVQSLIGNASEV
+740 AKALVQSLIGTSSEV
-755 TDAYV
+755 TDAFV

-766 SQADLER
+766 SPADLQR

-787 MKMMMGMG
+787 MKMMAGMG
-795 RMGKKGKGGNGM
+795 AMGKKGKGGSGM

-813 PKGMGNMPAGM
+813 PKGMG
-824 GKKPAGMGH
+824 
-833 EMPKNHAMHGKQG
+833 
-846 GMPPAGHGG
+846 
-855 KMPSGMGKD
+855 KMPSGMGKS
-864 MPKGHAMHGAH
+864 MPKGHAMQGGH
-875 GSMPPSAHGGK
+875 GSKPSAAHSGK

-892 KKPAGMGEK
+892 KKPASMGEK
-901 PANMGKGMPAE
+901 PSGMGKGMPAMG
-912 AKAAHGK
+912 KSAHGK
-919 AMSGMPPKGMSGMSS
+919 SMSGMPPKGMSGM
-934 KGMKDMAAM
+934 GAM

-966 RTLKSIGKYKGY
+966 RTLKSIGKYKQY
-978 LIMSPKNELESI
+978 LLASPQMELESM

-1040 AENTIEMYKR
+1040 AENTIEIYKR
-1050 RHNGEMPHKV
+1050 RHNGELPHKV
-1060 SYTLW
+1060 SFTLW

-1089 RDSFGRVTDLRLI
+1089 RDSFGRVSDLRLI

-1136 VEMAANAKDEA
+1136 VEMAANAKDDA
-1147 FENEVAIGIKEAERH
+1147 FENEVSIGMKAAERH

-1193 QEMVMS
+1193 QGMVMS
-1199 GDRWEKQEDIANTY
+1199 GDRWEKREEIANTY

-1226 WEQYDKYAFEA
+1226 WEQYNQYAFEA

-1266 GGLNLAVRQV
+1266 GGLNLAVRHV

-1289 NTHNVRMQ
+1289 NKHNVRMQ

-1320 MKGGASAAGS
+1320 MKGGASSAGG

-1347 AIDKELWDD
+1347 AIDKELWDE

-1370 KDFFEQKNPAALQ
+1370 QAFFEQKNPAALQ

-1411 HVELVKKYKPS
+1411 HVDLVKKYKPS
-1422 VSAFVTDNAKL
+1422 GSAFVTDNAKL
-1433 RNFIASKVEE
+1433 RNFIASKVEA
-1443 KQGNEYKQEVEKVR
+1443 KQGKEYEQQIDKMR
-1457 NAVANNDK
+1457 NAAANADK
-1465 GTVMKREDMSQKV
+1465 GTVMKREDMSQQV
-1478 EQHSPLLSKGLLVG
+1478 EKRAPLLSKGLLVG
-1492 GAVVLLIGLLVFVVR
+1492 GAVLLLVALLVFVVR
-1507 RRRNTPVE
+1507 KRRNTKAE

>member
-1 MKKKRLLIIVAIV
+1 MKKRRILIVAAV
-14 ALLLVGY
+14 AALLLIGF
-21 GVWCKWLSTTR
+21 GVWSKWLSTTR

-39 TITLGQISR
+39 TITLGQIAR
-48 SNDNPL
+48 ANDNPL
-54 VKIENLSAE
+54 VKIENLTAE
-63 DMAKVDDYDMVFVQA
+63 DLAKADGYDMVFVQA
-78 MGLRLTEEQRAE
+78 MGLRLTEEQRTE
-90 LEKAIKGGTP
+90 LEKAMKGGTP

-112 FCSIDTTDAKE
+112 FCSVDTADANR
-123 LKAYIDNGGRENYHN
+123 LKAYIDNGGRENYRN
-138 LLSYVRKNIDKKII
+138 LLSYVRKHIDKKII
-152 YAPEPGK
+152 YAPEAGK
-159 VVERVLGLLYHADPS
+159 VVERIYGLIYHADPD
-174 RPDDEDKQFNSLAEY
+174 RPDDEDKQFNSVAEY
-189 TKFLKE
+189 NKFLKE
-195 KGLWKDNAPSVIV
+195 KGLWKDNAPAVII

-226 NVVYPVNSVQRF
+226 NVVYPVNSVQKF
-238 VEDNHADSVAVSA
+238 VENQHADSVNVSA

-268 KRVNVPLFA
+268 KRVNVPFFA
-277 PLNVNTLEKKWE
+277 PLNVNRLEKKWE
-289 NDKMGMNG
+289 SDNMGMNG

-310 GAVRPYA
+310 GALRPFA

-325 DDLEYVAPMPE
+325 DDLEYVAAMPE

-348 IALKHKANS
+348 IGLKHKPNS

-376 GGMEVGPSLYNLLVR
+376 GGMEVGPSLYNLLLR

-404 SPEAL
+404 SAEGL
-409 MQAIQKQGSVFNL
+409 MQAIQRQGAVFNL

-427 FDDFMKNGNP
+427 FDDFMKNGKP
-437 ALVSKNE
+437 ALVSKND

-493 PQIAAGKG
+493 PQNAAGKG

-557 DWPDRLVGTLPHFYL
+557 DWPDRLVGAMPHFYL

-603 GVRGTHNELASK
+603 GMRGTYGELSSK
-615 LKLYMQNIGK
+615 LKLYTQNIGK
-625 DKNLLQRTS
+625 DKALLQQTS
-634 LAIKAIVV
+634 LAIKALVV
-642 RLGYHRDL
+642 RLGFHRDL
-650 GLDSIMSRPYTEEE
+650 GLDSVLTRPYTEED
-664 ITRIDNFAEEL
+664 ILRIDNFAEEL

-686 LGVPYEAER
+686 LGVPYEAAR
-695 INSSIVE
+695 INSSLLE

-722 SEALLKHRSE
+722 TEALLKRRSE

-740 AKALVQSLIGNASEV
+740 AKALVQSLIGTSSEV

-766 SQADLER
+766 SPADLQR

-787 MKMMMGMG
+787 MKMMAGMG
-795 RMGKKGKGGNGM
+795 AMGKKGKGGSGM

-813 PKGMGNMPAGM
+813 PKGMG
-824 GKKPAGMGH
+824 
-833 EMPKNHAMHGKQG
+833 
-846 GMPPAGHGG
+846 
-855 KMPSGMGKD
+855 KMPSGMGKN
-864 MPKGHAMHGAH
+864 MPKGHAMQGGH
-875 GSMPPSAHGGK
+875 GSMPPAAHGGK

-892 KKPAGMGEK
+892 KKPANMGEK
-901 PANMGKGMPAE
+901 PSGMGKGMPAMG
-912 AKAAHGK
+912 KSAHGK
-919 AMSGMPPKGMSGMSS
+919 SMSGMPPKGMSGM
-934 KGMKDMAAM
+934 GAM

-966 RTLKSIGKYKGY
+966 RTLKSIGKYKQY
-978 LIMSPKNELESI
+978 LLASPQMELESM

-1040 AENTIEMYKR
+1040 AENTIEIYKR
-1050 RHNGEMPHKV
+1050 RHNGELPHKV
-1060 SYTLW
+1060 SFTLW

-1089 RDSFGRVTDLRLI
+1089 RDSFGRVSDLRLI

-1136 VEMAANAKDEA
+1136 VEMAANAKDDA
-1147 FENEVAIGIKEAERH
+1147 FENEVSIGMKAAERH

-1193 QEMVMS
+1193 QGMVMN
-1199 GDRWEKQEDIANTY
+1199 GDRWEKREEIANTY

-1226 WEQYDKYAFEA
+1226 WEQYNQYAFEA

-1266 GGLNLAVRQV
+1266 GGLNLAVRHV

-1289 NTHNVRMQ
+1289 NKHNVRMQ

-1320 MKGGASAAGS
+1320 MKGGASSAGG

-1347 AIDKELWDD
+1347 AIDKELWDE

-1370 KDFFEQKNPAALQ
+1370 QAFFEQKNPAALQ

-1411 HVELVKKYKPS
+1411 HVDLVKKYKPS
-1422 VSAFVTDNAKL
+1422 GSAFVTDNAKL
-1433 RNFIASKVEE
+1433 RSFIASKVEA
-1443 KQGNEYKQEVEKVR
+1443 KQGKEYQQQIDKIR
-1457 NAVANNDK
+1457 NAAANADK
-1465 GTVMKREDMSQKV
+1465 GTVMKREDMSQQV
-1478 EQHSPLLSKGLLVG
+1478 EKRAPLLSKGLLVG
-1492 GAVVLLIGLLVFVVR
+1492 GAVLLLVALLVFVVR
-1507 RRRNTPVE
+1507 KRRNTKAE

>member
-1 MKKKRLLIIVAIV
+1 MKKRRILIVAAV
-14 ALLLVGY
+14 AALLLIGF
-21 GVWCKWLSTTR
+21 GVWSKWLSTTR

-39 TITLGQISR
+39 TITLGQIAR
-48 SNDNPL
+48 ANDNPL
-54 VKIENLSAE
+54 VKIENLTAE
-63 DMAKVDDYDMVFVQA
+63 DLAKADGYDMVFVQA
-78 MGLRLTEEQRAE
+78 MGLRLTEEQRTE
-90 LEKAIKGGTP
+90 LEKAMKGGTP

-112 FCSIDTTDAKE
+112 FCSVDTADANR
-123 LKAYIDNGGRENYHN
+123 LKAYIDNGGRENYRN
-138 LLSYVRKNIDKKII
+138 LLSYVRKHIDKKII
-152 YAPEPGK
+152 YVPEAGK
-159 VVERVLGLLYHADPS
+159 VVERIYGLIYHADPD
-174 RPDDEDKQFNSLAEY
+174 RPDDEDKQFNSVAEY
-189 TKFLKE
+189 NKFLKE
-195 KGLWKDNAPSVIV
+195 KGLWKDNAPAVII

-226 NVVYPVNSVQRF
+226 NLVYPVNSVQKF
-238 VEDNHADSVAVSA
+238 VENQHADSVNVSA

-268 KRVNVPLFA
+268 KRVNVPFFA
-277 PLNVNTLEKKWE
+277 PLNVNRLEKKWE
-289 NDKMGMNG
+289 SDNMGMNG

-310 GAVRPYA
+310 GALRPFA

-325 DDLEYVAPMPE
+325 DDLEYVAAMPE

-348 IALKHKANS
+348 IGLKHKPNS

-376 GGMEVGPSLYNLLVR
+376 GGMEVGPSLYNLLLR

-404 SPEAL
+404 SAEGL
-409 MQAIQKQGSVFNL
+409 MQAIQRQGAVFNL

-427 FDDFMKNGNP
+427 FDDFMKNGKP
-437 ALVSKNE
+437 ALVSKND

-493 PQIAAGKG
+493 PQNAAGKG

-557 DWPDRLVGTLPHFYL
+557 DWPDRLVGAMPHFYL

-603 GVRGTHNELASK
+603 GMRGTYGELSSK
-615 LKLYMQNIGK
+615 LKLYTQNIGK
-625 DKNLLQRTS
+625 DKALLQQTS
-634 LAIKAIVV
+634 LAIKALVV
-642 RLGYHRDL
+642 RLGFHRDL
-650 GLDSIMSRPYTEEE
+650 GLDSVLTRPYTEED
-664 ITRIDNFAEEL
+664 ILRIDNFAEEL

-686 LGVPYEAER
+686 LGVPYEAAR
-695 INSSIVE
+695 INSSLLE

-722 SEALLKHRSE
+722 TEALLKRRSE

-740 AKALVQSLIGNASEV
+740 AKALVQSLIGTSSEV

-766 SQADLER
+766 SPADLQR

-787 MKMMMGMG
+787 MKMMAGMG
-795 RMGKKGKGGNGM
+795 AMGKKGKGGSGM

-813 PKGMGNMPAGM
+813 PKGMG
-824 GKKPAGMGH
+824 
-833 EMPKNHAMHGKQG
+833 
-846 GMPPAGHGG
+846 
-855 KMPSGMGKD
+855 KMPSGMGKS
-864 MPKGHAMHGAH
+864 MPKGHAMQGGH
-875 GSMPPSAHGGK
+875 GSMPPAAHGGK

-892 KKPAGMGEK
+892 KKPANMGEK
-901 PANMGKGMPAE
+901 PSGMGKGMPAA
-912 AKAAHGK
+912 AKSAHGK
-919 AMSGMPPKGMSGMSS
+919 SMSGMPPKGMSGM
-934 KGMKDMAAM
+934 GAM

-966 RTLKSIGKYKGY
+966 RTLKSIGKYKQY
-978 LIMSPKNELESI
+978 LLASPQMELESM

-1040 AENTIEMYKR
+1040 AENTIEIYKR
-1050 RHNGEMPHKV
+1050 RHNGELPHKV
-1060 SYTLW
+1060 SFTLW

-1089 RDSFGRVTDLRLI
+1089 RDSFGRVSDLRLI

-1136 VEMAANAKDEA
+1136 VEMAANAKDDA
-1147 FENEVAIGIKEAERH
+1147 FENEVSIGMKAAERH

-1193 QEMVMS
+1193 QGMVMS
-1199 GDRWEKQEDIANTY
+1199 GDRWEKREEIANTY

-1226 WEQYDKYAFEA
+1226 WEQYNQYAFEA

-1266 GGLNLAVRQV
+1266 GGLNLAVRHV

-1289 NTHNVRMQ
+1289 NKHNVRMQ

-1320 MKGGASAAGS
+1320 MKGGASSAGG

-1347 AIDKELWDD
+1347 AIDKELWDE

-1370 KDFFEQKNPAALQ
+1370 QAFFEQKNPAALQ

-1411 HVELVKKYKPS
+1411 HVDLVKKYKPS
-1422 VSAFVTDNAKL
+1422 GSAFVTDNAKL
-1433 RNFIASKVEE
+1433 RNFIASKVEA
-1443 KQGNEYKQEVEKVR
+1443 KQGKEYQQQIDKMR
-1457 NAVANNDK
+1457 NAAANADK
-1465 GTVMKREDMSQKV
+1465 GTVMKREDMSQQV
-1478 EQHSPLLSKGLLVG
+1478 EKRAPLLSKGLLVG
-1492 GAVVLLIGLLVFVVR
+1492 GAVLLLVALLVFVVR
-1507 RRRNTPVE
+1507 KRRNTKAE

>member
-1 MKKKRLLIIVAIV
+1 MKKRRILIVAAV
-14 ALLLVGY
+14 AALLLIGF
-21 GVWCKWLSTTR
+21 GVWSKWLSTTR

-39 TITLGQISR
+39 TITLGQIAR
-48 SNDNPL
+48 ANDNPL
-54 VKIENLSAE
+54 VKIENLTAE
-63 DMAKVDDYDMVFVQA
+63 DLAKADGYDMVFVQA
-78 MGLRLTEEQRAE
+78 MGLRLTEEQRTE
-90 LEKAIKGGTP
+90 LEKAMKGGTP

-112 FCSIDTTDAKE
+112 FCSVDTADANR
-123 LKAYIDNGGRENYHN
+123 LKAYIDNGGRENYRN
-138 LLSYVRKNIDKKII
+138 LLSYVRKHIDKKII
-152 YAPEPGK
+152 YAPEAGK
-159 VVERVLGLLYHADPS
+159 VVERIYGLIYHADPD
-174 RPDDEDKQFNSLAEY
+174 RPDDEDKQFNSVAEY
-189 TKFLKE
+189 NKFLKE
-195 KGLWKDNAPSVIV
+195 KGLWKDNAPAVII

-226 NVVYPVNSVQRF
+226 NVVYPVNSVQKF
-238 VEDNHADSVAVSA
+238 VENQHADSVNVSA

-268 KRVNVPLFA
+268 KRVNVPFFA
-277 PLNVNTLEKKWE
+277 PLNVNRLEKKWE
-289 NDKMGMNG
+289 SDNMGMNG

-310 GAVRPYA
+310 GALRPFA

-325 DDLEYVAPMPE
+325 DDLEYVAAMPE

-348 IALKHKANS
+348 IGLKHKPNS

-376 GGMEVGPSLYNLLVR
+376 GGMEVGPSLYNLLLR

-404 SPEAL
+404 SAEGL
-409 MQAIQKQGSVFNL
+409 MQAIQRQGAVFNL

-427 FDDFMKNGNP
+427 FDDFMKNGKP
-437 ALVSKNE
+437 ALVSKND

-493 PQIAAGKG
+493 PQNAAGKG

-557 DWPDRLVGTLPHFYL
+557 DWPDRLVGALPHFYL

-603 GVRGTHNELASK
+603 GMRGTYGELSSK
-615 LKLYMQNIGK
+615 LKLYTQNIGK
-625 DKNLLQRTS
+625 NKALLQQTS
-634 LAIKAIVV
+634 LAIKALVV
-642 RLGYHRDL
+642 RLGFHRDL
-650 GLDSIMSRPYTEEE
+650 GLDSVLTRPYTEED
-664 ITRIDNFAEEL
+664 ILRIDNFAEEL

-686 LGVPYEAER
+686 LGVPYEAAR
-695 INSSIVE
+695 INSSLLE

-722 SEALLKHRSE
+722 TEALLKRRSE

-740 AKALVQSLIGNASEV
+740 AKALVQSLIGTSSEV

-766 SQADLER
+766 SPADLQR

-787 MKMMMGMG
+787 MKMMAGMG
-795 RMGKKGKGGNGM
+795 AMGKKGKGGSGM

-813 PKGMGNMPAGM
+813 PKGMG
-824 GKKPAGMGH
+824 
-833 EMPKNHAMHGKQG
+833 
-846 GMPPAGHGG
+846 
-855 KMPSGMGKD
+855 KMPSGMGKS
-864 MPKGHAMHGAH
+864 MPKGHAMQGGH
-875 GSMPPSAHGGK
+875 GSMPPAAHGGK

-892 KKPAGMGEK
+892 KKPANMGEK
-901 PANMGKGMPAE
+901 PSGMGKGMPAMG
-912 AKAAHGK
+912 KSTHGK
-919 AMSGMPPKGMSGMSS
+919 SMSGMPPKGMSGM
-934 KGMKDMAAM
+934 GAM

-966 RTLKSIGKYKGY
+966 RTLKSIGKYKQY
-978 LIMSPKNELESI
+978 LLASPQMELESM

-1040 AENTIEMYKR
+1040 AENTIEIYKR
-1050 RHNGEMPHKV
+1050 RHNGELPHKV
-1060 SYTLW
+1060 SFTLW

-1089 RDSFGRVTDLRLI
+1089 RDSFGRVSDLRLI

-1136 VEMAANAKDEA
+1136 VEMAANAKDDA
-1147 FENEVAIGIKEAERH
+1147 FENEVSIGMKAAERH

-1193 QEMVMS
+1193 QGMVMS
-1199 GDRWEKQEDIANTY
+1199 GDRWEKREEIANTY

-1226 WEQYDKYAFEA
+1226 WEQYNQYAFEA

-1266 GGLNLAVRQV
+1266 GGLNLAVRHV

-1289 NTHNVRMQ
+1289 NKHNVRMQ

-1320 MKGGASAAGS
+1320 MKGGASSAGG

-1347 AIDKELWDD
+1347 AIDKELWDE

-1370 KDFFEQKNPAALQ
+1370 QAFFEQKNPAALQ

-1411 HVELVKKYKPS
+1411 HVDLVKKYKPS
-1422 VSAFVTDNAKL
+1422 GSAFVTDNAKL
-1433 RNFIASKVEE
+1433 RNFIASKVEA
-1443 KQGNEYKQEVEKVR
+1443 KQGKEYEQQIDKMR
-1457 NAVANNDK
+1457 NAAANADK
-1465 GTVMKREDMSQKV
+1465 GTVMKREDMSQQV
-1478 EQHSPLLSKGLLVG
+1478 EKRAPLLSKGLLVG
-1492 GAVVLLIGLLVFVVR
+1492 GAVLLLVALLVFVVR
-1507 RRRNTPVE
+1507 KRRNTKAE

>member
-1 MKKKRLLIIVAIV
+1 MKKRRILIVAAV
-14 ALLLVGY
+14 AALLLIGF
-21 GVWCKWLSTTR
+21 GVWSKWLSTTR

-39 TITLGQISR
+39 TITLGQIAR
-48 SNDNPL
+48 ANDNPL
-54 VKIENLSAE
+54 VKIENLTAE
-63 DMAKVDDYDMVFVQA
+63 DLAKADGYDMVFVQA
-78 MGLRLTEEQRAE
+78 MGLRLTEEQRTE
-90 LEKAIKGGTP
+90 LEKAMKGGTP

-112 FCSIDTTDAKE
+112 FCSVDTADANR
-123 LKAYIDNGGRENYHN
+123 LKAYIDNGGRENYRN
-138 LLSYVRKNIDKKII
+138 LLSYVRKHIDKKII
-152 YAPEPGK
+152 YAPEAGK
-159 VVERVLGLLYHADPS
+159 VVERIYGLIYHADPD
-174 RPDDEDKQFNSLAEY
+174 RPDDEDKQFNSVAEY
-189 TKFLKE
+189 NKFLKE
-195 KGLWKDNAPSVIV
+195 KGLWKDNAPAVII

-226 NVVYPVNSVQRF
+226 NMVYPVNSVQKF
-238 VEDNHADSVAVSA
+238 VENQHADSVNVSA

-268 KRVNVPLFA
+268 KRVNVPFFA
-277 PLNVNTLEKKWE
+277 PLNVNRLEKKWE
-289 NDKMGMNG
+289 SDNMGMNG

-310 GAVRPYA
+310 GALRPFA

-325 DDLEYVAPMPE
+325 DDLEYVAAMPE

-348 IALKHKANS
+348 IGLKHKPNS

-376 GGMEVGPSLYNLLVR
+376 GGMEVGPSLYNLLLR

-404 SPEAL
+404 SAEGL
-409 MQAIQKQGSVFNL
+409 MQAIQRQGAVFNL

-427 FDDFMKNGNP
+427 FDDFMKNGKP
-437 ALVSKNE
+437 ALVSKND

-493 PQIAAGKG
+493 PQNAAGKG

-557 DWPDRLVGTLPHFYL
+557 DWPDRLVGAMPHFYL

-603 GVRGTHNELASK
+603 GMRGTYGELSSK
-615 LKLYMQNIGK
+615 LKLYTQNIGK
-625 DKNLLQRTS
+625 DKALLQQTS
-634 LAIKAIVV
+634 LAIKALVV
-642 RLGYHRDL
+642 RLGFHRDL
-650 GLDSIMSRPYTEEE
+650 GLDSVLSRPYTEED
-664 ITRIDNFAEEL
+664 ILRIDNFAEEL

-686 LGVPYEAER
+686 LGVPYEAAR
-695 INSSIVE
+695 INSSLLE

-722 SEALLKHRSE
+722 TEALLKRRSE

-740 AKALVQSLIGNASEV
+740 AKALVQSLIGTSSEV
-755 TDAYV
+755 TDAFV

-766 SQADLER
+766 SPADLQR

-787 MKMMMGMG
+787 MKMMAGMG
-795 RMGKKGKGGNGM
+795 AMGKKGKGGNGM

-813 PKGMGNMPAGM
+813 PKGMG
-824 GKKPAGMGH
+824 
-833 EMPKNHAMHGKQG
+833 
-846 GMPPAGHGG
+846 
-855 KMPSGMGKD
+855 KMPSGMGKS
-864 MPKGHAMHGAH
+864 MPKGHAMQGGH
-875 GSMPPSAHGGK
+875 GSMPPAAHGGK

-892 KKPAGMGEK
+892 KKPANMGEK
-901 PANMGKGMPAE
+901 PSGMGKGMPAMG
-912 AKAAHGK
+912 KSAHGK
-919 AMSGMPPKGMSGMSS
+919 SMSGMSPKGMSGM
-934 KGMKDMAAM
+934 GAM

-966 RTLKSIGKYKGY
+966 RTLKSIGKYKQY
-978 LIMSPKNELESI
+978 LLASPQMELESM

-1040 AENTIEMYKR
+1040 AENTIEIYKR
-1050 RHNGEMPHKV
+1050 RHNGELPHKV
-1060 SYTLW
+1060 SFTLW

-1089 RDSFGRVTDLRLI
+1089 RDSFGRVSDLRLI

-1136 VEMAANAKDEA
+1136 VEMAANAKDDA
-1147 FENEVAIGIKEAERH
+1147 FENEVSIGMKAAERH

-1193 QEMVMS
+1193 QGMVMS
-1199 GDRWEKQEDIANTY
+1199 GDRWEKREEIANTY

-1226 WEQYDKYAFEA
+1226 WEQYNQYAFEA

-1266 GGLNLAVRQV
+1266 GGLNLAVRHV

-1289 NTHNVRMQ
+1289 NKHNVRMQ

-1320 MKGGASAAGS
+1320 MKGGASSAGG

-1347 AIDKELWDD
+1347 AIDKELWDE

-1370 KDFFEQKNPAALQ
+1370 QAFFEQKNPAALQ

-1411 HVELVKKYKPS
+1411 HVDLVKKYKPS
-1422 VSAFVTDNAKL
+1422 GSAFVTDNAKL
-1433 RNFIASKVEE
+1433 RNFIASKVEA
-1443 KQGNEYKQEVEKVR
+1443 KQGKEYEQQIDKMR
-1457 NAVANNDK
+1457 NAAANADK
-1465 GTVMKREDMSQKV
+1465 GTVMKREDMSQQV
-1478 EQHSPLLSKGLLVG
+1478 EKRAPLLSKGLLVG
-1492 GAVVLLIGLLVFVVR
+1492 GAVLLLVALLVFVVR
-1507 RRRNTPVE
+1507 KRRNTKAE

>member
-1 MKKKRLLIIVAIV
+1 MKKRRILIVAAV
-14 ALLLVGY
+14 AALLLIGF
-21 GVWCKWLSTTR
+21 GVWSKWLSTTR

-39 TITLGQISR
+39 TITLGQIAR
-48 SNDNPL
+48 ANDNPL
-54 VKIENLSAE
+54 VKIENLTAE
-63 DMAKVDDYDMVFVQA
+63 DLAKADGYDMVFVQA
-78 MGLRLTEEQRAE
+78 MGLRLTEEQRTE
-90 LEKAIKGGTP
+90 LEKAMKGGTP

-112 FCSIDTTDAKE
+112 FCSVDTADANR
-123 LKAYIDNGGRENYHN
+123 LKAYIDNGGRENYRN
-138 LLSYVRKNIDKKII
+138 LLSYVRKHIDKKII
-152 YAPEPGK
+152 YAPEAGK
-159 VVERVLGLLYHADPS
+159 VVERIYGLIYHADPD
-174 RPDDEDKQFNSLAEY
+174 RPDDEDKQFNSVAEY
-189 TKFLKE
+189 NKFLKE
-195 KGLWKDNAPSVIV
+195 KGLWKDNAPAVII

-226 NVVYPVNSVQRF
+226 NVVYPVNSVQKF
-238 VEDNHADSVAVSA
+238 VENQHADSVNVSA

-268 KRVNVPLFA
+268 KRVNVPFFA
-277 PLNVNTLEKKWE
+277 PLNVNRLEKKWE
-289 NDKMGMNG
+289 SDNMGMNG

-310 GAVRPYA
+310 GALRPFA

-325 DDLEYVAPMPE
+325 DDLEYVAAMPE

-348 IALKHKANS
+348 IGLKHKPNS

-376 GGMEVGPSLYNLLVR
+376 GGMEVGPSLYNLLLR

-404 SPEAL
+404 SAEGL
-409 MQAIQKQGSVFNL
+409 MQAIQRQGAVFNL

-427 FDDFMKNGNP
+427 FDDFMKNGKP
-437 ALVSKNE
+437 ALVSKND

-493 PQIAAGKG
+493 PQNAAGKG

-557 DWPDRLVGTLPHFYL
+557 DWPDRLVGALPHFYL

-603 GVRGTHNELASK
+603 GMRGTYGELSSK
-615 LKLYMQNIGK
+615 LKLYTQNIGK
-625 DKNLLQRTS
+625 DKALLQQTS
-634 LAIKAIVV
+634 LAIKALVV
-642 RLGYHRDL
+642 RLGFHRDL
-650 GLDSIMSRPYTEEE
+650 GLDSVLTRPYTEED
-664 ITRIDNFAEEL
+664 ILRIDNFAEEL

-686 LGVPYEAER
+686 LGVPYEAAR
-695 INSSIVE
+695 INSSLLE

-722 SEALLKHRSE
+722 TEALLKRRSE

-740 AKALVQSLIGNASEV
+740 AKALVQSLIGTSSEV

-766 SQADLER
+766 SPADLQR

-787 MKMMMGMG
+787 MKMMAGMG
-795 RMGKKGKGGNGM
+795 AMGKKGKGGSGM

-813 PKGMGNMPAGM
+813 PKGMG
-824 GKKPAGMGH
+824 
-833 EMPKNHAMHGKQG
+833 
-846 GMPPAGHGG
+846 
-855 KMPSGMGKD
+855 KMPSGMGKS
-864 MPKGHAMHGAH
+864 MPKGHAMQGGH
-875 GSMPPSAHGGK
+875 GSMPPVAHSGK

-892 KKPAGMGEK
+892 KKPANMGEK
-901 PANMGKGMPAE
+901 PSGMGKGMPAA
-912 AKAAHGK
+912 AKSAHGK
-919 AMSGMPPKGMSGMSS
+919 SMSGMPPKGMSGM
-934 KGMKDMAAM
+934 GAM

-966 RTLKSIGKYKGY
+966 RTLKSIGKYKQY
-978 LIMSPKNELESI
+978 LLASPQMELESM

-1040 AENTIEMYKR
+1040 AENTIEIYKR
-1050 RHNGEMPHKV
+1050 RHNGELPHKV
-1060 SYTLW
+1060 SFTLW

-1089 RDSFGRVTDLRLI
+1089 RDSFGRVSDLRLI

-1136 VEMAANAKDEA
+1136 VEMAANAKDDA
-1147 FENEVAIGIKEAERH
+1147 FENEVSIGMKAAERH

-1193 QEMVMS
+1193 QGMVMS
-1199 GDRWEKQEDIANTY
+1199 GDRWEKREEIANTY

-1226 WEQYDKYAFEA
+1226 WEQYNQYAFEA

-1266 GGLNLAVRQV
+1266 GGLNLAVRHV

-1289 NTHNVRMQ
+1289 NKHNVRMQ

-1320 MKGGASAAGS
+1320 MKGGASSAGG

-1347 AIDKELWDD
+1347 AIDKELWDE

-1370 KDFFEQKNPAALQ
+1370 QAFFEQKNPAALQ

-1411 HVELVKKYKPS
+1411 HVDLVKKYKPS
-1422 VSAFVTDNAKL
+1422 GSAFVTDNAKL
-1433 RNFIASKVEE
+1433 RNFIASKVEA
-1443 KQGNEYKQEVEKVR
+1443 KQGKEYEQQIDKMR
-1457 NAVANNDK
+1457 NAAANADK
-1465 GTVMKREDMSQKV
+1465 GTVMKREDMSQQV
-1478 EQHSPLLSKGLLVG
+1478 EKRAPLLSKGLLVG
-1492 GAVVLLIGLLVFVVR
+1492 GAVLLLVALLVFVVR
-1507 RRRNTPVE
+1507 KRRNTKAE

>member
-1 MKKKRLLIIVAIV
+1 MKKRRILIVAAV
-14 ALLLVGY
+14 AALLLIGF
-21 GVWCKWLSTTR
+21 GVWSKWLSTTR

-39 TITLGQISR
+39 TITLGQIAR
-48 SNDNPL
+48 ANDNPL
-54 VKIENLSAE
+54 VKIENLTAE
-63 DMAKVDDYDMVFVQA
+63 DLAKADGYDMVFVQA
-78 MGLRLTEEQRAE
+78 MGLRLTEEQRTE
-90 LEKAIKGGTP
+90 LEKAMKGGTP

-112 FCSIDTTDAKE
+112 FCSVDTADANR
-123 LKAYIDNGGRENYHN
+123 LKAYIDNGGRENYRN
-138 LLSYVRKNIDKKII
+138 LLSYVRKHIDKKII
-152 YAPEPGK
+152 YAPEAGK
-159 VVERVLGLLYHADPS
+159 VVERIYGLIYHADPD
-174 RPDDEDKQFNSLAEY
+174 RPDDEDKQFNSVAEY
-189 TKFLKE
+189 NKFLKE
-195 KGLWKDNAPSVIV
+195 KGLWKDNAPAVII

-226 NVVYPVNSVQRF
+226 NMVYPVNSVQKF
-238 VEDNHADSVAVSA
+238 VENQHADSVNVSA

-268 KRVNVPLFA
+268 KRVNVPFFA
-277 PLNVNTLEKKWE
+277 PLNVNRLEKKWE
-289 NDKMGMNG
+289 SDNMGMNG

-310 GAVRPYA
+310 GALRPFA

-325 DDLEYVAPMPE
+325 DDLEYVAAMPE

-348 IALKHKANS
+348 IGLKHKPNS

-376 GGMEVGPSLYNLLVR
+376 GGMEVGPSLYNLLLR

-404 SPEAL
+404 SAEGL
-409 MQAIQKQGSVFNL
+409 MQAIQRQGAVFNL

-427 FDDFMKNGNP
+427 FDDFMKNGKP
-437 ALVSKNE
+437 ALVSKND
-444 YDSWVKKTLRPEKY
+444 YDCWVKKTLRPEKY

-493 PQIAAGKG
+493 PQNAAGKG

-557 DWPDRLVGTLPHFYL
+557 DWPDRLVGALPHFYL

-603 GVRGTHNELASK
+603 GMRGTYGELSSK
-615 LKLYMQNIGK
+615 LKLYTQNIGK
-625 DKNLLQRTS
+625 DKALLQQTS
-634 LAIKAIVV
+634 LAIKALVV
-642 RLGYHRDL
+642 RLGFHRDL
-650 GLDSIMSRPYTEEE
+650 GLDSVLTRPYTEED
-664 ITRIDNFAEEL
+664 ILRIDNFAEEL

-686 LGVPYEAER
+686 LGVPYEAAR
-695 INSSIVE
+695 INSSLLE

-722 SEALLKHRSE
+722 TEALLKRRSE

-740 AKALVQSLIGNASEV
+740 AKALVQSLIGTSSEV

-766 SQADLER
+766 SPADLQR

-787 MKMMMGMG
+787 MKMMAGMG
-795 RMGKKGKGGNGM
+795 AMGKKGKGGSGM

-813 PKGMGNMPAGM
+813 PKGMG
-824 GKKPAGMGH
+824 
-833 EMPKNHAMHGKQG
+833 
-846 GMPPAGHGG
+846 
-855 KMPSGMGKD
+855 KMPSGMGKS
-864 MPKGHAMHGAH
+864 MLKGHAMQGGH
-875 GSMPPSAHGGK
+875 GSMPPAAHGGK

-892 KKPAGMGEK
+892 KKPANMGEK
-901 PANMGKGMPAE
+901 PSGMGKGMPAA
-912 AKAAHGK
+912 AKSTHGK
-919 AMSGMPPKGMSGMSS
+919 SMSGMPPKGMSGM
-934 KGMKDMAAM
+934 GAM

-966 RTLKSIGKYKGY
+966 RTLKSIGKYKQY
-978 LIMSPKNELESI
+978 LLASPQMELESM

-1040 AENTIEMYKR
+1040 AENTIEIYKR
-1050 RHNGEMPHKV
+1050 RHNGELPHKV
-1060 SYTLW
+1060 SFTLW

-1089 RDSFGRVTDLRLI
+1089 RDSFGRVSDLRLI

-1136 VEMAANAKDEA
+1136 VEMAANAKDDA
-1147 FENEVAIGIKEAERH
+1147 FENEVSIGMKAAERH

-1193 QEMVMS
+1193 QGMVMS
-1199 GDRWEKQEDIANTY
+1199 GDRWEKREEIANTY

-1226 WEQYDKYAFEA
+1226 WEQYNQYAFEA

-1266 GGLNLAVRQV
+1266 GGLNLAVRHV

-1289 NTHNVRMQ
+1289 NKHNVRMQ

-1320 MKGGASAAGS
+1320 MKGGASSAGG

-1347 AIDKELWDD
+1347 AIDKELWDE

-1370 KDFFEQKNPAALQ
+1370 QAFFEQKNPAALQ

-1411 HVELVKKYKPS
+1411 HVDLVKKYKPS
-1422 VSAFVTDNAKL
+1422 GSAFVTDNAKL
-1433 RNFIASKVEE
+1433 RNFIASKVEA
-1443 KQGNEYKQEVEKVR
+1443 KQGKEYQQQIDKMR
-1457 NAVANNDK
+1457 NAAANADK
-1465 GTVMKREDMSQKV
+1465 GTVMKREDMSQQV
-1478 EQHSPLLSKGLLVG
+1478 EKRAPLLSKGLLVG
-1492 GAVVLLIGLLVFVVR
+1492 GAVVLLVALLVFVVR
-1507 RRRNTPVE
+1507 KRRNTKAE

>member
-1 MKKKRLLIIVAIV
+1 MKKRRILIIAAVA
-14 ALLLVGY
+14 ALLLIGF
-21 GVWCKWLSTTR
+21 GVWSKWLSTTR

-39 TITLGQISR
+39 TITLGQIAR
-48 SNDNPL
+48 ANDNPL
-54 VKIENLSAE
+54 VKIENLTAE
-63 DMAKVDDYDMVFVQA
+63 DLAKADGYDMVFVQA
-78 MGLRLTEEQRAE
+78 MGLRLTEEQRTE
-90 LEKAIKGGTP
+90 LEKAMKGGTP

-112 FCSIDTTDAKE
+112 FCSVDTADANR
-123 LKAYIDNGGRENYHN
+123 LKAYIDNGGRENYRN
-138 LLSYVRKNIDKKII
+138 LLSYVRKHIDKKII
-152 YAPEPGK
+152 YAPEAGK
-159 VVERVLGLLYHADPS
+159 VVERIYGLIYHADPD
-174 RPDDEDKQFNSLAEY
+174 RPDDEDKQFNSVAEY
-189 TKFLKE
+189 NKFLKE
-195 KGLWKDNAPSVIV
+195 KGLWKDNAPAVII

-226 NVVYPVNSVQRF
+226 NMVYPVNSVQKF
-238 VEDNHADSVAVSA
+238 VENQHADSVNVSA

-268 KRVNVPLFA
+268 KRVNVPFFA
-277 PLNVNTLEKKWE
+277 PLNVNRLEKKWE
-289 NDKMGMNG
+289 SDNMGMNG

-310 GAVRPYA
+310 GALRPFA

-325 DDLEYVAPMPE
+325 DDLEYVAAMPE

-348 IALKHKANS
+348 IGLKHKPNS

-376 GGMEVGPSLYNLLVR
+376 GGMEVGPSLYNLLLR

-404 SPEAL
+404 SAEGL
-409 MQAIQKQGSVFNL
+409 MQAIQRQGAVFNL

-427 FDDFMKNGNP
+427 FDDFMKNGKP
-437 ALVSKNE
+437 ALVSKND

-493 PQIAAGKG
+493 PQNAAGKG

-557 DWPDRLVGTLPHFYL
+557 DWPDRLVGALPHFYL

-603 GVRGTHNELASK
+603 GMRGTYGELSSK
-615 LKLYMQNIGK
+615 LKLYTQNIGK
-625 DKNLLQRTS
+625 DKALLQQTS
-634 LAIKAIVV
+634 LAIKALVV
-642 RLGYHRDL
+642 RLGFHRDL
-650 GLDSIMSRPYTEEE
+650 GLDSVLTRPYTEED
-664 ITRIDNFAEEL
+664 ILRIDNFAEEL

-686 LGVPYEAER
+686 LGVPYEAAR
-695 INSSIVE
+695 INSSLLE

-722 SEALLKHRSE
+722 TEALLKRRSE

-740 AKALVQSLIGNASEV
+740 AKALVQSLIGTSSEV
-755 TDAYV
+755 TDAFV

-766 SQADLER
+766 SPADLQR

-787 MKMMMGMG
+787 MKMMAGMG
-795 RMGKKGKGGNGM
+795 AMGKKGKGGSGM

-813 PKGMGNMPAGM
+813 PKGMG
-824 GKKPAGMGH
+824 
-833 EMPKNHAMHGKQG
+833 
-846 GMPPAGHGG
+846 
-855 KMPSGMGKD
+855 KMPSGMGKS
-864 MPKGHAMHGAH
+864 MPKGHAMQDGH
-875 GSMPPSAHGGK
+875 GSMPPAAHGGK
-886 MPEGMG
+886 MPESMG
-892 KKPAGMGEK
+892 KKPASMGEK
-901 PANMGKGMPAE
+901 ASGMGKGMPAMD
-912 AKAAHGK
+912 KSAHGK
-919 AMSGMPPKGMSGMSS
+919 SMSGMPPKGMSGM
-934 KGMKDMAAM
+934 GAM

-966 RTLKSIGKYKGY
+966 RTLKSIGKYKQY
-978 LIMSPKNELESI
+978 LLASPQMELESM

-1040 AENTIEMYKR
+1040 AENTIEIYKR
-1050 RHNGEMPHKV
+1050 RHNGELPHKV
-1060 SYTLW
+1060 SFTLW

-1089 RDSFGRVTDLRLI
+1089 RDSFGRVSDLRLI

-1136 VEMAANAKDEA
+1136 VEMAANAKDDA
-1147 FENEVAIGIKEAERH
+1147 FENEVSIGMKAAERH

-1193 QEMVMS
+1193 QGMVMS
-1199 GDRWEKQEDIANTY
+1199 GDRWEKREEIANTY

-1226 WEQYDKYAFEA
+1226 WEQYNQYAFEA

-1266 GGLNLAVRQV
+1266 GGLNLAVRHV

-1289 NTHNVRMQ
+1289 NKHNVRMQ

-1320 MKGGASAAGS
+1320 MKGGASSAGG

-1347 AIDKELWDD
+1347 AIDKELWDE

-1370 KDFFEQKNPAALQ
+1370 QAFFEQKNPAALQ

-1411 HVELVKKYKPS
+1411 HVDLVKKYKPS
-1422 VSAFVTDNAKL
+1422 GSAFVTDNAKL
-1433 RNFIASKVEE
+1433 RNFIASKVEAN
-1443 KQGNEYKQEVEKVR
+1443 QGKEYEQQIDKMR
-1457 NAVANNDK
+1457 NAAANADK
-1465 GTVMKREDMSQKV
+1465 GTVMKREDMSQQV
-1478 EQHSPLLSKGLLVG
+1478 EKRAPLLSKGLLVG
-1492 GAVVLLIGLLVFVVR
+1492 GAVLLLVALLVFVVR
-1507 RRRNTPVE
+1507 KRRNTKAE